1 MKVKSFSFAP
11 ILALLFCFATGV
23 FADDVRSNIKIYP
36 ATLDAWEF
44 PDDGYISSASSGK
57 YHWYWYSSDECHK
70 DQNWYN
76 AYSGKLCGIWNF
88 SGIRDWKNQNP
99 VVRFGG
105 PGTYVFGDYAV
116 AGNTVLSFDWVG
128 VTKTADKNFIA
139 GANGSY
145 IIQDSSGFSTNSSK
159 STLRLPKGVAKS
171 DIVFAALYWQG
182 NVRDTRRLSNP
193 YDGSKSGH
201 TGFAQGYT
209 HVKFKMKSSKSLES
223 TQVIDIPRS
232 KCSGVAAWNWAENA
246 RRNTNGRVEMRLEYG
261 CFADITKI
269 VHDNFKDYSDSIDF
283 TVGDIVTSAGRD
295 TAGAAFINGEL
306 KNIRLG
312 MWGGWGIIVV
322 YDKTKD
328 SRNNL
333 IRDLQSPSNPV
344 GVEKVYTYAEAAK
357 FKNNY
362 YKPKNVTVYGDFM
375 AITPWSGVNESV
387 NVKAELKGFYTPR
400 SGRVNAKLSFLGF
413 GGEAK
418 LGPEMSG
425 DDNTKEFF
433 RVENRKKGA
442 GVMDILYTD
451 SPGNVRF
458 NGINMRGS
466 DSLSNFSNIFGGT
479 IVRLINKD
487 GRYSDTPE
495 VLRGKSYTG
504 SEQAAGVDLDE
515 FDISDKMGN
524 AQSSISLELGAT
536 YNSKNDQADQNFVSM
551 IAISADMYIPQMCYQ
566 YEVYNASNWVK
577 FFRTKDE
584 DPQHGKVIGS
594 RYSGS
599 EVTNNKP
606 EQIKNPVVAGENIY
620 YRMRFENKLN
630 GGNSEDAVGAVVS
643 IDFGQA
649 GATYT
654 KDSATINNE
663 LVVNDPINT
672 TTDTIPAAAADE
684 LVYLRDGE
692 KGAYKTMK
700 DVIKGGT
707 PNVTDPIYNDRQFTA
722 LDGNI
727 LKFYIGQDAGNLV
740 ASPKPGGS
748 PVPVGGLMQ
757 PGKAAYGEF
766 NATVNTGATILQAPA
781 VTLSYKMSLDIGG
794 GQRVVLEMD
803 SASELELCDATK
815 VSKSVNILPLSG
827 LQVVNKN
834 FSKNDDDD
842 RLYTQV
848 SDKPFDAKLIFRPDY
863 ESQFCKKYDDE
874 TGKCEEY
881 IDAAANSK
889 YFKRDPLTGKL
900 VYIGSEARKLEKFDL
915 SGKLYLSV
923 IRARNAATT
932 SDKVADS
939 DKGNSAVYSCRSV
952 TDSLKIPFKLNGDAY
967 SIDKKVDFKD
977 KSILELNNIE
987 IGDAYQGLTFM
998 LSYRPDEQATSRSD
1012 LDQYIKNK
1020 DLNNS
1025 DPKAYYL
1032 ELKKWELKKQYGYC
1046 ETGEKFDWCN
1056 EKLTAEQ
1063 KKDIW
1068 ENKIQ
1073 KELDRLE
1080 KSIDTASDEFGI
1092 KMSKDGSFHIC
1103 GSDNFVLR
1111 PAYFNVD
1118 TEALKNSGK
1127 YSKIVDITASGDITK
1142 KGDGSSVLNPSN
1154 LRVGGD
1160 YTQNADILAHVISA
1174 RSYSDN
1180 GVPNY
1185 TAEIGGDLGNQ
1196 RYHLRKS
1203 YGADSDDTQD
1213 ISTKIRGI
1221 QTYLRPFISNECA
1234 ANVTTQSYYVD
1245 RKNASTT
1252 LKRGVKEDSCYGGTA
1267 VEYSG
1272 AKYNAEI
1279 GKYEI
1284 DPEAIKKGS
1293 FGKSDDVSCVLNG
1306 TSSKFDAAFRRVW
1319 DKNAISLWA
1328 NFNAR
1333 NIEEMEGVAKFDS
1346 KGHVQ
1351 GAYLMTQSRKNPEA
1365 KDKSYAVIY
1374 TETIGKDADKIFNYY
1389 NVGDVLVNIYDNS
1402 WTDAYSDQTYSK
1414 KWKSAKCIINSSS
1427 NTPNAKGMVGCDVG
1441 MRIAANKDK
1450 AINDNIVLRYRPDRI
1465 RISLTSL
1472 DNGVTI
1478 GVGDNNIS
1486 GGISAYTYFNAPD
1499 IEKDVVIYG
1508 SDNSTQNL
1516 AVTHQIS
1523 QLAKLKVNAVA
1534 YLSDKVYK
1542 DVIATL
1548 YDGYMQDVGGKS
1560 QAVCGFSS
1568 DFDFKL
1574 NFGFDC
1580 QSNSADGRC
1589 SKATDFS
1596 ETSKKTNYAP
1606 YPNKPA
1612 VKYEIPSDTQYFAKD
1627 SNVCLGSTGY
1637 DSRCYKYNV
1646 RSSKDSSKTDEMPD
1660 WEEAASSGDA
1670 GYGLPIPLKIALNY
1684 YSDASLRGGLINR
1697 PQGGTGINYDSKSNE
1712 FRILAQGFRE
1722 GQTPDSTVYFNF
1734 ARMHKTPSTPV
1745 LIYASDFNIQ
1755 DGDALNTYGKFWP
1768 SKFDSSYNAI
1778 SDTAS
1783 ESYNEKDIKLS
1794 REDFDTFIT
1803 RKAKDTMKLENVSVA
1818 NKATYIATANSNS
1831 KTYATGTTV
1840 TDFSD
1845 NVGTYA
1851 LFVYGTSYD
1860 KSLGAIVQQATTGTP
1875 ISVPI
1880 YTQIYC
1886 GRTDMCSNMPAPNEN
1901 LAYEAPVVIDS
1912 SNNVKASNIFTV
1924 LAAEDRS
1931 LIDFTKFVVNTKAT
1945 LKDIGAEFVS
1955 AYDSLAKEGDVE
1967 VNIGREKKVKK
1978 GKENITISSNA
1989 AGYATIRIITNPWLI
2004 HTPALNDKTM
2014 FTANDGGAYSKKYPG
2029 VRQYYNPLRVHIKQS
2044 KPTVWGGE
2052 GQVKSGIADDVGSFA
2067 GGSSSDNST
2076 SDTSTRILDSGDVR
2090 DIYNQKTDW

>member
-1 MKVKSFSFAP
+1 MK
-11 ILALLFCFATGV
+11 I
-23 FADDVRSNIKIYP
+23 NP
-36 ATLDAWEF
+36 ATPISNEYR
-44 PDDGYISSASSGK
+44 DDGVLDGKIGRSGWTWNGNEGLYNFTTIK
-57 YHWYWYSSDECHK
+57 NFPSDE
-70 DQNWYN
+70 
-76 AYSGKLCGIWNF
+76 L
-88 SGIRDWKNQNP
+88 NQKP
-99 VVRFGG
+99 IVRFGG
-105 PGTYVFGDYAV
+105 AGTYVFGDYAV
-116 AGNTVLSFDWVG
+116 TGKPVIKLSWPSALG
-128 VTKTADKNFIA
+128 HGYMW
-139 GANGSY
+139 GAKGTY
-145 IIQDSSGFSTNSSK
+145 IKDDGDGQFYLNSSK
-159 STLRLPKGVAKS
+159 AVLRLPKGVTKD
-171 DIVFAALYWQG
+171 DIVYARLYWQG
-182 NVRDTRRLSNP
+182 NIFSTTDFDSKAEYNSK
-193 YDGSKSGH
+193 DGKKL
-201 TGFAQGYT
+201 TGFAKGYT
-209 HVKFKMKSSKSLES
+209 RVKFKMKSSKGKASIIEDVYRDRCEG
-223 TQVIDIPRS
+223 T
-232 KCSGVAAWNWAENA
+232 AAWNFLAES
-246 RRNTNGRVEMRLEYG
+246 RKPLRLRLKYG
-261 CFADITKI
+261 CTKDITDLVKTY
-269 VHDNFKDYSDSIDF
+269 FEPYSDSIEF
-283 TVGDIVTSAGRD
+283 TVGNVKTSDGED
-295 TAGAAFINGEL
+295 QSGADFTNGEF
-306 KNIRLG
+306 NSVRLG
-312 MWGGWGIIVV
+312 PYGGWGIIVV
-322 YDKTKD
+322 YDKTAP
-328 SRNNL
+328 SRRALLDN
-333 IRDLQSPSNPV
+333 LQSNDSV
-344 GVEKVYTYAEAAK
+344 TGQKMTYKEAVEY
-357 FKNNY
+357 KNKY
-362 YKPKNVTVYGDFM
+362 FKPKNVTIYGDYFVL
-375 AITPWSGVNESV
+375 TPWDKGYTPININATIS
-387 NVKAELKGFYTPR
+387 GFYTPR
-400 SGRVNAKLSFLGF
+400 SGSVNAKLGFLGF
-413 GGEAK
+413 GGERQMTSDEYFK
-418 LGPEMSG
+418 
-425 DDNTKEFF
+425 
-433 RVENRKKGA
+433 VQHKGTA
-442 GVMDILYTD
+442 QM
-451 SPGNVRF
+451 
-458 NGINMRGS
+458 
-466 DSLSNFSNIFGGT
+466 DSLYGSGVVNQRLANDRANIYDGS
-479 IVRLINKD
+479 VALLINDNGTYK
-487 GRYSDTPE
+487 YSYPY
-495 VLRGKSYTG
+495 GTG
-504 SEQAAGVDLDE
+504 YLGGFDLDE
-515 FDISDKMGN
+515 FDIGSKMKN
-524 AQSSISLELGAT
+524 AQSSLNISLGAA
-536 YNSKNDQADQNFVSM
+536 YEDLNGGQADQNFISM
-551 IAISADMYIPQMCYQ
+551 IAISADLYVPQMCYQ

-577 FFRTKDE
+577 FFDNDGNRRSEE
-584 DPQHGKVIGS
+584 DVKKLHEP
-594 RYSGS
+594 
-599 EVTNNKP
+599 P

-620 YRMRFENKLN
+620 YRMKFENRLN
-630 GGNSEDAVGAVVS
+630 GGDSEDAAGAVVS

-663 LVVNDPINT
+663 LVVNDPIT
-672 TTDTIPAAAADE
+672 TTTNTIPAAAADE
-684 LVYLRDGE
+684 LVYLRDGQ
-692 KGAYKTMK
+692 KGAYETMK

-707 PNVTDPIYNDRQFTA
+707 PNVTKAIYKDRQFTA

-727 LKFYIGQDAGNLV
+727 LKFYIGQGAGDLTP
-740 ASPKPGGS
+740 SSTPGGS
-748 PVPVGGLMQ
+748 PVLVGGLMQ

-794 GQRVVLEMD
+794 GQRVFIEMD

-842 RLYTQV
+842 RLYTQI

-863 ESQFCKKYDDE
+863 ESQFCKKYKDD

-881 IDAAANSK
+881 IDAAANSP
-889 YFKRDPLTGKL
+889 YFKKDPNTGKL

-923 IRARNAATT
+923 VRARNAATT

-952 TDSLKIPFKLNGDAY
+952 TDSLKIPFKMKDKTDY
-967 SIDKKVDFKD
+967 TIDKEVDFKG
-977 KSILELNNIE
+977 KSILELNDIE

-998 LSYRPDEQATSRSD
+998 LSYRPDNQVASGSD

-1025 DPKAYYL
+1025 DPKAYYS
-1032 ELKKWELKKQYGYC
+1032 ELKKWELKKRYGYC
-1046 ETGEKFDWCN
+1046 ETGENFSWCN
-1056 EKLTAEQ
+1056 TKLTAEQ

-1073 KELDRLE
+1073 PELQKLE
-1080 KSIDTASDEFGI
+1080 DNIKAAKDEFGI
-1092 KMSKDGSFHIC
+1092 QMSKDGSFHIC

-1127 YSKIVDITASGDITK
+1127 YSKIVDTTASGDITK

-1174 RSYSDN
+1174 RSYSGN
-1180 GVPNY
+1180 YVPNY

-1234 ANVTTQSYYVD
+1234 ANVSTQSYYVD

-1272 AKYNAEI
+1272 AKYNAET

-1333 NIEEMEGVAKFDS
+1333 NIVEAGGVAKFDS

-1351 GAYLMTQSRKNPEA
+1351 GAYLMTQSRKDPEA

-1427 NTPNAKGMVGCDVG
+1427 NTPNAKGMIGCDVG
-1441 MRIAANKDK
+1441 MRLAANKDK

-1465 RISLTSL
+1465 RVSLTSL
-1472 DNGVTI
+1472 DNGVTS
-1478 GVGDNNIS
+1478 GVGDNNIT
-1486 GGISAYTYFNAPD
+1486 GGVSAYTYFNAPD
-1499 IEKDVVIYG
+1499 IENNVVIYG

-1548 YDGYMQDVGGKS
+1548 YDGYKQDVGGTP

-1568 DFDFKL
+1568 DLDFAL

-1580 QSNSADGRC
+1580 ANNNADGRC
-1589 SKATDFS
+1589 STATARRTGGD
-1596 ETSKKTNYAP
+1596 TNYVP
-1606 YPNKPA
+1606 YPDRAN
-1612 VKYEIPSDTQYFAKD
+1612 VIYNIPGGTQFFA
-1627 SNVCLGSTGY
+1627 SNSNECLGATGY

-1646 RSSKDSSKTDEMPD
+1646 RTLSTTITGGRRD
-1660 WEEAASSGDA
+1660 WNEAASAGDA
-1670 GYGLPIPLKIALNY
+1670 GYGMPIPLSIALNY
-1684 YSDASLRGGLINR
+1684 YSDATLRGGLINR
-1697 PQGGTGINYDSKSNE
+1697 PQGGTGIRYDSKSDQ

-1734 ARMHKTPSTPV
+1734 DRMHKTPSTPV
-1745 LIYASDFNIQ
+1745 LIYASDF
-1755 DGDALNTYGKFWP
+1755 DVRDAKKGDLKTYGKFWP

-1778 SDTAS
+1778 SDTNS
-1783 ESYNEKDIKLS
+1783 EDYNEDNIKIS
-1794 REDFDTFIT
+1794 KEDFDTFIT
-1803 RKAKDTMKLENVSVA
+1803 RKVEDTTGVKKAKMSVA
-1818 NKATYIATANSNS
+1818 NKADYIAAANSNS

-1845 NVGTYA
+1845 NIGTYA

-1860 KSLGAIVQQATTGTP
+1860 KSLGSRVYQATTRTGVT
-1875 ISVPI
+1875 VPV
-1880 YTQIYC
+1880 YAQIYC
-1886 GRTDMCSNMPAPNEN
+1886 GRTDRCANMPAPSAE
-1901 LAYEAPVVIDS
+1901 LAYEAP
-1912 SNNVKASNIFTV
+1912 NSNIFTV
-1924 LAAEDRS
+1924 LAAQDPS
-1931 LIDFTKFVVNTKAT
+1931 LTDFTKFVVNTRAT
-1945 LKDIGAEFVS
+1945 LNNIGAEFVS
-1955 AYDSLAKEGDVE
+1955 AYNSFTTSG
-1967 VNIGREKKVKK
+1967 VNIHRGNVVDR
-1978 GKENITISSNA
+1978 GKEDVDIRATVP
-1989 AGYATIRIITNPWLI
+1989 GQATIRIVTNPWLI
-2004 HTPALNDKTM
+2004 HTPAGNQRTM
-2014 FTANDGGAYSKKYPG
+2014 FTVAGGAYSSQYSG
-2029 VRQYYNPLRVHIKQS
+2029 VPQYFNPLIVNVRAAN
-2044 KPTVWGGE
+2044 PTVWGGE
-2052 GQVKSGIADDVGSFA
+2052 GQVKSGTEDDVGSFA
-2067 GGSSSDNST
+2067 GGSTSDNST
-2076 SDTSTRILDSGDVR
+2076 SDTSTKKLDTGDVR

>member
-11 ILALLFCFATGV
+11 ILALLFCFATGA
-23 FADDVRSNIKIYP
+23 FADDDRQNVKINP
-36 ATLDAWEF
+36 ATPISNEYR
-44 PDDGYISSASSGK
+44 DDGLLDGRRGGWTWNGDQGLYNFTTIK
-57 YHWYWYSSDECHK
+57 NFPSDE
-70 DQNWYN
+70 
-76 AYSGKLCGIWNF
+76 L
-88 SGIRDWKNQNP
+88 NQKP
-99 VVRFGG
+99 IVRFGG
-105 PGTYVFGDYAV
+105 AGTYVFGDYAV
-116 AGNTVLSFDWVG
+116 TGKPVISLSWPSATGRDYMW
-128 VTKTADKNFIA
+128 
-139 GANGSY
+139 GAKGTY
-145 IIQDSSGFSTNSSK
+145 IKDDGDGQFYLNSSK
-159 STLRLPKGVAKS
+159 AVLRLPKGVTKD
-171 DIVFAALYWQG
+171 DIVYARLYWQG
-182 NVRDTRRLSNP
+182 NIFSTTDFDSEAEYNSK
-193 YDGSKSGH
+193 DGKKE
-201 TGFAQGYT
+201 TGFAKWYT
-209 HVKFKMKSSKSLES
+209 WVKFKMKSSKGKASIIEDVQRDRCEG
-223 TQVIDIPRS
+223 T
-232 KCSGVAAWNWAENA
+232 AAWNFLAKS
-246 RRNTNGRVEMRLEYG
+246 RKPLRLRLKYG
-261 CFADITKI
+261 CTKDITDLVKKY
-269 VHDNFKDYSDSIDF
+269 FEPYSDSIEF
-283 TVGDIVTSAGRD
+283 TVGNVRTSDGMD
-295 TAGAAFINGEL
+295 PIGADFTNGEFDGAR
-306 KNIRLG
+306 IG
-312 MWGGWGIIVV
+312 PYGGWGIIVV
-322 YDKTKD
+322 YDKTAN
-328 SRNNL
+328 SRRDLLNNL
-333 IRDLQSPSNPV
+333 QSNDSV
-344 GVEKVYTYAEAAK
+344 TGRKMTYAEAVEY
-357 FKNNY
+357 KNKY
-362 YKPKNVTVYGDFM
+362 FKPKNVTIYGDYFVL
-375 AITPWSGVNESV
+375 TPWKNGYTPININATIS
-387 NVKAELKGFYTPR
+387 GFYTPK
-400 SGRVNAKLSFLGF
+400 SGTVNAKLGFLGF
-413 GGEAK
+413 GGE
-418 LGPEMSG
+418 
-425 DDNTKEFF
+425 
-433 RVENRKKGA
+433 RKMTSDEYFKVQYKGTA
-442 GVMDILYTD
+442 RMDSLY
-451 SPGNVRF
+451 
-458 NGINMRGS
+458 GS
-466 DSLSNFSNIFGGT
+466 DGVNQWLANDRANIYDGS
-479 IVRLINKD
+479 VALLINDNGTYK
-487 GRYSDTPE
+487 YSYPH
-495 VLRGKSYTG
+495 GTG
-504 SEQAAGVDLDE
+504 YLGGFDLDE
-515 FDISDKMGN
+515 FDISSKMKN
-524 AQSSISLELGAT
+524 AQSSLNISLGAAFE
-536 YNSKNDQADQNFVSM
+536 NLNGGQADQNFISM
-551 IAISADMYIPQMCYQ
+551 IAISADLYVPQMCYQ
-566 YEVYNASNWVK
+566 YEVYNAANWVK

-584 DPQHGKVIGS
+584 DPQNGKVIGS
-594 RYSGS
+594 RYSKT
-599 EVTNNKP
+599 EIDHNKP

-620 YRMRFENKLN
+620 YRMKFENRLN
-630 GGNSEDAVGAVVS
+630 GGDSEDAAGAVVS

-654 KDSATINNE
+654 KDSATINNK
-663 LVVNDPINT
+663 LTINNPINT
-672 TTDTIPAAAADE
+672 TTDTIPAEAAE
-684 LVYLRDGE
+684 QMVYLRDGQ
-692 KGAYKTMK
+692 KGAFKTMK
-700 DVIKGGT
+700 DVIDNTKT
-707 PNVTDPIYNDRQFTA
+707 PDVLDATYKDRQFTT
-722 LDGNI
+722 LENNV
-727 LKFYIGQDAGNLV
+727 LKFYIGQGAGDLTP
-740 ASPKPGGS
+740 SSTPGGS

-794 GQRVVLEMD
+794 GQRVFIEMD

-842 RLYTQV
+842 RLYTQI

-863 ESQFCKKYDDE
+863 ESQFCKKYKDD

-952 TDSLKIPFKLNGDAY
+952 TDSLKIPFKMKDKTDY
-967 SIDKKVDFKD
+967 TIDKEVDFKG
-977 KSILELNNIE
+977 KSILELNDIE

-998 LSYRPDEQATSRSD
+998 LSYRPDNQVASGSD

-1025 DPKAYYL
+1025 DPKAYYS

-1046 ETGEKFDWCN
+1046 EANEDFDWCN
-1056 EKLTAEQ
+1056 KSLTAEQ

-1068 ENKIQ
+1068 DNIIQ
-1073 KELDRLE
+1073 KKLDEL
-1080 KSIDTASDEFGI
+1080 KNSIDTASDEFGI

-1118 TEALKNSGK
+1118 TEALKNLGK

-1142 KGDGSSVLNPSN
+1142 KGVSTDVYNPTE

-1160 YTQNADILAHVISA
+1160 YEQNADILAHVISA

-1272 AKYNAEI
+1272 AKYNAET

-1306 TSSKFDAAFRRVW
+1306 TSSKFDASYRRVW
-1319 DKNAISLWA
+1319 DKNAVSLWA

-1333 NIEEMEGVAKFDS
+1333 NIVEAGGVAKFDS

-1351 GAYLMTQSRKNPEA
+1351 GAYLMTQSRKDPEA

-1427 NTPNAKGMVGCDVG
+1427 NTPDAKGMVGCDVG

-1450 AINDNIVLRYRPDRI
+1450 AINDNIVLRYKPDRI
-1465 RISLTSL
+1465 RVSLVSL
-1472 DNGVTI
+1472 DNGITT
-1478 GVGDNNIS
+1478 GVGDNNIT
-1486 GGISAYTYFNAPD
+1486 GGTSAYTYFNDPY
-1499 IEKDVVIYG
+1499 IENNVVVYPG
-1508 SDNSTQNL
+1508 ENPAQNL
-1516 AVTHQIS
+1516 AVTRQIS

-1548 YDGYMQDVGGKS
+1548 YDGYKQDVGGTP

-1568 DFDFKL
+1568 DLDFAL

-1580 QSNSADGRC
+1580 ASNSADGRC
-1589 SKATDFS
+1589 STATASRTGGD
-1596 ETSKKTNYAP
+1596 TNYVP
-1606 YPNKPA
+1606 YPNRPT
-1612 VKYEIPSDTQYFAKD
+1612 VVYNIRGGTQFFAKN
-1627 SNVCLGSTGY
+1627 SNECLGPTGY
-1637 DSRCYKYNV
+1637 DSRCYTYNA
-1646 RSSKDSSKTDEMPD
+1646 RTLSSTVTGG
-1660 WEEAASSGDA
+1660 WEEAASAADT
-1670 GYGLPIPLKIALNY
+1670 GYGLPIPLGMALNY
-1684 YSDASLRGGLINR
+1684 YSDASLIGGLINR
-1697 PQGGTGINYDSKSNE
+1697 PKGGTGIKYDSKSTD

-1722 GQTPDSTVYFNF
+1722 GQTPGSTVYFNF
-1734 ARMHKTPSTPV
+1734 ARMHKTPSAPV
-1745 LIYASDFNIQ
+1745 LIYASDFNI
-1755 DGDALNTYGKFWP
+1755 GNGTISIAENFWP
-1768 SKFDSSYNAI
+1768 SKFDKSYNAI
-1778 SDTAS
+1778 PDTTS
-1783 ESYNEKDIKLS
+1783 EQYKKDDIKLS
-1794 REDFDTFIT
+1794 QENFDTFIT
-1803 RKAKDTMKLENVSVA
+1803 RKVEETTGVKKADMSVA
-1818 NKATYIATANSNS
+1818 NKAAYINTANTNS
-1831 KTYATGTTV
+1831 KTYKTGTTI

-1845 NVGTYA
+1845 NIGTYA

-1860 KSLGAIVQQATTGTP
+1860 KSLGSRVYQATTRTGVT
-1875 ISVPI
+1875 VPI

-1886 GRTDMCSNMPAPNEN
+1886 GRTDRCANMPAPSAE
-1901 LAYEAPVVIDS
+1901 LAYEAPG
-1912 SNNVKASNIFTV
+1912 SNIFTV
-1924 LAAEDRS
+1924 LAAQDHS
-1931 LIDFTKFVVNTKAT
+1931 LTDFTKFVVNTRAT
-1945 LKDIGAEFVS
+1945 LNNIGAEFVS
-1955 AYDSLAKEGDVE
+1955 AYTSFTPTGVT
-1967 VNIGREKKVKK
+1967 VRRGNVVSG
-1978 GKENITISSNA
+1978 GKEDIAIQ
-1989 AGYATIRIITNPWLI
+1989 ATVPGQARIRIETNPWLI
-2004 HTPALNDKTM
+2004 HTPAENQRTM
-2014 FTANDGGAYSKKYPG
+2014 FTVPPTTGAYSSRFPG
-2029 VRQYYNPLRVHIKQS
+2029 VPQYFNPLTVNVRAVR
-2044 KPTVWGGE
+2044 PTVWGGE
-2052 GQVKSGIADDVGSFA
+2052 GQVKSGTEDDVGSFA
-2067 GGSSSDNST
+2067 GGSTSDNST
-2076 SDTSTRILDSGDVR
+2076 SDTSTSKLGTGDIR

>member
-23 FADDVRSNIKIYP
+23 FADDVRSNVKINP
-36 ATLDAWEF
+36 ATPISNEYR
-44 PDDGYISSASSGK
+44 DDGVLDGKIGRSGWTWNGNEGLYNFTTIK
-57 YHWYWYSSDECHK
+57 NFPSDE
-70 DQNWYN
+70 
-76 AYSGKLCGIWNF
+76 L
-88 SGIRDWKNQNP
+88 NQKP
-99 VVRFGG
+99 IVRFGG
-105 PGTYVFGDYAV
+105 AGTYVFGDYAV
-116 AGNTVLSFDWVG
+116 TGKPVIKLSWPSALG
-128 VTKTADKNFIA
+128 HGYMW
-139 GANGSY
+139 GAKGTY
-145 IIQDSSGFSTNSSK
+145 IKDDGDGQFYLNSSK
-159 STLRLPKGVAKS
+159 AVLRLPKGVTKD
-171 DIVFAALYWQG
+171 DIVYARLYWQG
-182 NVRDTRRLSNP
+182 NIFSTTDFDSKAEYNSK
-193 YDGSKSGH
+193 DGKKL
-201 TGFAQGYT
+201 TGFAKGYT
-209 HVKFKMKSSKSLES
+209 RVKFKMKSSKGKASIIEDVQRDRCEG
-223 TQVIDIPRS
+223 T
-232 KCSGVAAWNWAENA
+232 AAWNFLAES
-246 RRNTNGRVEMRLEYG
+246 RKPLRLRLKYG
-261 CFADITKI
+261 CTKDITDLVKTY
-269 VHDNFKDYSDSIDF
+269 FEPYSDSIEF
-283 TVGDIVTSAGRD
+283 TVGNVKTSDGED
-295 TAGAAFINGEL
+295 QSGADFTNGEF
-306 KNIRLG
+306 NSVRLG
-312 MWGGWGIIVV
+312 PYGGWGIIVV
-322 YDKTKD
+322 YDKTAP
-328 SRNNL
+328 SRRALLDN
-333 IRDLQSPSNPV
+333 LQSNDSV
-344 GVEKVYTYAEAAK
+344 TGQKMTYKEAVEY
-357 FKNNY
+357 KNKY
-362 YKPKNVTVYGDFM
+362 FKPKNVTIYGDYFVL
-375 AITPWSGVNESV
+375 TPWDKGYTPINI
-387 NVKAELKGFYTPR
+387 NATINGFYTPR
-400 SGRVNAKLSFLGF
+400 SGSVSAKLGFLGF
-413 GGEAK
+413 GGERQMTSDEYFK
-418 LGPEMSG
+418 
-425 DDNTKEFF
+425 
-433 RVENRKKGA
+433 VQHKGTA
-442 GVMDILYTD
+442 QM
-451 SPGNVRF
+451 
-458 NGINMRGS
+458 
-466 DSLSNFSNIFGGT
+466 DSLYGSGVVNQRLANDRANIYDGS
-479 IVRLINKD
+479 VALLINDNGTYK
-487 GRYSDTPE
+487 YSYPY
-495 VLRGKSYTG
+495 GTG
-504 SEQAAGVDLDE
+504 YLGGFDLDE
-515 FDISDKMGN
+515 FDIGSKMKN
-524 AQSSISLELGAT
+524 AQSSLNISLGAA
-536 YNSKNDQADQNFVSM
+536 YEDLNGGQADQNFISM
-551 IAISADMYIPQMCYQ
+551 IAISADLYVPQMCYQ

-577 FFRTKDE
+577 FFDNDGNRRSEE
-584 DPQHGKVIGS
+584 DVKKLHEP
-594 RYSGS
+594 
-599 EVTNNKP
+599 P

-620 YRMRFENKLN
+620 YRMKFENRLN
-630 GGNSEDAVGAVVS
+630 GGDSEDAAGAVVS

-663 LVVNDPINT
+663 LVVNDPIT
-672 TTDTIPAAAADE
+672 TTTNTIPAAAADE
-684 LVYLRDGE
+684 LVYLRDGQ
-692 KGAYKTMK
+692 KGAYETMK

-707 PNVTDPIYNDRQFTA
+707 PNVTKAIYKDRQFTA

-727 LKFYIGQDAGNLV
+727 LKFYIGQGAGDLTP
-740 ASPKPGGS
+740 SSTPGGS
-748 PVPVGGLMQ
+748 PVLVGGLMQ

-794 GQRVVLEMD
+794 GQRVFIEMD

-842 RLYTQV
+842 RLYTQI

-863 ESQFCKKYDDE
+863 ESQFCKKYKDD

-881 IDAAANSK
+881 IDAAANSP
-889 YFKRDPLTGKL
+889 YFKKDPNTGKL

-923 IRARNAATT
+923 VRARNAATT

-952 TDSLKIPFKLNGDAY
+952 TDSLKIPFKMKDKTDY
-967 SIDKKVDFKD
+967 TIDKEVDFKG
-977 KSILELNNIE
+977 KSILELNDIE

-998 LSYRPDEQATSRSD
+998 LSYRPDNQVASGSD

-1025 DPKAYYL
+1025 DPKAYYS
-1032 ELKKWELKKQYGYC
+1032 ELKKWELKKRYGYC
-1046 ETGEKFDWCN
+1046 ETGENFSWCN
-1056 EKLTAEQ
+1056 TKLTAEQ

-1073 KELDRLE
+1073 PELQKLE
-1080 KSIDTASDEFGI
+1080 DNIKAAKDEFGI
-1092 KMSKDGSFHIC
+1092 QMSKDGSFHIC

-1127 YSKIVDITASGDITK
+1127 YSKIVDTTASGDITK

-1174 RSYSDN
+1174 RSYSGN
-1180 GVPNY
+1180 YVPNY

-1234 ANVTTQSYYVD
+1234 ANVSTQSYYVD

-1272 AKYNAEI
+1272 AKYNAET

-1333 NIEEMEGVAKFDS
+1333 NIVEAGGVAKFDS

-1351 GAYLMTQSRKNPEA
+1351 GAYLMTQSRKDPEA

-1427 NTPNAKGMVGCDVG
+1427 NTPNAKGMIGCDVG
-1441 MRIAANKDK
+1441 MRLAANKDK

-1465 RISLTSL
+1465 RVSLTSL
-1472 DNGVTI
+1472 DNGVTS
-1478 GVGDNNIS
+1478 GVGDNNIT
-1486 GGISAYTYFNAPD
+1486 GGVSAYTYFNAPD
-1499 IEKDVVIYG
+1499 IENNVVIYG

-1548 YDGYMQDVGGKS
+1548 YDGYKQDVGDTP

-1568 DFDFKL
+1568 DLDFAL

-1580 QSNSADGRC
+1580 ANNNADGRC
-1589 SKATDFS
+1589 STATARRTGGD
-1596 ETSKKTNYAP
+1596 TNYVP
-1606 YPNKPA
+1606 YPDRAN
-1612 VKYEIPSDTQYFAKD
+1612 VIYNIPGGTQFFA
-1627 SNVCLGSTGY
+1627 SNSNECLGATGY

-1646 RSSKDSSKTDEMPD
+1646 RTLSTTITGGRRD
-1660 WEEAASSGDA
+1660 WNEAASAGDA
-1670 GYGLPIPLKIALNY
+1670 GYGMPIPLSIALNY
-1684 YSDASLRGGLINR
+1684 YSDATLRGGLINR
-1697 PQGGTGINYDSKSNE
+1697 PQGGTGIRYDSKSDQ

-1734 ARMHKTPSTPV
+1734 DRMHKTPSTPV
-1745 LIYASDFNIQ
+1745 LIYASDF
-1755 DGDALNTYGKFWP
+1755 DVRDAKKGDLKTYGKFWP

-1778 SDTAS
+1778 SDTNS
-1783 ESYNEKDIKLS
+1783 EDYNEDNIKIS
-1794 REDFDTFIT
+1794 KEDFDTFIT
-1803 RKAKDTMKLENVSVA
+1803 RKVEDTTGVKKAKMSVA
-1818 NKATYIATANSNS
+1818 NKADYIAAANSNS

-1845 NVGTYA
+1845 NIGTYA

-1860 KSLGAIVQQATTGTP
+1860 KSLGSRVYQATTRTGVT
-1875 ISVPI
+1875 VPV
-1880 YTQIYC
+1880 YAQIYC
-1886 GRTDMCSNMPAPNEN
+1886 GRTDRCANMPAPSAE
-1901 LAYEAPVVIDS
+1901 LAYEAP
-1912 SNNVKASNIFTV
+1912 NSNIFTV
-1924 LAAEDRS
+1924 LAAQDPS
-1931 LIDFTKFVVNTKAT
+1931 LTDFTKFVVNTRAT
-1945 LKDIGAEFVS
+1945 LNNIGAEFVS
-1955 AYDSLAKEGDVE
+1955 AYNSFTTSG
-1967 VNIGREKKVKK
+1967 VNIHRGNVVDR
-1978 GKENITISSNA
+1978 GKEDVDIRATVP
-1989 AGYATIRIITNPWLI
+1989 GQATIRIVTNPWLI
-2004 HTPALNDKTM
+2004 HTPAGNQRTM
-2014 FTANDGGAYSKKYPG
+2014 FTVAGGAYSSQYSG
-2029 VRQYYNPLRVHIKQS
+2029 VPQYFNPLIVNVRAAN
-2044 KPTVWGGE
+2044 PTVWGGE
-2052 GQVKSGIADDVGSFA
+2052 GQVKSGTEDDVGSFA
-2067 GGSSSDNST
+2067 GGSTSDNST
-2076 SDTSTRILDSGDVR
+2076 SDTSTKKLDTGDVR

>member
-1 MKVKSFSFAP
+1 MKVKSFRLVP
-11 ILALLFCFATGV
+11 ILALFVCCLTNA
-23 FADDVRSNIKIYP
+23 FADDSRSNVKINP
-36 ATLDAWEF
+36 ATPISNEYR
-44 PDDGYISSASSGK
+44 DDGVLDGKIGRSGWTWNGNEGLYNFTTIK
-57 YHWYWYSSDECHK
+57 NFPSDE
-70 DQNWYN
+70 
-76 AYSGKLCGIWNF
+76 L
-88 SGIRDWKNQNP
+88 NQKP
-99 VVRFGG
+99 IVRFGG
-105 PGTYVFGDYAV
+105 AGTYVFGDYAV
-116 AGNTVLSFDWVG
+116 TGKPVIKLSWPSALG
-128 VTKTADKNFIA
+128 YGYMW
-139 GANGSY
+139 GAKGTY
-145 IIQDSSGFSTNSSK
+145 IKDDGDGQFYLNSSK
-159 STLRLPKGVAKS
+159 AVLRLPKGVTKD
-171 DIVFAALYWQG
+171 DIVYARLYWQG
-182 NVRDTRRLSNP
+182 NIFSTTDFDSQAEYNSK
-193 YDGSKSGH
+193 DGKKL
-201 TGFAQGYT
+201 TGFAKGYT
-209 HVKFKMKSSKSLES
+209 RVKFKMKSSKGKASIIEDVYRDRCEG
-223 TQVIDIPRS
+223 T
-232 KCSGVAAWNWAENA
+232 AAWNFLAES
-246 RRNTNGRVEMRLEYG
+246 RKPLRLRLKYG
-261 CFADITKI
+261 CTKDITDLVKTY
-269 VHDNFKDYSDSIDF
+269 FEPYSDSIEF
-283 TVGDIVTSAGRD
+283 TVGNVKTSDGED
-295 TAGAAFINGEL
+295 QSGADFTNGEF
-306 KNIRLG
+306 NSVRLG
-312 MWGGWGIIVV
+312 PYGGWGIIVV
-322 YDKTKD
+322 YDKTAP
-328 SRNNL
+328 SRRALLDN
-333 IRDLQSPSNPV
+333 LQSNDSV
-344 GVEKVYTYAEAAK
+344 TGQKMTYKEAVEY
-357 FKNNY
+357 KNKY
-362 YKPKNVTVYGDFM
+362 FKPKNVTIYGDYFVL
-375 AITPWSGVNESV
+375 TPWDKGYTPINI
-387 NVKAELKGFYTPR
+387 NATINGFYTPR
-400 SGRVNAKLSFLGF
+400 SGSVSAKLGFLGF
-413 GGEAK
+413 GGERQMTSDEYFK
-418 LGPEMSG
+418 
-425 DDNTKEFF
+425 
-433 RVENRKKGA
+433 VQHKGTA
-442 GVMDILYTD
+442 QM
-451 SPGNVRF
+451 
-458 NGINMRGS
+458 
-466 DSLSNFSNIFGGT
+466 DSLYGSGVVNQRLANDRANIYDGS
-479 IVRLINKD
+479 VALLINDNGTYK
-487 GRYSDTPE
+487 YSYPY
-495 VLRGKSYTG
+495 GTG
-504 SEQAAGVDLDE
+504 YLGGFDLDE
-515 FDISDKMGN
+515 FDIGSKMKN
-524 AQSSISLELGAT
+524 AQSSLNISLGAA
-536 YNSKNDQADQNFVSM
+536 YEDLNGGQADQNFISM
-551 IAISADMYIPQMCYQ
+551 IAISADLYVPQMCYQ

-577 FFRTKDE
+577 FFDNDGNRRSEE
-584 DPQHGKVIGS
+584 DVKKLHEP
-594 RYSGS
+594 
-599 EVTNNKP
+599 P

-620 YRMRFENKLN
+620 YRMKFENRLN
-630 GGNSEDAVGAVVS
+630 GGDSEDAAGAVVS

-663 LVVNDPINT
+663 LVVNDPIT
-672 TTDTIPAAAADE
+672 TTTNTIPAAAADE
-684 LVYLRDGE
+684 LVYLRDGQ
-692 KGAYKTMK
+692 KGAYETMK

-707 PNVTDPIYNDRQFTA
+707 PNVTKAIYKDRQFTA

-727 LKFYIGQDAGNLV
+727 LKFYIGQGAGDLTP
-740 ASPKPGGS
+740 SSTPGGS
-748 PVPVGGLMQ
+748 PVLVGGLMQ

-794 GQRVVLEMD
+794 GQRVFIEMD

-842 RLYTQV
+842 RLYTQI

-863 ESQFCKKYDDE
+863 ESQFCKKYKDD

-881 IDAAANSK
+881 IDAAANSP
-889 YFKRDPLTGKL
+889 YFKKDPNTGKL

-923 IRARNAATT
+923 VRARNAATT
-932 SDKVADS
+932 SDKIAD
-939 DKGNSAVYSCRSV
+939 DHKGNSAVYSCLSV
-952 TDSLKIPFKLNGDAY
+952 TDSLKIPFKMKDKTDY
-967 SIDKKVDFKD
+967 TIDKEVDFKG
-977 KSILELNNIE
+977 KSILELNDIE

-998 LSYRPDEQATSRSD
+998 LSYRPDNQVASGSD

-1025 DPKAYYL
+1025 DPKAYYS
-1032 ELKKWELKKQYGYC
+1032 ELKKWELKKRYGYC
-1046 ETGEKFDWCN
+1046 ESGEKFGWCN
-1056 EKLTAEQ
+1056 KNLTENQ

-1073 KELDRLE
+1073 PELKKLE
-1080 KSIDTASDEFGI
+1080 DNIKAAKDEFGI
-1092 KMSKDGSFHIC
+1092 QMSKDGSFHIC

-1127 YSKIVDITASGDITK
+1127 YSKIVDTTASGDITK

-1174 RSYSDN
+1174 RSYSGN
-1180 GVPNY
+1180 YVPNY

-1234 ANVTTQSYYVD
+1234 ANVSTQSYYVD

-1267 VEYSG
+1267 VEYAG
-1272 AKYNAEI
+1272 AKYNAET

-1319 DKNAISLWA
+1319 DKNAVSLWA

-1333 NIEEMEGVAKFDS
+1333 NIEETEGVAKFDS

-1427 NTPNAKGMVGCDVG
+1427 NTPNAKGMIGCDVG
-1441 MRIAANKDK
+1441 MRLAANKDK

-1465 RISLTSL
+1465 RVSLTSL
-1472 DNGVTI
+1472 DNGVTS
-1478 GVGDNNIS
+1478 GVGDNNIT
-1486 GGISAYTYFNAPD
+1486 GGVSAYTYFNAPD
-1499 IEKDVVIYG
+1499 IENNVVIYG

-1548 YDGYMQDVGGKS
+1548 YDGYKQDVGGTP

-1568 DFDFKL
+1568 DLDFAL

-1580 QSNSADGRC
+1580 ANNNADGRC
-1589 SKATDFS
+1589 STAAARRTGGD
-1596 ETSKKTNYAP
+1596 TNYVP
-1606 YPNKPA
+1606 YPDRAN
-1612 VKYEIPSDTQYFAKD
+1612 VIYNIPGGTQFFA
-1627 SNVCLGSTGY
+1627 SNSNECLGATGY

-1646 RSSKDSSKTDEMPD
+1646 RTLSTTITGGRRD
-1660 WEEAASSGDA
+1660 WNEAASAGDA
-1670 GYGLPIPLKIALNY
+1670 GYGMPIPLSIALNY
-1684 YSDASLRGGLINR
+1684 YSDATLRGGLINR
-1697 PQGGTGINYDSKSNE
+1697 PQGGTGIRYDSKSDQ

-1734 ARMHKTPSTPV
+1734 DRMHKTPSTPV
-1745 LIYASDFNIQ
+1745 LIYASDF
-1755 DGDALNTYGKFWP
+1755 DVRDAKKGDLKTYGKFWP

-1778 SDTAS
+1778 SDTNS
-1783 ESYNEKDIKLS
+1783 EDYNEDNIKIS
-1794 REDFDTFIT
+1794 KEDFDTFIT
-1803 RKAKDTMKLENVSVA
+1803 RKVEDTTGVKKAKMSVA
-1818 NKATYIATANSNS
+1818 NKADYIAAANSNS

-1845 NVGTYA
+1845 NIGTYA

-1860 KSLGAIVQQATTGTP
+1860 KSLGSRVYQATTRTGVT
-1875 ISVPI
+1875 VPI
-1880 YTQIYC
+1880 YAQIYC
-1886 GRTDMCSNMPAPNEN
+1886 GRTDRCANMPAPSAE
-1901 LAYEAPVVIDS
+1901 LAYEAP
-1912 SNNVKASNIFTV
+1912 NSNIFTV
-1924 LAAEDRS
+1924 LAAQDPS
-1931 LIDFTKFVVNTKAT
+1931 LTDFTKFVVNTRAT
-1945 LKDIGAEFVS
+1945 LNNIGAEFVS
-1955 AYDSLAKEGDVE
+1955 AYNSFTTSG
-1967 VNIGREKKVKK
+1967 VNIHRGNVVDR
-1978 GKENITISSNA
+1978 GKEDVDIRATVP
-1989 AGYATIRIITNPWLI
+1989 GQATIRIVTNPWLI
-2004 HTPALNDKTM
+2004 HTPAGNQRTM
-2014 FTANDGGAYSKKYPG
+2014 FTVAGGAYSSQYSG
-2029 VRQYYNPLRVHIKQS
+2029 VPQYFNPLIVNVRAAN
-2044 KPTVWGGE
+2044 PTVWGGE
-2052 GQVKSGIADDVGSFA
+2052 GQVKSGTEDDVGSFA
-2067 GGSSSDNST
+2067 GGSTSDNST
-2076 SDTSTRILDSGDVR
+2076 SDTSTKKLDTGDVR

>member
-11 ILALLFCFATGV
+11 ILALLFCFATGA
-23 FADDVRSNIKIYP
+23 FADDDRQNVKINP
-36 ATLDAWEF
+36 ATPISNEYR
-44 PDDGYISSASSGK
+44 DDGLLDGRRGGWTWNGDQGLYNFTTIK
-57 YHWYWYSSDECHK
+57 NFPSDE
-70 DQNWYN
+70 
-76 AYSGKLCGIWNF
+76 L
-88 SGIRDWKNQNP
+88 NQKP
-99 VVRFGG
+99 IVRFGG
-105 PGTYVFGDYAV
+105 AGTYVFGDYAV
-116 AGNTVLSFDWVG
+116 TGKPVISLSWPSATGRDYMW
-128 VTKTADKNFIA
+128 
-139 GANGSY
+139 GAKGTY
-145 IIQDSSGFSTNSSK
+145 IKDDGDGQFYLNSSK
-159 STLRLPKGVAKS
+159 AVLRLPKGVTKD
-171 DIVFAALYWQG
+171 DIVYARLYWQG
-182 NVRDTRRLSNP
+182 NIFSTTDFDSEAEYNSK
-193 YDGSKSGH
+193 DGKKE
-201 TGFAQGYT
+201 TGFAKWYT
-209 HVKFKMKSSKSLES
+209 WVKFKMKSSKGKASIIEDVQRDRCEG
-223 TQVIDIPRS
+223 T
-232 KCSGVAAWNWAENA
+232 AAWNFLAKS
-246 RRNTNGRVEMRLEYG
+246 RKPLRLRLKYG
-261 CFADITKI
+261 CTKDITDLVKKY
-269 VHDNFKDYSDSIDF
+269 FEPYSDSIEF
-283 TVGDIVTSAGRD
+283 TVGNVRTSDGMD
-295 TAGAAFINGEL
+295 PIGADFTNGEFDGAR
-306 KNIRLG
+306 IG
-312 MWGGWGIIVV
+312 PYGGWGIIVV
-322 YDKTKD
+322 YDKTAN
-328 SRNNL
+328 SRRDLLNNL
-333 IRDLQSPSNPV
+333 QSNDSV
-344 GVEKVYTYAEAAK
+344 TGRKMTYAEAVEY
-357 FKNNY
+357 KNKY
-362 YKPKNVTVYGDFM
+362 FKPKNVTIYGDYFVL
-375 AITPWSGVNESV
+375 TPWKNGYTPININATIS
-387 NVKAELKGFYTPR
+387 GFYTPK
-400 SGRVNAKLSFLGF
+400 SGTVNAKLGFLGF
-413 GGEAK
+413 GGE
-418 LGPEMSG
+418 
-425 DDNTKEFF
+425 
-433 RVENRKKGA
+433 RKMTSDEYFKVQYKGTA
-442 GVMDILYTD
+442 RMDSLY
-451 SPGNVRF
+451 
-458 NGINMRGS
+458 GS
-466 DSLSNFSNIFGGT
+466 DGVNQWLANDRANIYDGS
-479 IVRLINKD
+479 VALLINDNGTYK
-487 GRYSDTPE
+487 YSYPH
-495 VLRGKSYTG
+495 GTG
-504 SEQAAGVDLDE
+504 YLGGFDLDE
-515 FDISDKMGN
+515 FDISSKMKN
-524 AQSSISLELGAT
+524 AQSSLNISLGAAFE
-536 YNSKNDQADQNFVSM
+536 NLNGGQADQNFISM
-551 IAISADMYIPQMCYQ
+551 IAISADLYVPQMCYQ
-566 YEVYNASNWVK
+566 YEVYNAANWVK

-584 DPQHGKVIGS
+584 DPQNGKVIGS
-594 RYSGS
+594 RYSKT
-599 EVTNNKP
+599 EIDHNKP

-620 YRMRFENKLN
+620 YRMKFENRLN
-630 GGNSEDAVGAVVS
+630 GGDSEDAAGAVVS

-654 KDSATINNE
+654 KDSATINNK
-663 LVVNDPINT
+663 LTINNPINT
-672 TTDTIPAAAADE
+672 TTDTIPAEAAE
-684 LVYLRDGE
+684 QMVYLRDGQ
-692 KGAYKTMK
+692 KGAFKTMK
-700 DVIKGGT
+700 DVIDNTKT
-707 PNVTDPIYNDRQFTA
+707 PDVLDATYKDRQFTT
-722 LDGNI
+722 LENNV
-727 LKFYIGQDAGNLV
+727 LKFYIGQGAGDLTP
-740 ASPKPGGS
+740 SSTPGGS

-794 GQRVVLEMD
+794 GQRVFIEMD

-842 RLYTQV
+842 RLYTQI

-863 ESQFCKKYDDE
+863 ESQFCKKYKDD

-952 TDSLKIPFKLNGDAY
+952 TDSLKIPFKMKDKTDY
-967 SIDKKVDFKD
+967 TIDKEVDFKG
-977 KSILELNNIE
+977 KSILELNDIE

-998 LSYRPDEQATSRSD
+998 LSYRPDNQVASGSD

-1025 DPKAYYL
+1025 DPKAYYS

-1046 ETGEKFDWCN
+1046 EANEDFDWCN
-1056 EKLTAEQ
+1056 KSLTAEQ

-1068 ENKIQ
+1068 DNIIQ
-1073 KELDRLE
+1073 KKLDEL
-1080 KSIDTASDEFGI
+1080 KNSIDTASDEFGI

-1118 TEALKNSGK
+1118 TEALKNLGK

-1142 KGDGSSVLNPSN
+1142 KGVSTDVYNPTE

-1160 YTQNADILAHVISA
+1160 YEQNADILAHVISA

-1272 AKYNAEI
+1272 AKYNAET

-1306 TSSKFDAAFRRVW
+1306 TSSKFDASYRRVW
-1319 DKNAISLWA
+1319 DKNAVSLWA

-1333 NIEEMEGVAKFDS
+1333 NIVEAGGVAKFDS

-1351 GAYLMTQSRKNPEA
+1351 GAYLMTQSRKDPEA

-1427 NTPNAKGMVGCDVG
+1427 NTPDAKGMVGCDVG

-1450 AINDNIVLRYRPDRI
+1450 AINDNIVLRYKPDRI
-1465 RISLTSL
+1465 RVSLVSL
-1472 DNGVTI
+1472 DNGITT
-1478 GVGDNNIS
+1478 GVGDNNIT
-1486 GGISAYTYFNAPD
+1486 GGTSAYTYFNDPY
-1499 IEKDVVIYG
+1499 IENNVVVYPG
-1508 SDNSTQNL
+1508 ENPAQNL
-1516 AVTHQIS
+1516 AVTRQIS

-1548 YDGYMQDVGGKS
+1548 YDGYKQDVGGTP

-1568 DFDFKL
+1568 DLDFAL

-1580 QSNSADGRC
+1580 ASNSADGRC
-1589 SKATDFS
+1589 STATASRTGGD
-1596 ETSKKTNYAP
+1596 TNYVP
-1606 YPNKPA
+1606 YPNRPT
-1612 VKYEIPSDTQYFAKD
+1612 VVYNIRGGTQFFAKN
-1627 SNVCLGSTGY
+1627 SNECLGPTGY
-1637 DSRCYKYNV
+1637 DSRCYTYNA
-1646 RSSKDSSKTDEMPD
+1646 RTLSSTVTGG
-1660 WEEAASSGDA
+1660 WEEAASAADT
-1670 GYGLPIPLKIALNY
+1670 GYGLPIPLGMALNY
-1684 YSDASLRGGLINR
+1684 YSDASLIGGLINR
-1697 PQGGTGINYDSKSNE
+1697 PKGGTGIKYDSKSTD

-1722 GQTPDSTVYFNF
+1722 GQTPGSTVYFNF

-1745 LIYASDFNIQ
+1745 LIYASDFNI
-1755 DGDALNTYGKFWP
+1755 GNGTISIAENFWP
-1768 SKFDSSYNAI
+1768 SKFDKSYNAI
-1778 SDTAS
+1778 PDTTS
-1783 ESYNEKDIKLS
+1783 EQYKKDDIKLS
-1794 REDFDTFIT
+1794 QENFDTFIT
-1803 RKAKDTMKLENVSVA
+1803 RKVEETTGVKKADMSVA
-1818 NKATYIATANSNS
+1818 NKAAYINTANTNS
-1831 KTYATGTTV
+1831 KTYKTGTTI

-1845 NVGTYA
+1845 NIGTYA

-1860 KSLGAIVQQATTGTP
+1860 KSLGSRVYQATTRTGVT
-1875 ISVPI
+1875 VPI

-1886 GRTDMCSNMPAPNEN
+1886 GRTDRCANMPAPSAE
-1901 LAYEAPVVIDS
+1901 LAYEAPS
-1912 SNNVKASNIFTV
+1912 SNIFTV
-1924 LAAEDRS
+1924 LAAQDPS
-1931 LIDFTKFVVNTKAT
+1931 LTDFTKFVVNTRAT
-1945 LKDIGAEFVS
+1945 LNNIGAEFVS
-1955 AYDSLAKEGDVE
+1955 AYTSFTPTGVT
-1967 VNIGREKKVKK
+1967 VRRGNVVSG
-1978 GKENITISSNA
+1978 GKEDIAIQ
-1989 AGYATIRIITNPWLI
+1989 ATAPGQARIRIETNPWLI
-2004 HTPALNDKTM
+2004 HTPAENQRTM
-2014 FTANDGGAYSKKYPG
+2014 FTVPPTIGAYSSRFPG
-2029 VRQYYNPLRVHIKQS
+2029 VPQYFNPLTVNVRAVR
-2044 KPTVWGGE
+2044 PTVWGGE
-2052 GQVKSGIADDVGSFA
+2052 GQVKSGTEDDVGSFA
-2067 GGSSSDNST
+2067 GGSTSDNST
-2076 SDTSTRILDSGDVR
+2076 SDTSTSKLGTGDIR

>member
-1 MKVKSFSFAP
+1 MKVKSFKLVP
-11 ILALLFCFATGV
+11 ILALFVCCLTNA
-23 FADDVRSNIKIYP
+23 FADDNRPNVKINP
-36 ATLDAWEF
+36 ATPMSNEYR
-44 PDDGYISSASSGK
+44 DDGWLDGKAGRSGWTWNGNQGLYNFTTIK
-57 YHWYWYSSDECHK
+57 NFPSDE
-70 DQNWYN
+70 
-76 AYSGKLCGIWNF
+76 L
-88 SGIRDWKNQNP
+88 NQKP
-99 VVRFGG
+99 IVRFGG
-105 PGTYVFGDYAV
+105 AGTYVFGDYAV
-116 AGNTVLSFDWVG
+116 TGKPVISLSWPSAIG
-128 VTKTADKNFIA
+128 SGYMW
-139 GANGSY
+139 GAKGTY
-145 IIQDSSGFSTNSSK
+145 IKDDGDGQFYLNSSK
-159 STLRLPKGVAKS
+159 AVLRLPKGVTKD
-171 DIVFAALYWQG
+171 DIVYARLYWQG
-182 NVRDTRRLSNP
+182 NIFSTTDFDSEAEYNSK
-193 YDGSKSGH
+193 DGKKL
-201 TGFAQGYT
+201 TGFAKGYT
-209 HVKFKMKSSKSLES
+209 RVKFKMKSSKGKASIIEDVYRDRCEG
-223 TQVIDIPRS
+223 T
-232 KCSGVAAWNWAENA
+232 AAWNFLAKS
-246 RRNTNGRVEMRLEYG
+246 RKPLRLRLKYG
-261 CFADITKI
+261 CTKDITDLVKQY
-269 VHDNFKDYSDSIDF
+269 FEPYSDSIEF
-283 TVGDIVTSAGRD
+283 TVGNVKTSDGMD
-295 TAGAAFINGEL
+295 PIGADFTNG
-306 KNIRLG
+306 KFDNARLG
-312 MWGGWGIIVV
+312 PYGGWGIIVV
-322 YDKTKD
+322 YDKTAP
-328 SRNNL
+328 SR
-333 IRDLQSPSNPV
+333 RDLLDNLQSNDSV
-344 GVEKVYTYAEAAK
+344 TGQKMTYKEAVEY
-357 FKNNY
+357 KNKY
-362 YKPKNVTVYGDFM
+362 FKPKNVTIYGDYFVL
-375 AITPWSGVNESV
+375 TPWDNGYTPITINATIS
-387 NVKAELKGFYTPR
+387 GFYTPR
-400 SGRVNAKLSFLGF
+400 SGSVNAKLGFLGF
-413 GGEAK
+413 GGERQMTSDEYFK
-418 LGPEMSG
+418 
-425 DDNTKEFF
+425 
-433 RVENRKKGA
+433 VQHKGTTQ
-442 GVMDILYTD
+442 M
-451 SPGNVRF
+451 
-458 NGINMRGS
+458 
-466 DSLSNFSNIFGGT
+466 DSLYGSSGVNQWLANDRANIYDGS
-479 IVRLINKD
+479 VALLINDNGTYK
-487 GRYSDTPE
+487 YSYPY
-495 VLRGKSYTG
+495 GTG
-504 SEQAAGVDLDE
+504 YLGGFDLDE
-515 FDISDKMGN
+515 FDISSKMKN
-524 AQSSISLELGAT
+524 AQSSLNISLGAAWE
-536 YNSKNDQADQNFVSM
+536 NLNGGQADQNFISM
-551 IAISADMYIPQMCYQ
+551 IAISADLYVPQMCYQ
-566 YEVYNASNWVK
+566 YEVYNAANWVK

-620 YRMRFENKLN
+620 YRMKFENKLN
-630 GGNSEDAVGAVVS
+630 GGNSEDAAGAVVS

-663 LVVNDPINT
+663 LVVNDPIT
-672 TTDTIPAAAADE
+672 TTTNTIPAAAADE
-684 LVYLRDGE
+684 LVYLRDGQ

-700 DVIKGGT
+700 DVIKGGA
-707 PNVTDPIYNDRQFTA
+707 PNVTKAIYKDRQFTT

-727 LKFYIGQDAGNLV
+727 LKFYIGQDAGNLI

-781 VTLSYKMSLDIGG
+781 VTLSYKMSIDIGG
-794 GQRVVLEMD
+794 GQRVVIDMD

-863 ESQFCKKYDDE
+863 ESQFCKKYDDK

-1046 ETGEKFDWCN
+1046 ETGEDFSWCN
-1056 EKLTAEQ
+1056 KKLTAEQ

-1073 KELDRLE
+1073 KKLDEL
-1080 KSIDTASDEFGI
+1080 KNSIDTASDEFGI

-1118 TEALKNSGK
+1118 TEALKNLGK

-1142 KGDGSSVLNPSN
+1142 KGVSTDVYNPTE

-1160 YTQNADILAHVISA
+1160 YEQNADILAHVISA

-1252 LKRGVKEDSCYGGTA
+1252 LKRGVKEDGCYGGTA

-1272 AKYNAEI
+1272 AKYNAET

-1306 TSSKFDAAFRRVW
+1306 TSSKFDASYRRVW
-1319 DKNAISLWA
+1319 DKNAVSLWA

-1333 NIEEMEGVAKFDS
+1333 NIVEAGGVAKFDS

-1351 GAYLMTQSRKNPEA
+1351 GAYLMTQSRKDPEA

-1427 NTPNAKGMVGCDVG
+1427 NTPDAKGMVGCDVG

-1450 AINDNIVLRYRPDRI
+1450 AINDNIVLRYKPDRI
-1465 RISLTSL
+1465 RVSLVSL
-1472 DNGVTI
+1472 DNGITS
-1478 GVGDNNIS
+1478 GVGDNNIT
-1486 GGISAYTYFNAPD
+1486 GGTSAYTYFNDPY
-1499 IEKDVVIYG
+1499 IENNVVVYPG
-1508 SDNSTQNL
+1508 ENSAQNL
-1516 AVTHQIS
+1516 AVTRQIS

-1548 YDGYMQDVGGKS
+1548 YDGYKQDVGGTP

-1568 DFDFKL
+1568 DLDFAL

-1580 QSNSADGRC
+1580 ASNSADGRC
-1589 SKATDFS
+1589 STATASRTGGD
-1596 ETSKKTNYAP
+1596 TNYVP
-1606 YPNKPA
+1606 YPNRPT
-1612 VKYEIPSDTQYFAKD
+1612 VVYNIRGGTQFFARN
-1627 SNVCLGSTGY
+1627 SNECLGSTGY
-1637 DSRCYKYNV
+1637 DSRCYTYNA
-1646 RSSKDSSKTDEMPD
+1646 RTLSSTVTGG
-1660 WEEAASSGDA
+1660 WEEAASAADV
-1670 GYGLPIPLKIALNY
+1670 GYSMPIPLGMALNY
-1684 YSDASLRGGLINR
+1684 YSDASLIGGLINR
-1697 PQGGTGINYDSKSNE
+1697 PKGGTGINYDSKSSD

-1722 GQTPDSTVYFNF
+1722 GQTPGSTVYFNF

-1745 LIYASDFNIQ
+1745 LIYASDFNI
-1755 DGDALNTYGKFWP
+1755 GNGTVSIAENFWP
-1768 SKFDSSYNAI
+1768 SKFDKSYNAI
-1778 SDTAS
+1778 SDTTS
-1783 ESYNEKDIKLS
+1783 EQYNIDGIKLS
-1794 REDFDTFIT
+1794 HENFDDFVT
-1803 RKAKDTMKLENVSVA
+1803 RKVEETTGVKKADMSVA
-1818 NKATYIATANSNS
+1818 NKAAYINTANTNS
-1831 KTYATGTTV
+1831 KTYKTGTTI

-1845 NVGTYA
+1845 NIGTYA

-1860 KSLGAIVQQATTGTP
+1860 KSLGSRVYQATTRTGVT
-1875 ISVPI
+1875 VPI

-1886 GRTDMCSNMPAPNEN
+1886 GRTDRCANMPAPSAQ
-1901 LAYEAPVVIDS
+1901 LAYEAPG
-1912 SNNVKASNIFTV
+1912 SNIFTV
-1924 LAAEDRS
+1924 LAAQDPS
-1931 LIDFTKFVVNTKAT
+1931 LTDFTKFVVNTRAT
-1945 LKDIGAEFVS
+1945 LNNIGAEFVS
-1955 AYDSLAKEGDVE
+1955 AYTSFTPTGVT
-1967 VNIGREKKVKK
+1967 VHRGNVVSY
-1978 GKENITISSNA
+1978 GKENIAIQATA
-1989 AGYATIRIITNPWLI
+1989 PGQATIRIETNPWLI
-2004 HTPALNDKTM
+2004 HTPAENQRTM
-2014 FTANDGGAYSKKYPG
+2014 FTVPPTTGAYSSRFPG
-2029 VRQYYNPLRVHIKQS
+2029 VPQYFNPLTVNVRAVS
-2044 KPTVWGGE
+2044 PTVWGGE
-2052 GQVKSGIADDVGSFA
+2052 GQVKSGTEDDVGSFA
-2067 GGSSSDNST
+2067 GGSTSDNST
-2076 SDTSTRILDSGDVR
+2076 SDTSTSKLGTGDIR

>member
-23 FADDVRSNIKIYP
+23 FADDVRSNVKINP
-36 ATLDAWEF
+36 ATPISNEYR
-44 PDDGYISSASSGK
+44 DDGVLDGKIGRSGWTWNGNEGLYNFTTIK
-57 YHWYWYSSDECHK
+57 NFPSDE
-70 DQNWYN
+70 
-76 AYSGKLCGIWNF
+76 L
-88 SGIRDWKNQNP
+88 NQKP
-99 VVRFGG
+99 IVRFGG
-105 PGTYVFGDYAV
+105 AGTYVFGDYAV
-116 AGNTVLSFDWVG
+116 TGKPVISLSWPSALG
-128 VTKTADKNFIA
+128 YGYMW
-139 GANGSY
+139 GAKGTY
-145 IIQDSSGFSTNSSK
+145 IKDDGDGQFYLNSSK
-159 STLRLPKGVAKS
+159 AVLRLPKGVTKN
-171 DIVFAALYWQG
+171 DIVYARLYWQG
-182 NVRDTRRLSNP
+182 NIFSTTDFDSKAEYNSK
-193 YDGSKSGH
+193 DGKKL
-201 TGFAQGYT
+201 TGFAKGYT
-209 HVKFKMKSSKSLES
+209 RVKFKMKSSKGKASIIEDVYRDRCEG
-223 TQVIDIPRS
+223 T
-232 KCSGVAAWNWAENA
+232 AAWNFLAES
-246 RRNTNGRVEMRLEYG
+246 RKPLRLRLKYG
-261 CFADITKI
+261 CTKDITDLVKQY
-269 VHDNFKDYSDSIDF
+269 FKDYSDSIEF
-283 TVGDIVTSAGRD
+283 TVGNVKTSDGED
-295 TAGAAFINGEL
+295 QSGADFTNGEF
-306 KNIRLG
+306 NSVRLG
-312 MWGGWGIIVV
+312 PYGGWGIIVV
-322 YDKTKD
+322 YDKTAP
-328 SRNNL
+328 SRRALLDN
-333 IRDLQSPSNPV
+333 LQSNDSV
-344 GVEKVYTYAEAAK
+344 TGQKMTYKEAVEY
-357 FKNNY
+357 KNKY
-362 YKPKNVTVYGDFM
+362 FKPKNVTIYGDYFVL
-375 AITPWSGVNESV
+375 TPWDKGYTPINI
-387 NVKAELKGFYTPR
+387 NATINGFYTPR
-400 SGRVNAKLSFLGF
+400 SGSVSAKLGFLGF
-413 GGEAK
+413 GGERQMTSDEYFK
-418 LGPEMSG
+418 
-425 DDNTKEFF
+425 
-433 RVENRKKGA
+433 VQHKGTA
-442 GVMDILYTD
+442 QM
-451 SPGNVRF
+451 
-458 NGINMRGS
+458 
-466 DSLSNFSNIFGGT
+466 DSLYGSGVVNQRLANDRANIYDGS
-479 IVRLINKD
+479 VALLINDNGTYK
-487 GRYSDTPE
+487 YSYPY
-495 VLRGKSYTG
+495 GTG
-504 SEQAAGVDLDE
+504 YLGGFDLDE
-515 FDISDKMGN
+515 FDIGSKMKN
-524 AQSSISLELGAT
+524 AQSSLNISLGAA
-536 YNSKNDQADQNFVSM
+536 YEDLNGGQADQNFISM
-551 IAISADMYIPQMCYQ
+551 IAISADLYVPQMCYQ

-577 FFRTKDE
+577 FFDNDGNRRSEE
-584 DPQHGKVIGS
+584 DVKKLHEP
-594 RYSGS
+594 
-599 EVTNNKP
+599 P

-620 YRMRFENKLN
+620 YRMKFENRLN
-630 GGNSEDAVGAVVS
+630 GGDSEDAAGAVVS

-663 LVVNDPINT
+663 LVVNDPIT
-672 TTDTIPAAAADE
+672 TTTNTIPAAAADG
-684 LVYLRDGE
+684 LVYLRDGQ
-692 KGAYKTMK
+692 KGAYETMK

-707 PNVTDPIYNDRQFTA
+707 PNVTKAIYKDRQFTA

-727 LKFYIGQDAGNLV
+727 LKFYIGQGAGDLTP
-740 ASPKPGGS
+740 SSTPGGS
-748 PVPVGGLMQ
+748 PVLVGGLMQ

-794 GQRVVLEMD
+794 GQRVFIEMD

-842 RLYTQV
+842 RLYTQI

-863 ESQFCKKYDDE
+863 ESQFCKKYDNE
-874 TGKCEEY
+874 TGKCTEY
-881 IDAAANSK
+881 IDAAANSP
-889 YFKRDPLTGKL
+889 YFKKDPLTGKL

-923 IRARNAATT
+923 VRARNAATT
-932 SDKVADS
+932 SDKIAD
-939 DKGNSAVYSCRSV
+939 DHKGNSAVYSCLSV
-952 TDSLKIPFKLNGDAY
+952 TDSLKIPFKMKDKTDY
-967 SIDKKVDFKD
+967 TIDKEVDFKG
-977 KSILELNNIE
+977 KSILELNDIE

-998 LSYRPDEQATSRSD
+998 LSYRPDNQVASGSD

-1020 DLNNS
+1020 DLNSS
-1025 DPKAYYL
+1025 DPKAYYS
-1032 ELKKWELKKQYGYC
+1032 ELKKWELKKRYGYC
-1046 ETGEKFDWCN
+1046 ETGENFSWCN
-1056 EKLTAEQ
+1056 TKLTAEQ

-1073 KELDRLE
+1073 PELQKLE
-1080 KSIDTASDEFGI
+1080 DNIKAAKDEFGI
-1092 KMSKDGSFHIC
+1092 KMSEDGSFHIC

-1127 YSKIVDITASGDITK
+1127 YSKIVDTTASGDITK

-1234 ANVTTQSYYVD
+1234 ANVATQSYYVD
-1245 RKNASTT
+1245 RENATTT

-1272 AKYNAEI
+1272 AKYNAET

-1293 FGKSDDVSCVLNG
+1293 FGKSNDVSCVLNG

-1333 NIEEMEGVAKFDS
+1333 NIVEAGGVAKFDS

-1351 GAYLMTQSRKNPEA
+1351 GAYLMTQSRKDPEA

-1427 NTPNAKGMVGCDVG
+1427 NTPNAKGMIGCDVG
-1441 MRIAANKDK
+1441 MRLAANKDK

-1465 RISLTSL
+1465 RVSLTSL
-1472 DNGVTI
+1472 DNGVTS
-1478 GVGDNNIS
+1478 GVGDNNIT
-1486 GGISAYTYFNAPD
+1486 GGVSAYTYFNAPD
-1499 IEKDVVIYG
+1499 IENNVVIYG

-1548 YDGYMQDVGGKS
+1548 YDGYKQDVGGTP

-1568 DFDFKL
+1568 DLDFAL

-1580 QSNSADGRC
+1580 ANNNADGRC
-1589 SKATDFS
+1589 STAAARRTGGD
-1596 ETSKKTNYAP
+1596 TNYVP
-1606 YPNKPA
+1606 YPDRAN
-1612 VKYEIPSDTQYFAKD
+1612 VIYNIPGGTQFFA
-1627 SNVCLGSTGY
+1627 SNSNECLGATGY

-1646 RSSKDSSKTDEMPD
+1646 RTLSTTITGGRRD
-1660 WEEAASSGDA
+1660 WNEAASAGDA
-1670 GYGLPIPLKIALNY
+1670 GYGMPIPLSIALNY
-1684 YSDASLRGGLINR
+1684 YSDATLRGGLINR
-1697 PQGGTGINYDSKSNE
+1697 PQGGTGIRYDSKSDQ

-1734 ARMHKTPSTPV
+1734 DRMHKTPSTPV
-1745 LIYASDFNIQ
+1745 LIYASDF
-1755 DGDALNTYGKFWP
+1755 DVRDAKKGDLKTYGKFWP

-1778 SDTAS
+1778 SDTNS
-1783 ESYNEKDIKLS
+1783 EDYNEDNIKIS
-1794 REDFDTFIT
+1794 KEDFDTFIT
-1803 RKAKDTMKLENVSVA
+1803 RKVEDTTGVKKAKMSVA
-1818 NKATYIATANSNS
+1818 NKADYIAAANSNS

-1845 NVGTYA
+1845 NIGTYA

-1860 KSLGAIVQQATTGTP
+1860 KSLGSRVYQATTRTGVT
-1875 ISVPI
+1875 VPI
-1880 YTQIYC
+1880 YAQIYC
-1886 GRTDMCSNMPAPNEN
+1886 GRTDRCANMPAPSAE
-1901 LAYEAPVVIDS
+1901 LAYEAP
-1912 SNNVKASNIFTV
+1912 NSNIFTV
-1924 LAAEDRS
+1924 LAAQDPS
-1931 LIDFTKFVVNTKAT
+1931 LTDFTKFVVNTRAT
-1945 LKDIGAEFVS
+1945 LNNIGAEFVS
-1955 AYDSLAKEGDVE
+1955 AYNSFTTSG
-1967 VNIGREKKVKK
+1967 VNIHRGNVVDR
-1978 GKENITISSNA
+1978 GKEDVDIRATVP
-1989 AGYATIRIITNPWLI
+1989 GQATIRIVTNPWLI
-2004 HTPALNDKTM
+2004 HTPAGNQRTM
-2014 FTANDGGAYSKKYPG
+2014 FTVAGGAYSSQYSG
-2029 VRQYYNPLRVHIKQS
+2029 VPQYFNPLIVNVRAAN
-2044 KPTVWGGE
+2044 PTVWGGE
-2052 GQVKSGIADDVGSFA
+2052 GQVKSGTEDDVGSFA
-2067 GGSSSDNST
+2067 GGSTSDNST
-2076 SDTSTRILDSGDVR
+2076 SDTSTKKLDTGDVR

>member
-23 FADDVRSNIKIYP
+23 FADDVRSNVKINP
-36 ATLDAWEF
+36 ATPMSNEYR
-44 PDDGYISSASSGK
+44 DDGVLDGKAGRSGWTWNGNQGLYNFTTIK
-57 YHWYWYSSDECHK
+57 NFPSDE
-70 DQNWYN
+70 
-76 AYSGKLCGIWNF
+76 L
-88 SGIRDWKNQNP
+88 NQKP
-99 VVRFGG
+99 IVRFGG
-105 PGTYVFGDYAV
+105 AGTYVFGDYAV
-116 AGNTVLSFDWVG
+116 TGKPVISLSWPSS
-128 VTKTADKNFIA
+128 TKGPGYMW
-139 GANGSY
+139 GAEGTY
-145 IIQDSSGFSTNSSK
+145 IKEDGDGQFYLNSSK
-159 STLRLPKGVAKS
+159 AVLRLPKGVTKD
-171 DIVFAALYWQG
+171 DIVYARLYWQG
-182 NVRDTRRLSNP
+182 NIFSTTDFDSEAEYNRE
-193 YDGSKSGH
+193 DGKKL
-201 TGFAQGYT
+201 TGFAKWYT
-209 HVKFKMKSSKSLES
+209 WVKFKMKSSKGTASIIKDVQRDRCEG
-223 TQVIDIPRS
+223 T
-232 KCSGVAAWNWAENA
+232 AAWNFLAKS
-246 RRNTNGRVEMRLEYG
+246 GKPLRLRLKYG
-261 CFADITKI
+261 CTKDITDLVKEY
-269 VHDNFKDYSDSIDF
+269 FKDYSDSIEF
-283 TVGDIVTSAGRD
+283 TVGNVRTSDGMD
-295 TAGAAFINGEL
+295 PIGADFTNG
-306 KNIRLG
+306 KFDNARLG
-312 MWGGWGIIVV
+312 PYGGWGIIVV
-322 YDKTKD
+322 YDKTANSRKD
-328 SRNNL
+328 LLNNL
-333 IRDLQSPSNPV
+333 QSNDSV
-344 GVEKVYTYAEAAK
+344 TGRKMTYKEAVEY
-357 FKNNY
+357 KNKY
-362 YKPKNVTVYGDFM
+362 FKPKNVTIYGDYLVL
-375 AITPWSGVNESV
+375 TPWDNGYTPININATIS
-387 NVKAELKGFYTPR
+387 GFYTPR
-400 SGRVNAKLSFLGF
+400 SGSVSAKLGFLGF
-413 GGEAK
+413 GGERQMTSNEYFK
-418 LGPEMSG
+418 
-425 DDNTKEFF
+425 
-433 RVENRKKGA
+433 VQHKGTA
-442 GVMDILYTD
+442 QM
-451 SPGNVRF
+451 
-458 NGINMRGS
+458 
-466 DSLSNFSNIFGGT
+466 DSLYGSSEVNQWLANDRANIYDGS
-479 IVRLINKD
+479 VALLINDNGTYK
-487 GRYSDTPE
+487 YSYPY
-495 VLRGKSYTG
+495 GTG
-504 SEQAAGVDLDE
+504 YLGGFDLDE
-515 FDISDKMGN
+515 FDISSKMKN
-524 AQSSISLELGAT
+524 AQSSLNISLGAAWE
-536 YNSKNDQADQNFVSM
+536 NLNGGQADQNFISM
-551 IAISADMYIPQMCYQ
+551 IAISADLYVPQMCYQ

-577 FFRTKDE
+577 FFDNDGNRRSEE
-584 DPQHGKVIGS
+584 DVKKLHEP
-594 RYSGS
+594 
-599 EVTNNKP
+599 P

-620 YRMRFENKLN
+620 YRMKFENRLN
-630 GGNSEDAVGAVVS
+630 GGDSEDAAGAVVS

-663 LVVNDPINT
+663 LVVNDPIT
-672 TTDTIPAAAADE
+672 TTTNTIPAAAADE
-684 LVYLRDGE
+684 LVYLRDGQ
-692 KGAYKTMK
+692 KGAYETMK

-707 PNVTDPIYNDRQFTA
+707 PNVTKAIYKDRQFTA

-727 LKFYIGQDAGNLV
+727 LKFYIGQGAGDLTP
-740 ASPKPGGS
+740 SSTPGGS

-794 GQRVVLEMD
+794 GQRVFIEMD

-842 RLYTQV
+842 RLYTQI

-863 ESQFCKKYDDE
+863 ESQFCKKYKDD

-881 IDAAANSK
+881 IDAAANSP
-889 YFKRDPLTGKL
+889 YFKKDPNTGKL

-923 IRARNAATT
+923 VRARNAATT

-952 TDSLKIPFKLNGDAY
+952 TDSLKIPFKMKDKTDY
-967 SIDKKVDFKD
+967 TIDKEVDFKG
-977 KSILELNNIE
+977 KSILELNDME

-998 LSYRPDEQATSRSD
+998 LSYRPDNQVASGSD

-1025 DPKAYYL
+1025 DPKAYYS
-1032 ELKKWELKKQYGYC
+1032 ELKKWELKKRYGYC
-1046 ETGEKFDWCN
+1046 ETGENFSWCN
-1056 EKLTAEQ
+1056 KNLTENQ

-1073 KELDRLE
+1073 PELKKLE
-1080 KSIDTASDEFGI
+1080 DNIKAAKDEFGI
-1092 KMSKDGSFHIC
+1092 QMSKDGSFHIC

-1118 TEALKNSGK
+1118 TKALKDLGK
-1127 YSKIVDITASGDITK
+1127 YSKIVDTTASGDITK
-1142 KGDGSSVLNPSN
+1142 KGDGTSVLNPNN

-1234 ANVTTQSYYVD
+1234 ANVSTQSYYVD

-1272 AKYNAEI
+1272 AKYNAET

-1319 DKNAISLWA
+1319 DKNAVSLWA

-1333 NIEEMEGVAKFDS
+1333 NIEETEGVAKFDS

-1414 KWKSAKCIINSSS
+1414 KWKSAKCIINSSN
-1427 NTPNAKGMVGCDVG
+1427 NTPDAKGMVGCDVG

-1627 SNVCLGSTGY
+1627 SRVCLGSTGY

-1646 RSSKDSSKTDEMPD
+1646 RSSKGSSKTDEMPD

-1755 DGDALNTYGKFWP
+1755 DGKALNTYGKFWP

-1831 KTYATGTTV
+1831 KTDATGKTV

-1886 GRTDMCSNMPAPNEN
+1886 GRTDKCSNMPAPNEN

-1912 SNNVKASNIFTV
+1912 SNKVKASNIFTV
-1924 LAAEDRS
+1924 LAAEDHS
-1931 LIDFTKFVVNTKAT
+1931 LTDFTKFVVNTRAT
-1945 LKDIGAEFVS
+1945 LNDIGTEFVS
-1955 AYDSLAKEGDVE
+1955 AYDSLAKEGDV
-1967 VNIGREKKVKK
+1967 KVDVQR
-1978 GKENITISSNA
+1978 GNVVSNGQENITISSNA
-1989 AGYATIRIITNPWLI
+1989 AGHATIRIITNPWLI

>member
-1 MKVKSFSFAP
+1 MKVKSFRLVP
-11 ILALLFCFATGV
+11 ILALFVCCLTNA
-23 FADDVRSNIKIYP
+23 FADDSRSNVKINS
-36 ATLDAWEF
+36 ATPISNEYR
-44 PDDGYISSASSGK
+44 DDGVLDGRRGGWTWNGDQGLYNFTTIK
-57 YHWYWYSSDECHK
+57 NRSDE
-70 DQNWYN
+70 
-76 AYSGKLCGIWNF
+76 L
-88 SGIRDWKNQNP
+88 NQKP
-99 VVRFGG
+99 IVRFGG
-105 PGTYVFGDYAV
+105 AGTYVFGDYAV
-116 AGNTVLSFDWVG
+116 TGKPVISLSWPSALGRDYMW
-128 VTKTADKNFIA
+128 
-139 GANGSY
+139 GAKGTY
-145 IIQDSSGFSTNSSK
+145 IKDDGDGQFYLNSSK
-159 STLRLPKGVAKS
+159 AVLRLPKGVTKD
-171 DIVFAALYWQG
+171 DIVYARLYWQG
-182 NVRDTRRLSNP
+182 NIFSTTDFNSQAEYNSK
-193 YDGSKSGH
+193 DGKKL
-201 TGFAQGYT
+201 TGFAQWYKW
-209 HVKFKMKSSKSLES
+209 VKFKMKSSKGTASIIEDVHRDRCEG
-223 TQVIDIPRS
+223 T
-232 KCSGVAAWNWAENA
+232 AAWNFLAKS
-246 RRNTNGRVEMRLEYG
+246 GDPLRLRLKYG
-261 CFADITKI
+261 CTKDITDLVKRYF
-269 VHDNFKDYSDSIDF
+269 VDYSDSIEF
-283 TVGDIVTSAGRD
+283 TVGNVRTSDGMD
-295 TAGAAFINGEL
+295 QSGADFTNGEFDNV
-306 KNIRLG
+306 KIG
-312 MWGGWGIIVV
+312 PYGGWGIIVV
-322 YDKTKD
+322 YDKTAN
-328 SRNNL
+328 SRRDLLNNL
-333 IRDLQSPSNPV
+333 QSNDSV
-344 GVEKVYTYAEAAK
+344 TGQKMTYKEAVEY
-357 FKNNY
+357 KNKY
-362 YKPKNVTVYGDFM
+362 FKPKNVTIYGDYFVV
-375 AITPWSGVNESV
+375 TPWNNGYTPITINATI
-387 NVKAELKGFYTPR
+387 NGFYTPK
-400 SGRVNAKLSFLGF
+400 SGAVNAKLGFLGF
-413 GGEAK
+413 GGE
-418 LGPEMSG
+418 
-425 DDNTKEFF
+425 
-433 RVENRKKGA
+433 RKMTSDEYFKVQHKGTTQ
-442 GVMDILYTD
+442 M
-451 SPGNVRF
+451 
-458 NGINMRGS
+458 
-466 DSLSNFSNIFGGT
+466 DSLYGSGGVNKWLANDRANIYDGS
-479 IVRLINKD
+479 VALLINDNGTYK
-487 GRYSDTPE
+487 YSYPYGTDY
-495 VLRGKSYTG
+495 LGG
-504 SEQAAGVDLDE
+504 FDLDE
-515 FDISDKMGN
+515 FDISSKMKNG
-524 AQSSISLELGAT
+524 QSSLDISLGAAWENL
-536 YNSKNDQADQNFVSM
+536 YGGQADQNFISM
-551 IAISADMYIPQMCYQ
+551 IAISADLYVPQMCYQ
-566 YEVYNASNWVK
+566 YEVYNAANWVK

-584 DPQHGKVIGS
+584 DPQNGKIIGS

-620 YRMRFENKLN
+620 YRMKFENRLN
-630 GGNSEDAVGAVVS
+630 GGNSEDAAGAVVS
-643 IDFGQA
+643 IDFSQA

-654 KDSATINNE
+654 KDSSTINNK
-663 LVVNDPINT
+663 LTVNNPINT
-672 TTDTIPAAAADE
+672 TTDTIPAAVAED
-684 LVYLRDGE
+684 LVYLRDG
-692 KGAYKTMK
+692 KQGAYKTMK

-707 PNVTDPIYNDRQFTA
+707 PNVTDPIYNNRQFTM
-722 LDGNI
+722 LDRNV
-727 LKFYIGQDAGNLV
+727 LKFHIGEGAGEIK
-740 ASPKPGGS
+740 AGTTT
-748 PVPVGGLMQ
+748 PVGGLMR

-766 NATVNTGATILQAPA
+766 NATVNTGAKILQAPA

-794 GQRVVLEMD
+794 GQRVFIEMD

-842 RLYTQV
+842 RLYTQI

-863 ESQFCKKYDDE
+863 ESQFCKEYNNE
-874 TGKCEEY
+874 TGKCTEY
-881 IDAAANSK
+881 IDAAANSP
-889 YFKRDPLTGKL
+889 YFKKDPNTGKL
-900 VYIGSEARKLEKFDL
+900 IYIGSEARKLEKFDL

-923 IRARNAATT
+923 VRARNAATT
-932 SDKVADS
+932 SDKIAD
-939 DKGNSAVYSCRSV
+939 DHKGNSAVYSCRSV
-952 TDSLKIPFKLNGDAY
+952 TDSLKIPFKMKDKTDY
-967 SIDKKVDFKD
+967 TIDKEVDFKG
-977 KSILELNNIE
+977 KSILELNDIE

-998 LSYRPDEQATSRSD
+998 LSYRPDNQVASGSD

-1025 DPKAYYL
+1025 DPKAYYS
-1032 ELKKWELKKQYGYC
+1032 ELKKWELKKRYGYC
-1046 ETGEKFDWCN
+1046 ESGEKFGWCN
-1056 EKLTAEQ
+1056 KNLTENQ

-1073 KELDRLE
+1073 PELQKLE
-1080 KSIDTASDEFGI
+1080 DNIKAAKDEFGI
-1092 KMSKDGSFHIC
+1092 QMSKDGSFHIC

-1118 TEALKNSGK
+1118 TKALKDSGK
-1127 YSKIVDITASGDITK
+1127 YSKIVDTTASGDITK

-1174 RSYSDN
+1174 RSYSGN

-1234 ANVTTQSYYVD
+1234 ANVSTQSYYVD

-1272 AKYNAEI
+1272 AKYNAET

-1319 DKNAISLWA
+1319 DKNAVSLWA

-1333 NIEEMEGVAKFDS
+1333 NIEETEGVAKFDS

-1351 GAYLMTQSRKNPEA
+1351 GAYLMTQSRKDPAA
-1365 KDKSYAVIY
+1365 KDISNGILY
-1374 TETIGKDADKIFNYY
+1374 TEANYTTTKPKTAMYYFNYY
-1389 NVGDVLVNIYDNS
+1389 NVGDVLVSVYDNS

-1427 NTPNAKGMVGCDVG
+1427 NTPDAKGMIGCDVG

-1465 RISLTSL
+1465 RVSLTSL
-1472 DNGVTI
+1472 DNGVTR

-1499 IEKDVVIYG
+1499 IENDVVVYA
-1508 SDNSTQNL
+1508 DENSSQNL

-1523 QLAKLKVNAVA
+1523 QLAMLKVNAVA

-1548 YDGYMQDVGGKS
+1548 YDGYKMEIGDKGKEKL
-1560 QAVCGFSS
+1560 QAVCGFAS
-1568 DFDFKL
+1568 DLDFAL
-1574 NFGFDC
+1574 DFGFDC
-1580 QSNSADGRC
+1580 EHNNADGRC
-1589 SKATDFS
+1589 SKATDASKTS
-1596 ETSKKTNYAP
+1596 ENTNYVP
-1606 YPNKPA
+1606 YPDKPT

-1627 SNVCLGSTGY
+1627 SSVCLDSTGY

-1646 RSSKDSSKTDEMPD
+1646 RSSKGSSKTDEMPD

-1684 YSDASLRGGLINR
+1684 YSDASLRGGLINK
-1697 PQGGTGINYDSKSNE
+1697 PQGGTGINYDSKSNK

-1745 LIYASDFNIQ
+1745 LIYASDFDIQ
-1755 DGDALNTYGKFWP
+1755 DGTALKTFGKFWP
-1768 SKFDSSYNAI
+1768 SKFDSSYKAI
-1778 SDTAS
+1778 SDTDS
-1783 ESYNEKDIKLS
+1783 EDYNKTDIKLS
-1794 REDFDTFIT
+1794 KEDFDVFIT
-1803 RKAKDTMKLENVSVA
+1803 RKVSET
-1818 NKATYIATANSNS
+1818 KAASKAAYIAAANSNS
-1831 KTYATGTTV
+1831 KTYATGKTV

-1886 GRTDMCSNMPAPNEN
+1886 GRTDKCSNMPAPSDSF
-1901 LAYEAPVVIDS
+1901 AYEVPVVNAS
-1912 SNNVKASNIFTV
+1912 GKVKASNIFTV
-1924 LAAEDRS
+1924 LAAEDHS
-1931 LIDFTKFVVNTKAT
+1931 LIDFTKFVVNTKTT

-1967 VNIGREKKVKK
+1967 VNIRREKEVKK
-1978 GKENITISSNA
+1978 GKENITISSKA
-1989 AGYATIRIITNPWLI
+1989 AGHATIRIITNPWLI

>member
-11 ILALLFCFATGV
+11 LLALFVCCLTNA
-23 FADDVRSNIKIYP
+23 FADDSRSNVKINP
-36 ATLDAWEF
+36 ATPISNEYR
-44 PDDGYISSASSGK
+44 DDGVLDGRRGGWTWHGDQGLYNFTTIK
-57 YHWYWYSSDECHK
+57 NFPSDE
-70 DQNWYN
+70 
-76 AYSGKLCGIWNF
+76 L
-88 SGIRDWKNQNP
+88 NQKP
-99 VVRFGG
+99 IVRFGG
-105 PGTYVFGDYAV
+105 AGTYVFGDYAV
-116 AGNTVLSFDWVG
+116 TGKPVISLDWSQSTGAGQGYMW
-128 VTKTADKNFIA
+128 
-139 GANGSY
+139 GAKGTY
-145 IIQDSSGFSTNSSK
+145 IKDDPDGRFYLNSSK
-159 STLRLPKGVAKS
+159 AVLRLPKGVTKK
-171 DIVFAALYWQG
+171 DIVYARLYWQG
-182 NVRDTRRLSNP
+182 NIFSTTDFDSKAEYNSK
-193 YDGSKSGH
+193 DGKKE
-201 TGFAQGYT
+201 TGFAKWYT
-209 HVKFKMKSSKSLES
+209 WVKFTMKSSKGKAS
-223 TQVIDIPRS
+223 VIEDIQRDR
-232 KCSGVAAWNWAENA
+232 CEGTAAWNFLASS
-246 RRNTNGRVEMRLEYG
+246 GRPLRLRLKYG
-261 CFADITKI
+261 CTKDITDK
-269 VHDNFKDYSDSIDF
+269 VKEYFVDYSDSIEF
-283 TVGDIVTSAGRD
+283 TVGNVRTSDGMD
-295 TAGAAFINGEL
+295 PIGADFTNGEFDSAR
-306 KNIRLG
+306 IG
-312 MWGGWGIIVV
+312 PYGGWGIIVV
-322 YDKTKD
+322 YDKTAN
-328 SRNNL
+328 SRRDLLNNL
-333 IRDLQSPSNPV
+333 QSNDSV
-344 GVEKVYTYAEAAK
+344 TGQKMTYKEAVEY
-357 FKNNY
+357 KNKY
-362 YKPKNVTVYGDFM
+362 FKPKNVTIYGDYLVV
-375 AITPWSGVNESV
+375 TPWKNGYTPININATIS
-387 NVKAELKGFYTPR
+387 GFYTPK
-400 SGRVNAKLSFLGF
+400 SGTVNAKLGFLGF
-413 GGEAK
+413 GGE
-418 LGPEMSG
+418 
-425 DDNTKEFF
+425 
-433 RVENRKKGA
+433 RKMTSDEYFKVQHKGTTQ
-442 GVMDILYTD
+442 MDSLY
-451 SPGNVRF
+451 
-458 NGINMRGS
+458 GS
-466 DSLSNFSNIFGGT
+466 DGVNQKLANDRANIYDGS
-479 IVRLINKD
+479 VALLINDNGTYK
-487 GRYSDTPE
+487 YSYPY
-495 VLRGKSYTG
+495 GTG
-504 SEQAAGVDLDE
+504 YLGGFDLDE
-515 FDISDKMGN
+515 FDIGSKMKN
-524 AQSSISLELGAT
+524 AQSSLNISLGAAFEDL
-536 YNSKNDQADQNFVSM
+536 NGGQADQNFISM
-551 IAISADMYIPQMCYQ
+551 IAISADLYVPQMCYQ

-577 FFRTKDE
+577 FFDNDGNRRSEE
-584 DPQHGKVIGS
+584 DVKKLHEP
-594 RYSGS
+594 
-599 EVTNNKP
+599 P

-620 YRMRFENKLN
+620 YRMKFENKLN
-630 GGNSEDAVGAVVS
+630 GGNSEDAAGAVVS

-684 LVYLRDGE
+684 LVYLRDGQ
-692 KGAYKTMK
+692 KGAYETMK

-707 PNVTDPIYNDRQFTA
+707 PNVTKPIYKDRQFTA

-740 ASPKPGGS
+740 ASSKPGGS

-781 VTLSYKMSLDIGG
+781 VTLSYKMSIDIGG
-794 GQRVVLEMD
+794 GKRVFIEMD

-952 TDSLKIPFKLNGDAY
+952 TDSLKIPFKMKDKTDY
-967 SIDKKVDFKD
+967 TIDKEVDFEG
-977 KSILELNNIE
+977 KSILELNDIE

-998 LSYRPDEQATSRSD
+998 LSYRPDNQVASGSD

-1025 DPKAYYL
+1025 DPKAYYS
-1032 ELKKWELKKQYGYC
+1032 ELKKWELKKRYGYC
-1046 ETGEKFDWCN
+1046 ETGENFSWCN
-1056 EKLTAEQ
+1056 TKLTAEQ

-1073 KELDRLE
+1073 PELQKLE
-1080 KSIDTASDEFGI
+1080 NNIKAAKDEFGI
-1092 KMSKDGSFHIC
+1092 QMSKDGSFHIC

-1118 TEALKNSGK
+1118 TKALKDSGK
-1127 YSKIVDITASGDITK
+1127 YSKIVDTTASGDITK
-1142 KGDGSSVLNPSN
+1142 KGDGTSVLNPNN

-1174 RSYSDN
+1174 RSYSGN

-1234 ANVTTQSYYVD
+1234 ANVATQSYYVD
-1245 RKNASTT
+1245 RNGSTT

-1272 AKYNAEI
+1272 AKYNAET

-1319 DKNAISLWA
+1319 DKNAVSLWA
-1328 NFNAR
+1328 NFDAR
-1333 NIEEMEGVAKFDS
+1333 NIVEAGGVAKFDS

-1351 GAYLMTQSRKNPEA
+1351 GAYLMTQSRKDPEA

-1389 NVGDVLVNIYDNS
+1389 NVGDVLVNVYDNS

-1465 RISLTSL
+1465 RVSLVSL

-1499 IEKDVVIYG
+1499 IENNVVVYA
-1508 SDNSTQNL
+1508 DENSSQNL
-1516 AVTHQIS
+1516 AVTNQLS
-1523 QLAKLKVNAVA
+1523 QLAMLKVNAVA

-1548 YDGYMQDVGGKS
+1548 YDGYKMEIGDKGKEKL
-1560 QAVCGFSS
+1560 QAVCGFAS
-1568 DFDFKL
+1568 DLDFAL
-1574 NFGFDC
+1574 DFGFDC
-1580 QSNSADGRC
+1580 EHNNADGRC
-1589 SKATDFS
+1589 SKATDASKTS
-1596 ETSKKTNYAP
+1596 ENTNYVP
-1606 YPNKPA
+1606 YPDKPT

-1627 SNVCLGSTGY
+1627 SSVCLDSTGY

-1646 RSSKDSSKTDEMPD
+1646 RSSKGSSKTDEMPD

-1684 YSDASLRGGLINR
+1684 YSDASLRGGLINK

-1745 LIYASDFNIQ
+1745 LIYASDFDIQ
-1755 DGDALNTYGKFWP
+1755 DGTALKTFGKFWP
-1768 SKFDSSYNAI
+1768 SKFDSSYKAI
-1778 SDTAS
+1778 SDTDS
-1783 ESYNEKDIKLS
+1783 EDYNKTDIKLS
-1794 REDFDTFIT
+1794 KEDFDVFIT
-1803 RKAKDTMKLENVSVA
+1803 RKVSET
-1818 NKATYIATANSNS
+1818 KAASKAAYIAAANSNS
-1831 KTYATGTTV
+1831 KTYATGKTV

-1886 GRTDMCSNMPAPNEN
+1886 GRTDKCSNMPAPSDSF
-1901 LAYEAPVVIDS
+1901 AYEVPVVNAS
-1912 SNNVKASNIFTV
+1912 GKVKASNIFTV
-1924 LAAEDRS
+1924 LAAEDHS
-1931 LIDFTKFVVNTKAT
+1931 LTDFTKFVVNTKAT
-1945 LKDIGAEFVS
+1945 LNDIGTEFVS
-1955 AYDSLAKEGDVE
+1955 AYDSLAKEGDA
-1967 VNIGREKKVKK
+1967 KVDVQR
-1978 GKENITISSNA
+1978 GNVVSNGQENITISSNA
-1989 AGYATIRIITNPWLI
+1989 AGHATIRIITNPWLI

-2052 GQVKSGIADDVGSFA
+2052 GQVKSGIADDIGSFA

>member
-23 FADDVRSNIKIYP
+23 FADDVRSNVKINP
-36 ATLDAWEF
+36 ATPMSNEYR
-44 PDDGYISSASSGK
+44 DDGVLDGKAGRSGWTWNGNQGLYNFTTIK
-57 YHWYWYSSDECHK
+57 NFPSDE
-70 DQNWYN
+70 
-76 AYSGKLCGIWNF
+76 L
-88 SGIRDWKNQNP
+88 NQKP
-99 VVRFGG
+99 IVRFGG
-105 PGTYVFGDYAV
+105 AGTYVFGDYAV
-116 AGNTVLSFDWVG
+116 TGKPVISLSWPSS
-128 VTKTADKNFIA
+128 TKGPGYMW
-139 GANGSY
+139 GAEGTY
-145 IIQDSSGFSTNSSK
+145 IKEDGDGQFYLNSSK
-159 STLRLPKGVAKS
+159 AVLRLPKGVTKD
-171 DIVFAALYWQG
+171 DIVYARLYWQG
-182 NVRDTRRLSNP
+182 NIFSTTDFDSEAEYNRE
-193 YDGSKSGH
+193 DGKKL
-201 TGFAQGYT
+201 TGFAKWYT
-209 HVKFKMKSSKSLES
+209 WVKFKMKSSKGTASIIKDVQRDRCEG
-223 TQVIDIPRS
+223 T
-232 KCSGVAAWNWAENA
+232 AAWNFLAKS
-246 RRNTNGRVEMRLEYG
+246 GKPLRLRLKYG
-261 CFADITKI
+261 CTKDITDLVKEY
-269 VHDNFKDYSDSIDF
+269 FEDYSDSIEF
-283 TVGDIVTSAGRD
+283 TVGNVRTSDGMD
-295 TAGAAFINGEL
+295 PIGADFTNG
-306 KNIRLG
+306 KFDNARLG
-312 MWGGWGIIVV
+312 PYGGWGIIIV
-322 YDKTKD
+322 YDKTAP
-328 SRNNL
+328 SRRALLDN
-333 IRDLQSPSNPV
+333 LQSNDSV
-344 GVEKVYTYAEAAK
+344 TGQKMTYKEAVEY
-357 FKNNY
+357 KNKY
-362 YKPKNVTVYGDFM
+362 FKPKNVTIYGDYFVL
-375 AITPWSGVNESV
+375 TPWDNGYTPITINATIS
-387 NVKAELKGFYTPR
+387 GFYTPR
-400 SGRVNAKLSFLGF
+400 SGSVNAKLGFLGF
-413 GGEAK
+413 GGE
-418 LGPEMSG
+418 
-425 DDNTKEFF
+425 
-433 RVENRKKGA
+433 RKMTSDEYFKVQHKGTA
-442 GVMDILYTD
+442 QMDSLY
-451 SPGNVRF
+451 
-458 NGINMRGS
+458 GS
-466 DSLSNFSNIFGGT
+466 DGVNKWLANDRANIYDGS
-479 IVRLINKD
+479 VALLINDNGTYK
-487 GRYSDTPE
+487 YSYPY
-495 VLRGKSYTG
+495 GTG
-504 SEQAAGVDLDE
+504 YLGGFDLDE
-515 FDISDKMGN
+515 FDISSKMKN
-524 AQSSISLELGAT
+524 AQSSLNISLGAAWE
-536 YNSKNDQADQNFVSM
+536 NLNGGQADQNFISM
-551 IAISADMYIPQMCYQ
+551 IAISADLYVPQMCYQ
-566 YEVYNASNWVK
+566 YEVYNAANWVK
-577 FFRTKDE
+577 FFDNDGNRRSEE
-584 DPQHGKVIGS
+584 DVKKLHEP
-594 RYSGS
+594 
-599 EVTNNKP
+599 P

-620 YRMRFENKLN
+620 YRMKFENRLN
-630 GGNSEDAVGAVVS
+630 GGDSEDAAGAVVS

-663 LVVNDPINT
+663 LVVNDPIT
-672 TTDTIPAAAADE
+672 TTTNTIPAAAADE
-684 LVYLRDGE
+684 LVYLRDGQ
-692 KGAYKTMK
+692 KGAYETMK

-707 PNVTDPIYNDRQFTA
+707 PNVTKAIYKDRQFTA

-727 LKFYIGQDAGNLV
+727 LKFYIGQGAGDLTP
-740 ASPKPGGS
+740 SSTPGGS

-794 GQRVVLEMD
+794 GQRVFIEMD

-842 RLYTQV
+842 RLYTQI

-863 ESQFCKKYDDE
+863 ESQFCKKYKDD

-952 TDSLKIPFKLNGDAY
+952 TDSLKIPFKMKDKTDY
-967 SIDKKVDFKD
+967 TIDKEVDFKG
-977 KSILELNNIE
+977 KSILELNDIE

-998 LSYRPDEQATSRSD
+998 LSYRPDNQVASGSD

-1025 DPKAYYL
+1025 DPKAYYS

-1046 ETGEKFDWCN
+1046 EANEDFDWCN
-1056 EKLTAEQ
+1056 KSLTAEQ

-1068 ENKIQ
+1068 DNIIQ
-1073 KELDRLE
+1073 KKLDEL
-1080 KSIDTASDEFGI
+1080 KNSIDTASDEFGI

-1118 TEALKNSGK
+1118 TEALKNLGK

-1142 KGDGSSVLNPSN
+1142 KGVSTDVYNPTE

-1160 YTQNADILAHVISA
+1160 YEQNADILAHVISA

-1272 AKYNAEI
+1272 AKYNAET

-1306 TSSKFDAAFRRVW
+1306 TSSKFDASYRRVW
-1319 DKNAISLWA
+1319 DKNAVSLWA

-1333 NIEEMEGVAKFDS
+1333 NIVEAGGVAKFDS

-1351 GAYLMTQSRKNPEA
+1351 GAYLMTQSRKDPEA

-1427 NTPNAKGMVGCDVG
+1427 NTPDAKGMVGCDVG

-1450 AINDNIVLRYRPDRI
+1450 AINDNIVLRYKPDRI
-1465 RISLTSL
+1465 RVSLVSL
-1472 DNGVTI
+1472 DNGITT
-1478 GVGDNNIS
+1478 GVGDNNIT
-1486 GGISAYTYFNAPD
+1486 GGTSAYTYFNDPY
-1499 IEKDVVIYG
+1499 IENNVVVYPG
-1508 SDNSTQNL
+1508 ENPAQNL
-1516 AVTHQIS
+1516 AVTRQIS

-1548 YDGYMQDVGGKS
+1548 YDGYKQDVGGTP

-1568 DFDFKL
+1568 DLDFAL

-1580 QSNSADGRC
+1580 ASNSADGRC
-1589 SKATDFS
+1589 STATASRTGGD
-1596 ETSKKTNYAP
+1596 TNYVP
-1606 YPNKPA
+1606 YPNRPT
-1612 VKYEIPSDTQYFAKD
+1612 VVYNIRGGTQFFAKN
-1627 SNVCLGSTGY
+1627 SNECLGPTGY
-1637 DSRCYKYNV
+1637 DSRCYTYNA
-1646 RSSKDSSKTDEMPD
+1646 RTLSSTVTGG
-1660 WEEAASSGDA
+1660 WEEAASAADT
-1670 GYGLPIPLKIALNY
+1670 GYGLPIPLEMALNY
-1684 YSDASLRGGLINR
+1684 YSDASLIGGLINR
-1697 PQGGTGINYDSKSNE
+1697 PKGGTGIKYDSKSTD

-1722 GQTPDSTVYFNF
+1722 GQTPGSTVYFNF

-1745 LIYASDFNIQ
+1745 LIYASDFNI
-1755 DGDALNTYGKFWP
+1755 GNGTISIAENFWP
-1768 SKFDSSYNAI
+1768 SKFDKSYNAI
-1778 SDTAS
+1778 PDTTS
-1783 ESYNEKDIKLS
+1783 EQYKKDDIKLS
-1794 REDFDTFIT
+1794 QENFDTFIT
-1803 RKAKDTMKLENVSVA
+1803 RKVEETTGVKKADMSVA
-1818 NKATYIATANSNS
+1818 NKAAYINTANTNS
-1831 KTYATGTTV
+1831 KTYKTGTTI

-1845 NVGTYA
+1845 NIGTYA

-1860 KSLGAIVQQATTGTP
+1860 KSLGSRVYQATTRTGVT
-1875 ISVPI
+1875 VPI

-1886 GRTDMCSNMPAPNEN
+1886 GRTDRCANMPAPSAE
-1901 LAYEAPVVIDS
+1901 LAYEAPS
-1912 SNNVKASNIFTV
+1912 SNIFTV
-1924 LAAEDRS
+1924 LAAQDPS
-1931 LIDFTKFVVNTKAT
+1931 LTDFTKFVVNTRAT
-1945 LKDIGAEFVS
+1945 LNNIGAEFVS
-1955 AYDSLAKEGDVE
+1955 AYTSFTPTGVT
-1967 VNIGREKKVKK
+1967 VRRGNVVSG
-1978 GKENITISSNA
+1978 GKEDIAIQ
-1989 AGYATIRIITNPWLI
+1989 ATAPGQARIRIETNPWLI
-2004 HTPALNDKTM
+2004 HTPAENQRTM
-2014 FTANDGGAYSKKYPG
+2014 FTVPPTIGAYSSRFPG
-2029 VRQYYNPLRVHIKQS
+2029 VPQYFNPLTVNVRAVR
-2044 KPTVWGGE
+2044 PTVWGGE
-2052 GQVKSGIADDVGSFA
+2052 GQVKSGTEDDVGSFA
-2067 GGSSSDNST
+2067 GGSTSDNSA
-2076 SDTSTRILDSGDVR
+2076 SDTSTSKLGTGDIR

>member
-1 MKVKSFSFAP
+1 MKVKSFKLVP
-11 ILALLFCFATGV
+11 ILALFVCCLTNA
-23 FADDVRSNIKIYP
+23 FADGDRSNVKINP
-36 ATLDAWEF
+36 ATPMSNEYR
-44 PDDGYISSASSGK
+44 DDGVLDGKAGRSGWTWNGDQGLYNFTTIK
-57 YHWYWYSSDECHK
+57 NRSDE
-70 DQNWYN
+70 
-76 AYSGKLCGIWNF
+76 L
-88 SGIRDWKNQNP
+88 NQKP
-99 VVRFGG
+99 IVRFGG
-105 PGTYVFGDYAV
+105 AGTYVFGDYAV
-116 AGNTVLSFDWVG
+116 TGKPVISLSWPSALGRDYMW
-128 VTKTADKNFIA
+128 
-139 GANGSY
+139 GAKGTY
-145 IIQDSSGFSTNSSK
+145 IKDDGDGQFYLNSSK
-159 STLRLPKGVAKS
+159 AVLRLPKGVTKN
-171 DIVFAALYWQG
+171 DIVYARLYWQG
-182 NVRDTRRLSNP
+182 NIFSTTDFDSEAEYNSK
-193 YDGSKSGH
+193 DGKKL
-201 TGFAQGYT
+201 TGFAKGYT
-209 HVKFKMKSSKSLES
+209 RVKFKMKSSKGKASIIEDVYRDRCEG
-223 TQVIDIPRS
+223 T
-232 KCSGVAAWNWAENA
+232 AAWNFLAKS
-246 RRNTNGRVEMRLEYG
+246 RKPLRLRLKYG
-261 CFADITKI
+261 CTKDITDLVKKY
-269 VHDNFKDYSDSIDF
+269 FEPYSDSIEF
-283 TVGDIVTSAGRD
+283 TVGDVKTSDGMD
-295 TAGAAFINGEL
+295 PIGADFTNGEFTTAR
-306 KNIRLG
+306 IG
-312 MWGGWGIIVV
+312 PYGGWGIIVV
-322 YDKTKD
+322 YDKTAN
-328 SRNNL
+328 SRRALLDN
-333 IRDLQSPSNPV
+333 LQSNDSV
-344 GVEKVYTYAEAAK
+344 TGQKMTYKEAVEY
-357 FKNNY
+357 KNKY
-362 YKPKNVTVYGDFM
+362 FKPKNVTIYGDYFVL
-375 AITPWSGVNESV
+375 TPWDNGYTPINI
-387 NVKAELKGFYTPR
+387 NATINGFYTPR
-400 SGRVNAKLSFLGF
+400 SGSVSAKLGFLGF
-413 GGEAK
+413 GGE
-418 LGPEMSG
+418 
-425 DDNTKEFF
+425 
-433 RVENRKKGA
+433 RKMTSDEYFKVQHKGTA
-442 GVMDILYTD
+442 QM
-451 SPGNVRF
+451 
-458 NGINMRGS
+458 
-466 DSLSNFSNIFGGT
+466 DSLYGSGVVNQRLANDRANIYDGS
-479 IVRLINKD
+479 VALLINDNGTYK
-487 GRYSDTPE
+487 YSYPY
-495 VLRGKSYTG
+495 GTG
-504 SEQAAGVDLDE
+504 YLGGFDLDE
-515 FDISDKMGN
+515 FDIGSKMKN
-524 AQSSISLELGAT
+524 AQSSLNISLGAA
-536 YNSKNDQADQNFVSM
+536 YEDLNGGQADQNFISM
-551 IAISADMYIPQMCYQ
+551 IAISADLYVPQMCYQ
-566 YEVYNASNWVK
+566 YEVYNAANWVK

-584 DPQHGKVIGS
+584 DPQNGKVIGS
-594 RYSGS
+594 RYSKT
-599 EVTNNKP
+599 EIDDNKP

-620 YRMRFENKLN
+620 YRMKFENRLN
-630 GGNSEDAVGAVVS
+630 GGNSEDAAGAVIS

-672 TTDTIPAAAADE
+672 TTDTIPAAAAE
-684 LVYLRDGE
+684 QMVYLRDGQ
-692 KGAYKTMK
+692 KGAFKTMK
-700 DVIKGGT
+700 DVIDNTKT
-707 PNVTDPIYNDRQFTA
+707 PDVQDAIYKDRQFTA

-727 LKFYIGQDAGNLV
+727 LKFYIGQGAGDLTP
-740 ASPKPGGS
+740 SSTPGGS

-781 VTLSYKMSLDIGG
+781 VTLSYKMSIDIGG
-794 GQRVVLEMD
+794 GQRVFIEMD

-863 ESQFCKKYDDE
+863 ESQYCKSYDDK

-923 IRARNAATT
+923 VRARNAATT

-1046 ETGEKFDWCN
+1046 EANEDFDWCN
-1056 EKLTAEQ
+1056 KSLTAEQ

-1068 ENKIQ
+1068 DNIIQ
-1073 KELDRLE
+1073 KKLDEL
-1080 KSIDTASDEFGI
+1080 KNSIDTASDEFGI

-1118 TEALKNSGK
+1118 TEALKNLGK
-1127 YSKIVDITASGDITK
+1127 YSKIVDTTASGDITK
-1142 KGDGSSVLNPSN
+1142 KGVSTDVYNPTE

-1160 YTQNADILAHVISA
+1160 YEQNADILAHVISA

-1272 AKYNAEI
+1272 AKYNAET

-1306 TSSKFDAAFRRVW
+1306 TSSKFDASYRRVW
-1319 DKNAISLWA
+1319 DKNAVSLWA

-1333 NIEEMEGVAKFDS
+1333 NIVEAGGVAKFDS

-1351 GAYLMTQSRKNPEA
+1351 GAYLMTQSRKDPEA

-1427 NTPNAKGMVGCDVG
+1427 NTPDAKGMVGCDVG

-1450 AINDNIVLRYRPDRI
+1450 AINDNIVLRYKPDRI
-1465 RISLTSL
+1465 RVSLVSL
-1472 DNGVTI
+1472 DNGITT
-1478 GVGDNNIS
+1478 GVGDNNIT
-1486 GGISAYTYFNAPD
+1486 GGTSAYTYFNDPY
-1499 IEKDVVIYG
+1499 IENNVVVYPG
-1508 SDNSTQNL
+1508 ENPAQNL
-1516 AVTHQIS
+1516 AVTRQIS

-1548 YDGYMQDVGGKS
+1548 YDGYKQDVGGTP

-1568 DFDFKL
+1568 DLDFAL

-1589 SKATDFS
+1589 STATASRTGGD
-1596 ETSKKTNYAP
+1596 TNYVP
-1606 YPNKPA
+1606 YPNRPT
-1612 VKYEIPSDTQYFAKD
+1612 VVYNIRGGTQFFARN
-1627 SNVCLGSTGY
+1627 SNECLGPTGY
-1637 DSRCYKYNV
+1637 DSRCYTYNA
-1646 RSSKDSSKTDEMPD
+1646 RTLSSTVTGG
-1660 WEEAASSGDA
+1660 WEEAASAADT
-1670 GYGLPIPLKIALNY
+1670 GYGLPIPLGMALNY
-1684 YSDASLRGGLINR
+1684 YSDASLIGGLINR
-1697 PQGGTGINYDSKSNE
+1697 PKGGTGIKYDSKSTD

-1722 GQTPDSTVYFNF
+1722 GQTPGSTVYFNF

-1745 LIYASDFNIQ
+1745 LIYASDFNI
-1755 DGDALNTYGKFWP
+1755 GNGTISIAENFWP
-1768 SKFDSSYNAI
+1768 SKFDKSYNAI
-1778 SDTAS
+1778 SDTTS
-1783 ESYNEKDIKLS
+1783 EQYKKDDIKLS
-1794 REDFDTFIT
+1794 HESFDDFVT
-1803 RKAKDTMKLENVSVA
+1803 RKVEETTGVKKAKMSVA
-1818 NKATYIATANSNS
+1818 NKAAYIAAANSNS
-1831 KTYATGTTV
+1831 KTYATGKTV
-1840 TDFSD
+1840 IDYSD

-1860 KSLGAIVQQATTGTP
+1860 KSLGSRVYQATTRTGVT
-1875 ISVPI
+1875 VPI

-1886 GRTDMCSNMPAPNEN
+1886 GRTDRCANMPAPSAE
-1901 LAYEAPVVIDS
+1901 LAYEAP
-1912 SNNVKASNIFTV
+1912 NSNIFTV
-1924 LAAEDRS
+1924 LAAQDRS
-1931 LIDFTKFVVNTKAT
+1931 LTDFTKFVVNTRAT
-1945 LKDIGAEFVS
+1945 LNNIGAEFVS
-1955 AYDSLAKEGDVE
+1955 AYTSFTPTGVT
-1967 VNIGREKKVKK
+1967 VRRGNVVSG
-1978 GKENITISSNA
+1978 GKEDIAIQ
-1989 AGYATIRIITNPWLI
+1989 ATVPGQARIRIETNPWLI
-2004 HTPALNDKTM
+2004 HTPAENQRTM
-2014 FTANDGGAYSKKYPG
+2014 FTVPPTTGAYSSRFPG
-2029 VRQYYNPLRVHIKQS
+2029 VPQYFNPLTVNVRAVR
-2044 KPTVWGGE
+2044 PTVWGGE
-2052 GQVKSGIADDVGSFA
+2052 GQVKSGTEDDVGSFA
-2067 GGSSSDNST
+2067 GGSTADNST
-2076 SDTSTRILDSGDVR
+2076 SDTSTSKLGTGDIR

>member
-1 MKVKSFSFAP
+1 MKVKSFKLVP
-11 ILALLFCFATGV
+11 ILALFVCCLTNA
-23 FADDVRSNIKIYP
+23 FADGDRSNVKINS
-36 ATLDAWEF
+36 ATPISNEYR
-44 PDDGYISSASSGK
+44 DDGVLDGKKGRSGWDWNGDQGLYNFTTIK
-57 YHWYWYSSDECHK
+57 NRSDE
-70 DQNWYN
+70 
-76 AYSGKLCGIWNF
+76 L
-88 SGIRDWKNQNP
+88 NQKP
-99 VVRFGG
+99 IVRFGG
-105 PGTYVFGDYAV
+105 AGTYVFGDYAV
-116 AGNTVLSFDWVG
+116 TGKPVISLSWPSATG
-128 VTKTADKNFIA
+128 SGYMW
-139 GANGSY
+139 GAKGTY
-145 IIQDSSGFSTNSSK
+145 IKDDGDGQFSLNSSK
-159 STLRLPKGVAKS
+159 AVLKLPKGVTKD
-171 DIVFAALYWQG
+171 DIVYARLYWQG
-182 NVRDTRRLSNP
+182 NIFSTTDFNSEAEYNSK
-193 YDGSKSGH
+193 DGKKL
-201 TGFAQGYT
+201 TGFAEGYT
-209 HVKFKMKSSKSLES
+209 RVKFKMKSSKGKASIIKDVQRDRCEG
-223 TQVIDIPRS
+223 T
-232 KCSGVAAWNWAENA
+232 AAWNFLAKS
-246 RRNTNGRVEMRLEYG
+246 RKPLRLRLKYG
-261 CFADITKI
+261 CTKDITDLVKEY
-269 VHDNFKDYSDSIDF
+269 FKDYSDSIEF
-283 TVGDIVTSAGRD
+283 TVGNVRTSDGED
-295 TAGAAFINGEL
+295 QSGADFTNLEFNSVRIGPY
-306 KNIRLG
+306 
-312 MWGGWGIIVV
+312 GGWGIIVV
-322 YDKTKD
+322 YDKTAN
-328 SRNNL
+328 SRRDLLNNL
-333 IRDLQSPSNPV
+333 QSNDSV
-344 GVEKVYTYAEAAK
+344 TGQKMTYKEAVEY
-357 FKNNY
+357 KNKY
-362 YKPKNVTVYGDFM
+362 FKPKNVTIYGDYFVL
-375 AITPWSGVNESV
+375 TPWDNGYTPINI
-387 NVKAELKGFYTPR
+387 NATINGFYTPR
-400 SGRVNAKLSFLGF
+400 SGSVNAKLGFLGF
-413 GGEAK
+413 GGERQMTSDEYFK
-418 LGPEMSG
+418 
-425 DDNTKEFF
+425 
-433 RVENRKKGA
+433 VQHKGTA
-442 GVMDILYTD
+442 QM
-451 SPGNVRF
+451 
-458 NGINMRGS
+458 
-466 DSLSNFSNIFGGT
+466 DSLYGSSGVNQRLANDRANIYDGS
-479 IVRLINKD
+479 VALLINDNGTYK
-487 GRYSDTPE
+487 YSYPY
-495 VLRGKSYTG
+495 GTG
-504 SEQAAGVDLDE
+504 YLGGFDLDE
-515 FDISDKMGN
+515 FDIGSKMKN
-524 AQSSISLELGAT
+524 AQSSLNISLGAA
-536 YNSKNDQADQNFVSM
+536 YEDLNGGQADQNFISM
-551 IAISADMYIPQMCYQ
+551 IAISADLYVPQMCYQ

-577 FFRTKDE
+577 FFDNDGNRRSEE
-584 DPQHGKVIGS
+584 DVKKLHEP
-594 RYSGS
+594 
-599 EVTNNKP
+599 P

-620 YRMRFENKLN
+620 YRMKFENKLN
-630 GGNSEDAVGAVVS
+630 GGNSEDAAGAVVS

-684 LVYLRDGE
+684 LVYLRDGQ
-692 KGAYKTMK
+692 KGAYETMK

-707 PNVTDPIYNDRQFTA
+707 PNVTKPIYKDRQFTA

-781 VTLSYKMSLDIGG
+781 VTLSYKMSIDIGG
-794 GQRVVLEMD
+794 GKRVFIEMD

-842 RLYTQV
+842 RLYTQI

-863 ESQFCKKYDDE
+863 ESQFCKKYDDK

-952 TDSLKIPFKLNGDAY
+952 TDSLKIPFKMNGKTDY
-967 SIDKKVDFKD
+967 TIDKEVDFKG
-977 KSILELNNIE
+977 KSILELNDIE

-998 LSYRPDEQATSRSD
+998 LSYRPDGQATSRSD

-1046 ETGEKFDWCN
+1046 EANEDFDWCN
-1056 EKLTAEQ
+1056 KSLTAEQ

-1068 ENKIQ
+1068 DNIIQ
-1073 KELDRLE
+1073 KKLDEL
-1080 KSIDTASDEFGI
+1080 KNSIDTASDEFGI

-1142 KGDGSSVLNPSN
+1142 KGDGTSVLNPNN

-1221 QTYLRPFISNECA
+1221 KTYLRPFISNECA
-1234 ANVTTQSYYVD
+1234 ANVTTQSYYID

-1272 AKYNAEI
+1272 AKYNAET

-1306 TSSKFDAAFRRVW
+1306 TSSKFDASYRRVW
-1319 DKNAISLWA
+1319 DKNAVSLWA

-1333 NIEEMEGVAKFDS
+1333 NIVEAGGVAKFDS

-1351 GAYLMTQSRKNPEA
+1351 GAYLMTQSRKDPEA

-1427 NTPNAKGMVGCDVG
+1427 NTPDAKGMVGCDVG

-1450 AINDNIVLRYRPDRI
+1450 AINDNIVLRYKPDRI
-1465 RISLTSL
+1465 RVSLVSL
-1472 DNGVTI
+1472 DNGITT
-1478 GVGDNNIS
+1478 GVGDNNIT
-1486 GGISAYTYFNAPD
+1486 GGTSAYTYFNDPH
-1499 IEKDVVIYG
+1499 IENNVVVYPG
-1508 SDNSTQNL
+1508 ENPAQNL
-1516 AVTHQIS
+1516 AVTRQIS

-1548 YDGYMQDVGGKS
+1548 YDGYKQDVGGTP

-1568 DFDFKL
+1568 DLDFAL

-1580 QSNSADGRC
+1580 ASNSADGRC
-1589 SKATDFS
+1589 STATANR
-1596 ETSKKTNYAP
+1596 TGGATNYAP
-1606 YPNKPA
+1606 YPNRPT
-1612 VKYEIPSDTQYFAKD
+1612 VVYNIPGGTQFFARN
-1627 SNVCLGSTGY
+1627 SNECLGSTGY
-1637 DSRCYKYNV
+1637 DSRCYTYNA
-1646 RSSKDSSKTDEMPD
+1646 RTLSSTVTGG
-1660 WEEAASSGDA
+1660 WEEAASAADT
-1670 GYGLPIPLKIALNY
+1670 GYGLPIPLRTALNY
-1684 YSDASLRGGLINR
+1684 YSDASLVGGLINR
-1697 PQGGTGINYDSKSNE
+1697 PRGGAGINYDSKSTD
-1712 FRILAQGFRE
+1712 FKILAQGFRE
-1722 GQTPDSTVYFNF
+1722 GQTPGSTVYFNF

-1745 LIYASDFNIQ
+1745 LIYASDFDIQ
-1755 DGDALNTYGKFWP
+1755 DGTALKTFGKFWP
-1768 SKFDSSYNAI
+1768 SKFDSSYKAI
-1778 SDTAS
+1778 SDTDS
-1783 ESYNEKDIKLS
+1783 EDYNKNDIKLS
-1794 REDFDTFIT
+1794 KEDFDAFIT
-1803 RKAKDTMKLENVSVA
+1803 RKVSETGA
-1818 NKATYIATANSNS
+1818 ASKAAYIAAANSNS
-1831 KTYATGTTV
+1831 KTYATGKTV
-1840 TDFSD
+1840 IDFSD

-1860 KSLGAIVQQATTGTP
+1860 KSLGSRVYQATTRTGVT
-1875 ISVPI
+1875 VPI

-1886 GRTDMCSNMPAPNEN
+1886 GRTDRCANMPAPSAE
-1901 LAYEAPVVIDS
+1901 LAYEAPG
-1912 SNNVKASNIFTV
+1912 SNIFTV
-1924 LAAEDRS
+1924 LAAQDHS
-1931 LIDFTKFVVNTKAT
+1931 LTDFTNFVVNTRAT
-1945 LKDIGAEFVS
+1945 LNNIGAEFVS
-1955 AYDSLAKEGDVE
+1955 AYTSFTPTGVT
-1967 VNIGREKKVKK
+1967 VRRGNVVSG
-1978 GKENITISSNA
+1978 GKEDIAIQ
-1989 AGYATIRIITNPWLI
+1989 ATVPGQARIRIETNPWLI
-2004 HTPALNDKTM
+2004 HTPAGNQRTM
-2014 FTANDGGAYSKKYPG
+2014 FTVPSTTGAYSSRFPG
-2029 VRQYYNPLRVHIKQS
+2029 VPQYFNPLTVNVRAVR
-2044 KPTVWGGE
+2044 PTVWGGE
-2052 GQVKSGIADDVGSFA
+2052 GQVKSGTEDDVGSFA
-2067 GGSSSDNST
+2067 GGSASDNST
-2076 SDTSTRILDSGDVR
+2076 SDTSTSKLGTGDIR

>member
-1 MKVKSFSFAP
+1 MKVKSFKLVP
-11 ILALLFCFATGV
+11 ILALFVCCLTNA
-23 FADDVRSNIKIYP
+23 FADGNRPNVKINSATPMSNEYR
-36 ATLDAWEF
+36 
-44 PDDGYISSASSGK
+44 DDGWLDGKAGRSGWTWNGNQGLYNFTTIK
-57 YHWYWYSSDECHK
+57 NFPSDE
-70 DQNWYN
+70 
-76 AYSGKLCGIWNF
+76 L
-88 SGIRDWKNQNP
+88 NQKP
-99 VVRFGG
+99 IVRFGG
-105 PGTYVFGDYAV
+105 AGTYVFGDYAV
-116 AGNTVLSFDWVG
+116 TGKPVIKLSWPSALGRDYMW
-128 VTKTADKNFIA
+128 
-139 GANGSY
+139 GAKGTY
-145 IIQDSSGFSTNSSK
+145 IKDDGDGQFYLNSSK
-159 STLRLPKGVAKS
+159 AVLRLPKGVTKD
-171 DIVFAALYWQG
+171 DIVYARLYWQG
-182 NVRDTRRLSNP
+182 NIFSTTDFDSKAEYNSK
-193 YDGSKSGH
+193 DGKKL
-201 TGFAQGYT
+201 TGFAEGYT
-209 HVKFKMKSSKSLES
+209 RVKFKMKSSKGKASIIKDVYRDRCEG
-223 TQVIDIPRS
+223 T
-232 KCSGVAAWNWAENA
+232 AAWNFLAES
-246 RRNTNGRVEMRLEYG
+246 RKPLRLRLKYG
-261 CFADITKI
+261 CTKDITDLVKQY
-269 VHDNFKDYSDSIDF
+269 FKDYSDSIEF
-283 TVGDIVTSAGRD
+283 TVGNVKTSDGED
-295 TAGAAFINGEL
+295 QSGADFTNGEF
-306 KNIRLG
+306 NSVRLG
-312 MWGGWGIIVV
+312 PYGGWGIIVV
-322 YDKTKD
+322 YDKTAP
-328 SRNNL
+328 SRRALLDN
-333 IRDLQSPSNPV
+333 LQSNDSV
-344 GVEKVYTYAEAAK
+344 TGQKMTYKEAVEY
-357 FKNNY
+357 KNKY
-362 YKPKNVTVYGDFM
+362 FKPKNVTIYGDYFVL
-375 AITPWSGVNESV
+375 TPWDKGYTPINI
-387 NVKAELKGFYTPR
+387 NATINGFYTPR
-400 SGRVNAKLSFLGF
+400 SGSVSAKLGFLGF
-413 GGEAK
+413 GGE
-418 LGPEMSG
+418 
-425 DDNTKEFF
+425 
-433 RVENRKKGA
+433 RKMTSDEYFKVQHKGTA
-442 GVMDILYTD
+442 QM
-451 SPGNVRF
+451 
-458 NGINMRGS
+458 
-466 DSLSNFSNIFGGT
+466 DSLYGSGVVNQRLANDRANIYDGS
-479 IVRLINKD
+479 VALLINDNGTYK
-487 GRYSDTPE
+487 YSYPY
-495 VLRGKSYTG
+495 GTG
-504 SEQAAGVDLDE
+504 YLGGFDLDE
-515 FDISDKMGN
+515 FDIGSKMKN
-524 AQSSISLELGAT
+524 AQSSLNISLGAA
-536 YNSKNDQADQNFVSM
+536 YEDLNGGQADQNFISM
-551 IAISADMYIPQMCYQ
+551 IAISADLYVPQMCYQ

-577 FFRTKDE
+577 FFDNDGNRRSEE
-584 DPQHGKVIGS
+584 DVKKLHEP
-594 RYSGS
+594 
-599 EVTNNKP
+599 P

-620 YRMRFENKLN
+620 YRMKFENRLN
-630 GGNSEDAVGAVVS
+630 GGDSEDAAGAVVS

-663 LVVNDPINT
+663 LVVNDPIT
-672 TTDTIPAAAADE
+672 TTTNTIPAAAADE
-684 LVYLRDGE
+684 LVYLRDGQ
-692 KGAYKTMK
+692 KGAYETMK

-707 PNVTDPIYNDRQFTA
+707 PNVTKAIYKDRQFTA

-727 LKFYIGQDAGNLV
+727 LKFYIGQGAGDLTP
-740 ASPKPGGS
+740 SSTPGGS
-748 PVPVGGLMQ
+748 PVLVGGLMQ

-794 GQRVVLEMD
+794 GQRVFIEMD

-863 ESQFCKKYDDE
+863 ESQFCKKYKDD

-881 IDAAANSK
+881 IDAAANSP
-889 YFKRDPLTGKL
+889 YFKKDPNTGKL

-923 IRARNAATT
+923 VRARNAATT

-939 DKGNSAVYSCRSV
+939 DKGNSAVYSCLSV
-952 TDSLKIPFKLNGDAY
+952 TDSLKIPFKMKDKTDY
-967 SIDKKVDFKD
+967 TIDKEVDFKG
-977 KSILELNNIE
+977 KSILELNDIE

-998 LSYRPDEQATSRSD
+998 LSYRPDNQVASGSD

-1025 DPKAYYL
+1025 DPKAYYS
-1032 ELKKWELKKQYGYC
+1032 ELKKWELKKRYGYC
-1046 ETGEKFDWCN
+1046 ETGENFSWCN
-1056 EKLTAEQ
+1056 TKLTAEQ

-1073 KELDRLE
+1073 PELQKLE
-1080 KSIDTASDEFGI
+1080 DNIKAAKDEFGI
-1092 KMSKDGSFHIC
+1092 QMSKDGSFHIC

-1127 YSKIVDITASGDITK
+1127 YSKIVDTTASGDITK

-1174 RSYSDN
+1174 RSYSGN
-1180 GVPNY
+1180 YVPNY

-1234 ANVTTQSYYVD
+1234 ANVSTQSYYVD

-1272 AKYNAEI
+1272 AKYNAET

-1333 NIEEMEGVAKFDS
+1333 NIVEAGGVAKFDS

-1441 MRIAANKDK
+1441 MRLAANKDK
-1450 AINDNIVLRYRPDRI
+1450 ATNDNIVLRYRPDRI
-1465 RISLTSL
+1465 RVSLTSL
-1472 DNGVTI
+1472 DNGVTS
-1478 GVGDNNIS
+1478 GVGDNNIT
-1486 GGISAYTYFNAPD
+1486 GGVSAYTYFNAPD
-1499 IEKDVVIYG
+1499 IENNVVIYG

-1548 YDGYMQDVGGKS
+1548 YDGYKQDVGGTP

-1568 DFDFKL
+1568 DLDFAL

-1580 QSNSADGRC
+1580 ANNNADGRC
-1589 SKATDFS
+1589 STATARRTGGD
-1596 ETSKKTNYAP
+1596 TNYVP
-1606 YPNKPA
+1606 YPDRAN
-1612 VKYEIPSDTQYFAKD
+1612 VIYNIPGGTQFFA
-1627 SNVCLGSTGY
+1627 SNSNECLGATGY

-1646 RSSKDSSKTDEMPD
+1646 RTLSTTITGGRRD
-1660 WEEAASSGDA
+1660 WNEAASAGDA
-1670 GYGLPIPLKIALNY
+1670 GYGMPIPLSIALNY
-1684 YSDASLRGGLINR
+1684 YSDATLRGGLINR
-1697 PQGGTGINYDSKSNE
+1697 PQGGTGIRYDSKSDQ

-1734 ARMHKTPSTPV
+1734 DRMHKTPSTPV
-1745 LIYASDFNIQ
+1745 LIYASDF
-1755 DGDALNTYGKFWP
+1755 DVRDAKKGDLKTYGKFWP

-1778 SDTAS
+1778 SDTNS
-1783 ESYNEKDIKLS
+1783 EDYNEDNIKIS
-1794 REDFDTFIT
+1794 KEDFDTFIT
-1803 RKAKDTMKLENVSVA
+1803 RKVEDTTGVKKAKMSVA
-1818 NKATYIATANSNS
+1818 NKADYIAAANSNS

-1845 NVGTYA
+1845 NIGTYA

-1860 KSLGAIVQQATTGTP
+1860 KSLGSRVYQATTRTGVT
-1875 ISVPI
+1875 VPI
-1880 YTQIYC
+1880 YAQIYC
-1886 GRTDMCSNMPAPNEN
+1886 GRTDRCANMPAPSAE
-1901 LAYEAPVVIDS
+1901 LAYEAP
-1912 SNNVKASNIFTV
+1912 NSNIFTV
-1924 LAAEDRS
+1924 LAAQDPS
-1931 LIDFTKFVVNTKAT
+1931 LTDFTKFVVNTRAT
-1945 LKDIGAEFVS
+1945 LNNIGAEFVS
-1955 AYDSLAKEGDVE
+1955 AYTSFTPASVSVRRGNVVSD
-1967 VNIGREKKVKK
+1967 
-1978 GKENITISSNA
+1978 GKEDIDISA
-1989 AGYATIRIITNPWLI
+1989 TAPGQATIRIVTNPWLI
-2004 HTPALNDKTM
+2004 HTPAGNQRTM
-2014 FTANDGGAYSKKYPG
+2014 FTVAGGAYSSQYSG
-2029 VRQYYNPLRVHIKQS
+2029 VPQYFNPLIVNVRAAN
-2044 KPTVWGGE
+2044 PTVWGGE
-2052 GQVKSGIADDVGSFA
+2052 GQVKSGTEDDVGSFA
-2067 GGSSSDNST
+2067 GGSTSDNST
-2076 SDTSTRILDSGDVR
+2076 SDTSTKKLDTGDVR

>member
-23 FADDVRSNIKIYP
+23 FADDVRSNVKINP
-36 ATLDAWEF
+36 ATPMSNEYR
-44 PDDGYISSASSGK
+44 DDGWLDGKAGRSGWTWHGDQGVYNFTTIK
-57 YHWYWYSSDECHK
+57 NRSDE
-70 DQNWYN
+70 
-76 AYSGKLCGIWNF
+76 L
-88 SGIRDWKNQNP
+88 NQKP
-99 VVRFGG
+99 IVRFGG
-105 PGTYVFGDYAV
+105 AGTYVFGDYAV
-116 AGNTVLSFDWVG
+116 TGKPVISLSWPSALG
-128 VTKTADKNFIA
+128 YGYMW
-139 GANGSY
+139 GAKGTY
-145 IIQDSSGFSTNSSK
+145 IKDDGDGQFYLNSSK
-159 STLRLPKGVAKS
+159 AVLRLPKGVTKN
-171 DIVFAALYWQG
+171 DIVYARLYWQG
-182 NVRDTRRLSNP
+182 NIFSTTDFDSEAEYNSK
-193 YDGSKSGH
+193 DGKKL
-201 TGFAQGYT
+201 TGFAERYT
-209 HVKFKMKSSKSLES
+209 RVKFKMKSSKGKAS
-223 TQVIDIPRS
+223 VIEDVYRDR
-232 KCSGVAAWNWAENA
+232 CEGTAAWNFLAKS
-246 RRNTNGRVEMRLEYG
+246 RKPLRLRLKYG
-261 CFADITKI
+261 CTKDITDLVKQY
-269 VHDNFKDYSDSIDF
+269 FKDYSDSIEF
-283 TVGDIVTSAGRD
+283 TVGNVKTSDGMD
-295 TAGAAFINGEL
+295 QNGADFTNGEF
-306 KNIRLG
+306 NSVRLG
-312 MWGGWGIIVV
+312 PYGGWGIIVV
-322 YDKTKD
+322 YDKTAP
-328 SRNNL
+328 SRRALLDN
-333 IRDLQSPSNPV
+333 LQSNDSV
-344 GVEKVYTYAEAAK
+344 TGQKMTYTEAIEY
-357 FKNNY
+357 KNKY
-362 YKPKNVTVYGDFM
+362 FKPKNVTIYGDYFVV
-375 AITPWSGVNESV
+375 TPWKDGGYTPININATIS
-387 NVKAELKGFYTPR
+387 GFYTPR
-400 SGRVNAKLSFLGF
+400 SGSVNAKLGFLGF
-413 GGEAK
+413 GGERQMTSDEYFK
-418 LGPEMSG
+418 
-425 DDNTKEFF
+425 
-433 RVENRKKGA
+433 VQHKGTTQ
-442 GVMDILYTD
+442 M
-451 SPGNVRF
+451 
-458 NGINMRGS
+458 
-466 DSLSNFSNIFGGT
+466 DSLYGSSGVNQRLANDRANIYDGS
-479 IVRLINKD
+479 VALLINDNGTYK
-487 GRYSDTPE
+487 YSYPY
-495 VLRGKSYTG
+495 GTG
-504 SEQAAGVDLDE
+504 YLGGFDLDE
-515 FDISDKMGN
+515 FDISSKMKN
-524 AQSSISLELGAT
+524 AQSSLNISLGAA
-536 YNSKNDQADQNFVSM
+536 YEDLNGGQADQNFISM
-551 IAISADMYIPQMCYQ
+551 IAISADLYVPQMCYQ
-566 YEVYNASNWVK
+566 YEVYNAANWVK

-620 YRMRFENKLN
+620 YRMKFENKLN
-630 GGNSEDAVGAVVS
+630 GGNSEDAAGAVVS

-663 LVVNDPINT
+663 LVVNDPIT
-672 TTDTIPAAAADE
+672 TTTNTIPAAAADE
-684 LVYLRDGE
+684 LVYLRDGQ

-700 DVIKGGT
+700 DVIKGGA
-707 PNVTDPIYNDRQFTA
+707 PNVTKAIYKDRQFTT

-727 LKFYIGQDAGNLV
+727 LKFYIGQDAGNLI

-781 VTLSYKMSLDIGG
+781 VTLSYKMSIDIGG
-794 GQRVVLEMD
+794 GQRVVIDMD

-863 ESQFCKKYDDE
+863 ESQFCKKYDDK

-1046 ETGEKFDWCN
+1046 ETGEDFSWCN
-1056 EKLTAEQ
+1056 KKLTAEQ

-1073 KELDRLE
+1073 KKLDEL
-1080 KSIDTASDEFGI
+1080 KNSIDTASDEFGI

-1118 TEALKNSGK
+1118 TEALKNLGK

-1142 KGDGSSVLNPSN
+1142 KGVSTDVYNPTE

-1160 YTQNADILAHVISA
+1160 YEQNADILAHVISA

-1252 LKRGVKEDSCYGGTA
+1252 LKRGVKEDGCYGGTA

-1272 AKYNAEI
+1272 AKYNAET

-1306 TSSKFDAAFRRVW
+1306 TSSKFDASYRRVW
-1319 DKNAISLWA
+1319 DKNAVSLWA

-1333 NIEEMEGVAKFDS
+1333 NIVEAGGVAKFDS

-1351 GAYLMTQSRKNPEA
+1351 GAYLMTQSRKDPEA

-1427 NTPNAKGMVGCDVG
+1427 NTPDAKGMVGCDVG

-1450 AINDNIVLRYRPDRI
+1450 AINDNIVLRYKPDRI
-1465 RISLTSL
+1465 RVSLVSL
-1472 DNGVTI
+1472 DNGITS
-1478 GVGDNNIS
+1478 GVGDNNIT
-1486 GGISAYTYFNAPD
+1486 GGTSAYTYFNDPY
-1499 IEKDVVIYG
+1499 IENNVVVYPG
-1508 SDNSTQNL
+1508 ENSAQNL
-1516 AVTHQIS
+1516 AVTRQIS

-1548 YDGYMQDVGGKS
+1548 YDGYKQDVGGTP

-1568 DFDFKL
+1568 DLDFAL

-1580 QSNSADGRC
+1580 ASNSADGRC
-1589 SKATDFS
+1589 STATASRTGGD
-1596 ETSKKTNYAP
+1596 TNYVP
-1606 YPNKPA
+1606 YPNRPT
-1612 VKYEIPSDTQYFAKD
+1612 VVYNIRGGTQFFARN
-1627 SNVCLGSTGY
+1627 SNECLGSTGY
-1637 DSRCYKYNV
+1637 DSRCYTYNA
-1646 RSSKDSSKTDEMPD
+1646 RTLSSTVTGG
-1660 WEEAASSGDA
+1660 WEEAASAADV
-1670 GYGLPIPLKIALNY
+1670 GYSMPIPLGMALNY
-1684 YSDASLRGGLINR
+1684 YSDASLIGGLINR
-1697 PQGGTGINYDSKSNE
+1697 PKGGTGINYDSKSSD

-1722 GQTPDSTVYFNF
+1722 GQTPGSTVYFNF

-1745 LIYASDFNIQ
+1745 LIYASDFNI
-1755 DGDALNTYGKFWP
+1755 GNGTVSIAENFWP
-1768 SKFDSSYNAI
+1768 SKFDKSYNAI
-1778 SDTAS
+1778 SDTTS
-1783 ESYNEKDIKLS
+1783 EQYNIDGIKLS
-1794 REDFDTFIT
+1794 HENFDDFVT
-1803 RKAKDTMKLENVSVA
+1803 RKVEETTGVKKADMSVA
-1818 NKATYIATANSNS
+1818 NKAAYINTANTNS
-1831 KTYATGTTV
+1831 KTYKTGTTI

-1845 NVGTYA
+1845 NIGTYA

-1860 KSLGAIVQQATTGTP
+1860 KSLGSRVYQATTRTGVT
-1875 ISVPI
+1875 VPI

-1886 GRTDMCSNMPAPNEN
+1886 GRTDRCANMPAPSAQ
-1901 LAYEAPVVIDS
+1901 LAYEAPG
-1912 SNNVKASNIFTV
+1912 SNIFTV
-1924 LAAEDRS
+1924 LAAQDPS
-1931 LIDFTKFVVNTKAT
+1931 LTDFTKFVVNTRAT
-1945 LKDIGAEFVS
+1945 LNNIGAEFVS
-1955 AYDSLAKEGDVE
+1955 AYTSFTPTGVT
-1967 VNIGREKKVKK
+1967 VHRGNVVSY
-1978 GKENITISSNA
+1978 GKEDIAIQATA
-1989 AGYATIRIITNPWLI
+1989 PGQATIRIETNPWLI
-2004 HTPALNDKTM
+2004 HTPAGNQNTM
-2014 FTANDGGAYSKKYPG
+2014 FTVPPTTGAYSSRFPG
-2029 VRQYYNPLRVHIKQS
+2029 VPQYFNPLTVNVRAVS
-2044 KPTVWGGE
+2044 PTVWGGE
-2052 GQVKSGIADDVGSFA
+2052 GQVKSGTEDDVGSFA
-2067 GGSSSDNST
+2067 GGSTSDNST
-2076 SDTSTRILDSGDVR
+2076 SDTSTSKLGTGDIR

>member
-23 FADDVRSNIKIYP
+23 FADDVRSNVKINP
-36 ATLDAWEF
+36 ATPISNEYR
-44 PDDGYISSASSGK
+44 DDGVLDGKIGRSGWTWNGNEGLYNFTTIK
-57 YHWYWYSSDECHK
+57 NFPSDE
-70 DQNWYN
+70 
-76 AYSGKLCGIWNF
+76 L
-88 SGIRDWKNQNP
+88 NQKP
-99 VVRFGG
+99 IVRFGG
-105 PGTYVFGDYAV
+105 AGTYVFGDYAV
-116 AGNTVLSFDWVG
+116 TGKPVIKLSWPSALG
-128 VTKTADKNFIA
+128 HGYMW
-139 GANGSY
+139 GAKGTY
-145 IIQDSSGFSTNSSK
+145 IKDDGDGQFYLNSSK
-159 STLRLPKGVAKS
+159 AVLRLPKGVTKD
-171 DIVFAALYWQG
+171 DIVYARLYWQG
-182 NVRDTRRLSNP
+182 NIFSTTDFDSKAEYNSK
-193 YDGSKSGH
+193 DGKKL
-201 TGFAQGYT
+201 TGFAKGYT
-209 HVKFKMKSSKSLES
+209 RVKFKMKSSKGKASIIEDVYRDRCEG
-223 TQVIDIPRS
+223 T
-232 KCSGVAAWNWAENA
+232 AAWNFLAES
-246 RRNTNGRVEMRLEYG
+246 RKPLRLRLKYG
-261 CFADITKI
+261 CTKDITDLVKTY
-269 VHDNFKDYSDSIDF
+269 FEPYSDSIEF
-283 TVGDIVTSAGRD
+283 TVGNVKTSDGED
-295 TAGAAFINGEL
+295 QSGADFTNGEF
-306 KNIRLG
+306 NSVRLG
-312 MWGGWGIIVV
+312 PYGGWGIIVV
-322 YDKTKD
+322 YDKTAP
-328 SRNNL
+328 SRRALLDN
-333 IRDLQSPSNPV
+333 LQSNDSV
-344 GVEKVYTYAEAAK
+344 TGQKMTYKEAVEY
-357 FKNNY
+357 KNKY
-362 YKPKNVTVYGDFM
+362 FKPKNVTIYGDYFVL
-375 AITPWSGVNESV
+375 TPWDKGYTPINI
-387 NVKAELKGFYTPR
+387 NATINGFYTPR
-400 SGRVNAKLSFLGF
+400 SGSVSAKLGFLGF
-413 GGEAK
+413 GGERQMTSDEYFK
-418 LGPEMSG
+418 
-425 DDNTKEFF
+425 
-433 RVENRKKGA
+433 VQHKGTA
-442 GVMDILYTD
+442 QM
-451 SPGNVRF
+451 
-458 NGINMRGS
+458 
-466 DSLSNFSNIFGGT
+466 DSLYGSGVVNQRLANDRANIYDGS
-479 IVRLINKD
+479 VALLINDNGTYK
-487 GRYSDTPE
+487 YSYPY
-495 VLRGKSYTG
+495 GTG
-504 SEQAAGVDLDE
+504 YLGGFDLDE
-515 FDISDKMGN
+515 FDIGSKMKN
-524 AQSSISLELGAT
+524 AQSSLNISLGAA
-536 YNSKNDQADQNFVSM
+536 YEDLNGGQADQNFISM
-551 IAISADMYIPQMCYQ
+551 IAISADLYVPQMCYQ

-577 FFRTKDE
+577 FFDNDGNRRSEE
-584 DPQHGKVIGS
+584 DVKKLHEP
-594 RYSGS
+594 
-599 EVTNNKP
+599 P

-620 YRMRFENKLN
+620 YRMKFENRLN
-630 GGNSEDAVGAVVS
+630 GGDSEDAAGAVVS

-663 LVVNDPINT
+663 LVVNDPIT
-672 TTDTIPAAAADE
+672 TTTNTIPAAAADE
-684 LVYLRDGE
+684 LVYLRDGQ
-692 KGAYKTMK
+692 KGAYETMK

-707 PNVTDPIYNDRQFTA
+707 PNVTKAIYKDRQFTA

-727 LKFYIGQDAGNLV
+727 LKFYIGQGAGDLTP
-740 ASPKPGGS
+740 SSTPGGS
-748 PVPVGGLMQ
+748 PVLVGGLMQ

-781 VTLSYKMSLDIGG
+781 VTLSYKMSIDIGG
-794 GQRVVLEMD
+794 GQRVVIDMD

-842 RLYTQV
+842 RLYTQI

-863 ESQFCKKYDDE
+863 ESQFCKKYKDD

-881 IDAAANSK
+881 IDAAANSP
-889 YFKRDPLTGKL
+889 YFKKDPNTGKL

-923 IRARNAATT
+923 VRARNAATT

-952 TDSLKIPFKLNGDAY
+952 TDSLKIPFKMKDKTDY
-967 SIDKKVDFKD
+967 TIDKEVDFKG
-977 KSILELNNIE
+977 KSILELNDIE

-998 LSYRPDEQATSRSD
+998 LSYRPDNQVASGSD

-1025 DPKAYYL
+1025 DPKAYYS
-1032 ELKKWELKKQYGYC
+1032 ELKKWELKKRYGYC
-1046 ETGEKFDWCN
+1046 ETGENFSWCN
-1056 EKLTAEQ
+1056 TKLTAEQ

-1073 KELDRLE
+1073 PELQKLE
-1080 KSIDTASDEFGI
+1080 DNIKAAKDEFGI
-1092 KMSKDGSFHIC
+1092 QMSKDGSFHIC

-1127 YSKIVDITASGDITK
+1127 YSKIVDTTASGDITK

-1174 RSYSDN
+1174 RSYSGN
-1180 GVPNY
+1180 YVPNY

-1234 ANVTTQSYYVD
+1234 ANVSTQSYYVD

-1272 AKYNAEI
+1272 AKYNAET

-1333 NIEEMEGVAKFDS
+1333 NIVEAGGVAKFDS

-1351 GAYLMTQSRKNPEA
+1351 GAYLMTQSRKDPEA

-1427 NTPNAKGMVGCDVG
+1427 NTPNAKGMIGCDVG
-1441 MRIAANKDK
+1441 MRLAANKDK

-1465 RISLTSL
+1465 RVSLTSL
-1472 DNGVTI
+1472 DNGVTS
-1478 GVGDNNIS
+1478 GVGDNNIT
-1486 GGISAYTYFNAPD
+1486 GGVSAYTYFNAPD
-1499 IEKDVVIYG
+1499 IENNVVIYG

-1548 YDGYMQDVGGKS
+1548 YDGYKQDVGDTP

-1568 DFDFKL
+1568 DLDFAL

-1580 QSNSADGRC
+1580 ANNNADGRC
-1589 SKATDFS
+1589 STATARRTGGD
-1596 ETSKKTNYAP
+1596 TNYVP
-1606 YPNKPA
+1606 YPDRAN
-1612 VKYEIPSDTQYFAKD
+1612 VIYNIPGGTQFFA
-1627 SNVCLGSTGY
+1627 SNSNECLGATGY

-1646 RSSKDSSKTDEMPD
+1646 RTLSTTITGGRRD
-1660 WEEAASSGDA
+1660 WNEAASAGDA
-1670 GYGLPIPLKIALNY
+1670 GYGMPIPLSIALNY
-1684 YSDASLRGGLINR
+1684 YSDATLRGGLINR
-1697 PQGGTGINYDSKSNE
+1697 PQGGTGIRYDSKSDQ

-1734 ARMHKTPSTPV
+1734 DRMHKTPSTPV
-1745 LIYASDFNIQ
+1745 LIYASDF
-1755 DGDALNTYGKFWP
+1755 DVRDAKKGDLKTYGKFWP

-1778 SDTAS
+1778 SDTNS
-1783 ESYNEKDIKLS
+1783 EDYNEDNIKIS
-1794 REDFDTFIT
+1794 KEDFDTFIT
-1803 RKAKDTMKLENVSVA
+1803 RKVEDTTGVKKAKMSVA
-1818 NKATYIATANSNS
+1818 NKADYIAAANSNS

-1845 NVGTYA
+1845 NIGTYA

-1860 KSLGAIVQQATTGTP
+1860 KSLGSRVYQATTRTGVT
-1875 ISVPI
+1875 VPV
-1880 YTQIYC
+1880 YAQIYC
-1886 GRTDMCSNMPAPNEN
+1886 GRTDRCANMPAPSAE
-1901 LAYEAPVVIDS
+1901 LAYEAP
-1912 SNNVKASNIFTV
+1912 NSNIFTV
-1924 LAAEDRS
+1924 LAAQDPS
-1931 LIDFTKFVVNTKAT
+1931 LTDFTKFVVNTRAT
-1945 LKDIGAEFVS
+1945 LNNIGAEFVS
-1955 AYDSLAKEGDVE
+1955 AYNSFTTSG
-1967 VNIGREKKVKK
+1967 VNIHRGNVVDR
-1978 GKENITISSNA
+1978 GKEDVDIRATVP
-1989 AGYATIRIITNPWLI
+1989 GQATIRIVTNPWLI
-2004 HTPALNDKTM
+2004 HTPAGNQRTM
-2014 FTANDGGAYSKKYPG
+2014 FTVAGGAYSSQYSG
-2029 VRQYYNPLRVHIKQS
+2029 VPQYFNPLIVNVRAAN
-2044 KPTVWGGE
+2044 PTVWGGE
-2052 GQVKSGIADDVGSFA
+2052 GQVKSGTEDDVGSFA
-2067 GGSSSDNST
+2067 GGSTSDNST
-2076 SDTSTRILDSGDVR
+2076 SDTSTKKLDTGDVR

>member
-23 FADDVRSNIKIYP
+23 FADDVRSNVKINP
-36 ATLDAWEF
+36 ATPISNEYR
-44 PDDGYISSASSGK
+44 DDGVLDGKIGRSGWTWNGNEGLYNFTTIK
-57 YHWYWYSSDECHK
+57 NFPSDE
-70 DQNWYN
+70 
-76 AYSGKLCGIWNF
+76 L
-88 SGIRDWKNQNP
+88 NQKP
-99 VVRFGG
+99 IVRFGG
-105 PGTYVFGDYAV
+105 AGTYVFGDYAV
-116 AGNTVLSFDWVG
+116 TGKPVISLSWPSALG
-128 VTKTADKNFIA
+128 HGYMW
-139 GANGSY
+139 GAKGTY
-145 IIQDSSGFSTNSSK
+145 IKDDGDGQFYLNSSK
-159 STLRLPKGVAKS
+159 AVLRLPKGVTKD
-171 DIVFAALYWQG
+171 DIVYARLYWQG
-182 NVRDTRRLSNP
+182 NIFSTTDFDSKAEYNSK
-193 YDGSKSGH
+193 DGKKL
-201 TGFAQGYT
+201 TGFAKGYT
-209 HVKFKMKSSKSLES
+209 RVKFKMKSSKGKASIIEDVYRDRCEG
-223 TQVIDIPRS
+223 T
-232 KCSGVAAWNWAENA
+232 AAWNFLAES
-246 RRNTNGRVEMRLEYG
+246 RKPLRLRLKYG
-261 CFADITKI
+261 CTKDITDLVKTY
-269 VHDNFKDYSDSIDF
+269 FEPYSDSIEF
-283 TVGDIVTSAGRD
+283 TVGNVKTSDGED
-295 TAGAAFINGEL
+295 QSGADFTNGEF
-306 KNIRLG
+306 NSVRLG
-312 MWGGWGIIVV
+312 PYGGWGIIVV
-322 YDKTKD
+322 YDKTAP
-328 SRNNL
+328 SRRALLDN
-333 IRDLQSPSNPV
+333 LQSNDSV
-344 GVEKVYTYAEAAK
+344 TGQKMTYKEAVEY
-357 FKNNY
+357 KNKY
-362 YKPKNVTVYGDFM
+362 FKPKNVTIYGDYFVL
-375 AITPWSGVNESV
+375 TPWDKGYTPINI
-387 NVKAELKGFYTPR
+387 NATINGFYTPR
-400 SGRVNAKLSFLGF
+400 SGSVSAKLGFLGF
-413 GGEAK
+413 GGERQMTSDEYFK
-418 LGPEMSG
+418 
-425 DDNTKEFF
+425 
-433 RVENRKKGA
+433 VQHKGTA
-442 GVMDILYTD
+442 QM
-451 SPGNVRF
+451 
-458 NGINMRGS
+458 
-466 DSLSNFSNIFGGT
+466 DSLYGSGVVNQRLANDRANIYDGS
-479 IVRLINKD
+479 VALLINDNGTYK
-487 GRYSDTPE
+487 YSYPY
-495 VLRGKSYTG
+495 GTG
-504 SEQAAGVDLDE
+504 YLGGFDLDE
-515 FDISDKMGN
+515 FDIGSKMKN
-524 AQSSISLELGAT
+524 AQSSLNISLGAA
-536 YNSKNDQADQNFVSM
+536 YEDLNGGQADQNFISM
-551 IAISADMYIPQMCYQ
+551 IAISADLYVPQMCYQ

-577 FFRTKDE
+577 FFDNDGNRRSEE
-584 DPQHGKVIGS
+584 DVKKLHEP
-594 RYSGS
+594 
-599 EVTNNKP
+599 P

-620 YRMRFENKLN
+620 YRMKFENRLN
-630 GGNSEDAVGAVVS
+630 GGDSEDAAGAVVS

-663 LVVNDPINT
+663 LVVNDPIT
-672 TTDTIPAAAADE
+672 TTTNTIPAAAADE
-684 LVYLRDGE
+684 LVYLRDGQ
-692 KGAYKTMK
+692 KGAYETMK

-707 PNVTDPIYNDRQFTA
+707 PNVTKAIYKDRQFTA

-727 LKFYIGQDAGNLV
+727 LKFYIGQGAGDLTP
-740 ASPKPGGS
+740 SSTPGGS
-748 PVPVGGLMQ
+748 PVLVGGLMQ

-794 GQRVVLEMD
+794 GQRVFIEMD

-842 RLYTQV
+842 RLYTQI

-863 ESQFCKKYDDE
+863 ESQFCKKYKDD

-881 IDAAANSK
+881 IDAAANSP
-889 YFKRDPLTGKL
+889 YFKKDPNTGKL

-923 IRARNAATT
+923 VRARNAATT

-952 TDSLKIPFKLNGDAY
+952 TDSLKIPFKMKDKTDY
-967 SIDKKVDFKD
+967 TIDKEVDFKG
-977 KSILELNNIE
+977 KSILELNDIE

-998 LSYRPDEQATSRSD
+998 LSYRPDNQVASGSD

-1025 DPKAYYL
+1025 DPKAYYS
-1032 ELKKWELKKQYGYC
+1032 ELKKWELKKRYGYC
-1046 ETGEKFDWCN
+1046 ETGENFSWCN
-1056 EKLTAEQ
+1056 TKLTAEQ

-1073 KELDRLE
+1073 PELQKLE
-1080 KSIDTASDEFGI
+1080 DNIKAAKDEFGI
-1092 KMSKDGSFHIC
+1092 QMSKDGSFHIC

-1118 TEALKNSGK
+1118 TKALKDSGK
-1127 YSKIVDITASGDITK
+1127 YSKIVDTTASGDITK
-1142 KGDGSSVLNPSN
+1142 KGDGTSVLNPNN

-1174 RSYSDN
+1174 RSYSGN

-1234 ANVTTQSYYVD
+1234 ANVATQSYYVD

-1272 AKYNAEI
+1272 AKYNAET

-1319 DKNAISLWA
+1319 DKNAVSLWA

-1333 NIEEMEGVAKFDS
+1333 NIEETEGVAKFDS

-1351 GAYLMTQSRKNPEA
+1351 GAYLMTQSRKDPAA
-1365 KDKSYAVIY
+1365 KDISNGILY
-1374 TETIGKDADKIFNYY
+1374 TEANYTTTKPKTAMYYFNYY
-1389 NVGDVLVNIYDNS
+1389 NVGDVLVSVYDNS

-1427 NTPNAKGMVGCDVG
+1427 NTPNAKGMIGCDVG
-1441 MRIAANKDK
+1441 MRLAANKDK

-1465 RISLTSL
+1465 RVSLVSL
-1472 DNGVTI
+1472 DNGVTR
-1478 GVGDNNIS
+1478 GVGDNNIT
-1486 GGISAYTYFNAPD
+1486 GGTSAYTYFNAPD
-1499 IEKDVVIYG
+1499 IENNVVVYA
-1508 SDNSTQNL
+1508 DENSSQNL
-1516 AVTHQIS
+1516 AVTNQLS
-1523 QLAKLKVNAVA
+1523 QLAMLKVNAVA

-1548 YDGYMQDVGGKS
+1548 YDGYKMEIGDKGKEKL
-1560 QAVCGFSS
+1560 QAVCGFAS
-1568 DFDFKL
+1568 DLDFAL
-1574 NFGFDC
+1574 DFGFDC
-1580 QSNSADGRC
+1580 EHNNADGRC
-1589 SKATDFS
+1589 SKATDASKTS
-1596 ETSKKTNYAP
+1596 ENTNYVP
-1606 YPNKPA
+1606 YPDKPT

-1627 SNVCLGSTGY
+1627 SSVCLDSTGY

-1646 RSSKDSSKTDEMPD
+1646 RSSKGSSKTDEMPD

-1684 YSDASLRGGLINR
+1684 YSDASLRGGLINK
-1697 PQGGTGINYDSKSNE
+1697 PQGGTGINYDSKSNK

-1745 LIYASDFNIQ
+1745 LIYASDFDIQ
-1755 DGDALNTYGKFWP
+1755 DGTALKTFGKFWP
-1768 SKFDSSYNAI
+1768 SKFDSSYKAI
-1778 SDTAS
+1778 SDTDS
-1783 ESYNEKDIKLS
+1783 EDYNKTDIKLS
-1794 REDFDTFIT
+1794 KEDFDVFIT
-1803 RKAKDTMKLENVSVA
+1803 RKVSET
-1818 NKATYIATANSNS
+1818 KAASKAAYIAAANSNS
-1831 KTYATGTTV
+1831 KTYATGKTV

-1886 GRTDMCSNMPAPNEN
+1886 GRTDKCSNMPAPSDSF
-1901 LAYEAPVVIDS
+1901 AYEVPVVNAS
-1912 SNNVKASNIFTV
+1912 GKVKASNIFTV

-1945 LKDIGAEFVS
+1945 LNNIDEEFVS
-1955 AYDSLAKEGDVE
+1955 DYDSLTKVGDVN
-1967 VNIGREKKVKK
+1967 VDISRANVVKNGR
-1978 GKENITISSNA
+1978 ENITISGTA
-1989 AGYATIRIITNPWLI
+1989 AGHATIRIITNPWLI

>member
-11 ILALLFCFATGV
+11 LLALFVCCLTNA
-23 FADDVRSNIKIYP
+23 FADDSRSNVKINP
-36 ATLDAWEF
+36 ATPISNEYR
-44 PDDGYISSASSGK
+44 DDGVLDGKIGRSGWTWNGNEGLYNFTTIK
-57 YHWYWYSSDECHK
+57 NFPSDE
-70 DQNWYN
+70 
-76 AYSGKLCGIWNF
+76 L
-88 SGIRDWKNQNP
+88 NQKP
-99 VVRFGG
+99 IVRFGG
-105 PGTYVFGDYAV
+105 AGTYVFGDYAV
-116 AGNTVLSFDWVG
+116 TGKPVIKLSWPSALGRDYMW
-128 VTKTADKNFIA
+128 
-139 GANGSY
+139 GAKGTY
-145 IIQDSSGFSTNSSK
+145 IKDDGDGQFYLNSSK
-159 STLRLPKGVAKS
+159 AVLRLPKGVTKD
-171 DIVFAALYWQG
+171 DIVYARLYWQG
-182 NVRDTRRLSNP
+182 NIFSTTDFDSEAE
-193 YDGSKSGH
+193 YKSKDGKKL
-201 TGFAQGYT
+201 TGFAKGYT
-209 HVKFKMKSSKSLES
+209 RVKFKMKSSKGKASIIEDVYRDRCEG
-223 TQVIDIPRS
+223 T
-232 KCSGVAAWNWAENA
+232 AAWNFLAES
-246 RRNTNGRVEMRLEYG
+246 RKPLRLRLKYG
-261 CFADITKI
+261 CTKDITDLVKQY
-269 VHDNFKDYSDSIDF
+269 FKDYSDSIEF
-283 TVGDIVTSAGRD
+283 TVGNVKTSDGED
-295 TAGAAFINGEL
+295 QSGADFTNGEF
-306 KNIRLG
+306 NSVRLG
-312 MWGGWGIIVV
+312 PYGGWGIIVV
-322 YDKTKD
+322 YDKTAP
-328 SRNNL
+328 SRRALLDN
-333 IRDLQSPSNPV
+333 LQSNDSV
-344 GVEKVYTYAEAAK
+344 TGQKMTYKEAVEY
-357 FKNNY
+357 KNKY
-362 YKPKNVTVYGDFM
+362 FKPKNVTIYGDYFVL
-375 AITPWSGVNESV
+375 TPWDKGYTPINI
-387 NVKAELKGFYTPR
+387 NATINGFYTPR
-400 SGRVNAKLSFLGF
+400 SGSVSAKLGFLGF
-413 GGEAK
+413 GGE
-418 LGPEMSG
+418 
-425 DDNTKEFF
+425 
-433 RVENRKKGA
+433 RKMTSDEYFKVQHKGTA
-442 GVMDILYTD
+442 QM
-451 SPGNVRF
+451 
-458 NGINMRGS
+458 
-466 DSLSNFSNIFGGT
+466 DSLYGSGVVNQRLANDRANIYDGS
-479 IVRLINKD
+479 VALLINDNGTYK
-487 GRYSDTPE
+487 YSYPY
-495 VLRGKSYTG
+495 GTG
-504 SEQAAGVDLDE
+504 YLGGFDLDE
-515 FDISDKMGN
+515 FDIGSKMKN
-524 AQSSISLELGAT
+524 AQSSLNISLGAA
-536 YNSKNDQADQNFVSM
+536 YEDLNGGQADQNFISM
-551 IAISADMYIPQMCYQ
+551 IAISADLYVPQMCYQ

-577 FFRTKDE
+577 FFDNDGNRRSEE
-584 DPQHGKVIGS
+584 DVKKLHEP
-594 RYSGS
+594 
-599 EVTNNKP
+599 P

-620 YRMRFENKLN
+620 YRMKFENRLN
-630 GGNSEDAVGAVVS
+630 GGDSEDAAGAVVS

-663 LVVNDPINT
+663 LVVNDPIT
-672 TTDTIPAAAADE
+672 TTTNTIPAAAADE
-684 LVYLRDGE
+684 LVYLRDGQ
-692 KGAYKTMK
+692 KGAYETMK

-707 PNVTDPIYNDRQFTA
+707 PNVTKAIYKDRQFTA

-727 LKFYIGQDAGNLV
+727 LKFYIGQGAGDLTP
-740 ASPKPGGS
+740 SSTPGGS
-748 PVPVGGLMQ
+748 PVLVGGLMQ

-794 GQRVVLEMD
+794 GQRVFIEMD

-863 ESQFCKKYDDE
+863 ESQFCKKYKDD

-881 IDAAANSK
+881 IDAAANSP
-889 YFKRDPLTGKL
+889 YFKKDPNTGKL

-923 IRARNAATT
+923 VRARNAATT

-939 DKGNSAVYSCRSV
+939 DKGNSAVYSCLSV
-952 TDSLKIPFKLNGDAY
+952 TDSLKIPFKMKDKTDY
-967 SIDKKVDFKD
+967 TIDKEVDFKG
-977 KSILELNNIE
+977 KSILELNDIE

-998 LSYRPDEQATSRSD
+998 LSYRPDNQVASGSD

-1020 DLNNS
+1020 DLNSS
-1025 DPKAYYL
+1025 DPKAYYS
-1032 ELKKWELKKQYGYC
+1032 ELKKWELKKRYGYC
-1046 ETGEKFDWCN
+1046 ESGENFGWCN
-1056 EKLTAEQ
+1056 KNLTENQ

-1073 KELDRLE
+1073 PELQKLE
-1080 KSIDTASDEFGI
+1080 DNIKAAKDEFGI
-1092 KMSKDGSFHIC
+1092 QMSKDGSFHIC

-1118 TEALKNSGK
+1118 TKALKDSGK
-1127 YSKIVDITASGDITK
+1127 YSKIVDTTASGDITK

-1174 RSYSDN
+1174 RSYSGN

-1234 ANVTTQSYYVD
+1234 ANVSTQSYYVD

-1267 VEYSG
+1267 VEYAG
-1272 AKYNAEI
+1272 AKYNAET

-1319 DKNAISLWA
+1319 DKNAVSLWA

-1333 NIEEMEGVAKFDS
+1333 NIEETEGVAKFDS

-1427 NTPNAKGMVGCDVG
+1427 NTPNAKGMIGCDVG
-1441 MRIAANKDK
+1441 MRLAANKDK

-1465 RISLTSL
+1465 RVSLTSL
-1472 DNGVTI
+1472 DNGVTS
-1478 GVGDNNIS
+1478 GVGDNNIT
-1486 GGISAYTYFNAPD
+1486 GGVSAYTYFNAPD
-1499 IEKDVVIYG
+1499 IENNVVIYG

-1548 YDGYMQDVGGKS
+1548 YDGYKQDVGGTP

-1568 DFDFKL
+1568 DLDFAL

-1580 QSNSADGRC
+1580 ANNNADGRC
-1589 SKATDFS
+1589 STATARRTGGD
-1596 ETSKKTNYAP
+1596 TNYVP
-1606 YPNKPA
+1606 YPDRAN
-1612 VKYEIPSDTQYFAKD
+1612 VIYNIPGGTQFFA
-1627 SNVCLGSTGY
+1627 SNSNECLGATGY

-1646 RSSKDSSKTDEMPD
+1646 RTLSTTITGGRRD
-1660 WEEAASSGDA
+1660 WNEAASAGDA
-1670 GYGLPIPLKIALNY
+1670 GYGMPIPLSIALNY
-1684 YSDASLRGGLINR
+1684 YSDATLRGGLINR
-1697 PQGGTGINYDSKSNE
+1697 PQGGTGIRYDSKSDQ

-1734 ARMHKTPSTPV
+1734 DRMHKTPSTPV
-1745 LIYASDFNIQ
+1745 LIYASDF
-1755 DGDALNTYGKFWP
+1755 DVRDAKKGDLKTYGKFWP

-1778 SDTAS
+1778 SDTNS
-1783 ESYNEKDIKLS
+1783 EDYNEDNIKIS
-1794 REDFDTFIT
+1794 KEDFDTFIT
-1803 RKAKDTMKLENVSVA
+1803 RKVEDTTGVKKAKMSVA
-1818 NKATYIATANSNS
+1818 NKADYIAAANSNS

-1845 NVGTYA
+1845 NIGTYA

-1860 KSLGAIVQQATTGTP
+1860 KSLGSRVYQATTRTGVT
-1875 ISVPI
+1875 VPV
-1880 YTQIYC
+1880 YAQIYC
-1886 GRTDMCSNMPAPNEN
+1886 GRTDRCANMPAPSAE
-1901 LAYEAPVVIDS
+1901 LAYEAP
-1912 SNNVKASNIFTV
+1912 NSNIFTV
-1924 LAAEDRS
+1924 LAAQDPS
-1931 LIDFTKFVVNTKAT
+1931 LTDFTKFVVNTRAT
-1945 LKDIGAEFVS
+1945 LNNIGAEFVS
-1955 AYDSLAKEGDVE
+1955 AYNSFTTSG
-1967 VNIGREKKVKK
+1967 VNIHRGNVVDR
-1978 GKENITISSNA
+1978 GKEDVDIRATVP
-1989 AGYATIRIITNPWLI
+1989 GQATIRIVTNPWLI
-2004 HTPALNDKTM
+2004 HTPAGNQRTM
-2014 FTANDGGAYSKKYPG
+2014 FTVAGGAYSSQYSG
-2029 VRQYYNPLRVHIKQS
+2029 VPQYFNPLIVNVRAAN
-2044 KPTVWGGE
+2044 PTVWGGE
-2052 GQVKSGIADDVGSFA
+2052 GQVKSGTEDDVGSFA
-2067 GGSSSDNST
+2067 GGSTSDNST
-2076 SDTSTRILDSGDVR
+2076 SDTSTKKLDTGDVR

>member
-11 ILALLFCFATGV
+11 LLALFVCCLTNA
-23 FADDVRSNIKIYP
+23 FADDSRSNVKINP
-36 ATLDAWEF
+36 ATPISNEYR
-44 PDDGYISSASSGK
+44 DDGVLDGRRGGWTWNGDQGLYNFTTIK
-57 YHWYWYSSDECHK
+57 NFPSDE
-70 DQNWYN
+70 
-76 AYSGKLCGIWNF
+76 L
-88 SGIRDWKNQNP
+88 NQKP
-99 VVRFGG
+99 IVRFGG
-105 PGTYVFGDYAV
+105 AGTYVFGDYAV
-116 AGNTVLSFDWVG
+116 TGKPVISLSWPSARG
-128 VTKTADKNFIA
+128 HGYMW
-139 GANGSY
+139 GAKGTY
-145 IIQDSSGFSTNSSK
+145 IKDDGDGQFYLNSSK
-159 STLRLPKGVAKS
+159 AVLRLPKGVTKD
-171 DIVFAALYWQG
+171 DIVYARLYWQG
-182 NVRDTRRLSNP
+182 NIFSTTDFDSEAEYNSK
-193 YDGSKSGH
+193 DGKKF
-201 TGFAQGYT
+201 TDFAKWYT
-209 HVKFKMKSSKSLES
+209 WVKFKMKSSKSTASIIEIEDVYRDRCEG
-223 TQVIDIPRS
+223 T
-232 KCSGVAAWNWAENA
+232 AAWNFLAKSLKPL
-246 RRNTNGRVEMRLEYG
+246 RLRLKYG
-261 CFADITKI
+261 CTKDITDLVKQY
-269 VHDNFKDYSDSIDF
+269 FEDYSDSIEF
-283 TVGDIVTSAGRD
+283 TVGNVRTSDGMD
-295 TAGAAFINGEL
+295 PIGADFTNGEFDSAR
-306 KNIRLG
+306 IG
-312 MWGGWGIIVV
+312 PYGGWGIIVV
-322 YDKTKD
+322 YDKTAN
-328 SRNNL
+328 SRRDLLNNL
-333 IRDLQSPSNPV
+333 QSNDSV
-344 GVEKVYTYAEAAK
+344 TGQKMTYKEAIEY
-357 FKNNY
+357 KNKY
-362 YKPKNVTVYGDFM
+362 FKPKNVTIYGDYFVL
-375 AITPWSGVNESV
+375 TPWDNGYTPINI
-387 NVKAELKGFYTPR
+387 NATINGFYTPR
-400 SGRVNAKLSFLGF
+400 SGSVSAKLGFLGF
-413 GGEAK
+413 GGERQMTSDEYFK
-418 LGPEMSG
+418 
-425 DDNTKEFF
+425 
-433 RVENRKKGA
+433 VQHKGTA
-442 GVMDILYTD
+442 QM
-451 SPGNVRF
+451 
-458 NGINMRGS
+458 
-466 DSLSNFSNIFGGT
+466 DSLYGSGEVNQRLANDRANIYDGS
-479 IVRLINKD
+479 VALLINDNGTYK
-487 GRYSDTPE
+487 YSYPY
-495 VLRGKSYTG
+495 GTG
-504 SEQAAGVDLDE
+504 YLGGFDLDE
-515 FDISDKMGN
+515 FDIGSKMKN
-524 AQSSISLELGAT
+524 AQSSLNISLGAAFE
-536 YNSKNDQADQNFVSM
+536 NLNGGQADQNFISM
-551 IAISADMYIPQMCYQ
+551 IAISADLYVPQMCYQ
-566 YEVYNASNWVK
+566 YEVYNAANWVK

-584 DPQHGKVIGS
+584 DPQNGKVIGS
-594 RYSGS
+594 RYSKT
-599 EVTNNKP
+599 EIDHNKP

-620 YRMRFENKLN
+620 YRMKFENRLN
-630 GGNSEDAVGAVVS
+630 GGDSEDAAGAVVS

-672 TTDTIPAAAADE
+672 TTDTIPAAAAE
-684 LVYLRDGE
+684 KLVYLRDGQ

-700 DVIKGGT
+700 DVINGGT

-727 LKFYIGQDAGNLV
+727 LKFYIGQGAGDLTP
-740 ASPKPGGS
+740 SSTPGGS

-794 GQRVVLEMD
+794 GQRVFIEMD

-923 IRARNAATT
+923 VRARNAATT

-952 TDSLKIPFKLNGDAY
+952 TDSLKIPFKMKDKTDY
-967 SIDKKVDFKD
+967 TIDKEVDFKG
-977 KSILELNNIE
+977 KSILELNDIE

-1046 ETGEKFDWCN
+1046 EANEDFDWCN
-1056 EKLTAEQ
+1056 KSLTAEQ

-1068 ENKIQ
+1068 DNIIQ
-1073 KELDRLE
+1073 KKLDEL
-1080 KSIDTASDEFGI
+1080 KNSIDTASDEFGI

-1127 YSKIVDITASGDITK
+1127 YSKIVDTTASGDITK
-1142 KGDGSSVLNPSN
+1142 KGDDSSVLNSKE
-1154 LRVGGD
+1154 LRIGGD
-1160 YTQNADILAHVISA
+1160 YTQNSDILAHVISA

-1234 ANVTTQSYYVD
+1234 ANVSTQSYYVD

-1272 AKYNAEI
+1272 AKYNAET

-1306 TSSKFDAAFRRVW
+1306 TSSKFDASYRRVW
-1319 DKNAISLWA
+1319 DKNAVSLWA

-1333 NIEEMEGVAKFDS
+1333 NIVEAGGVAKFDS

-1351 GAYLMTQSRKNPEA
+1351 GAYLMTQSRKDPEA

-1465 RISLTSL
+1465 RVSLTSL
-1472 DNGVTI
+1472 DNGVTR

-1499 IEKDVVIYG
+1499 IENDVVVYA
-1508 SDNSTQNL
+1508 DENSSQNL

-1548 YDGYMQDVGGKS
+1548 YDGYKQDVDGTS

-1568 DFDFKL
+1568 DLDFAL

-1580 QSNSADGRC
+1580 ASNSADGRC
-1589 SKATDFS
+1589 STATASRTGGD
-1596 ETSKKTNYAP
+1596 TNYVP
-1606 YPNKPA
+1606 YPDRAN
-1612 VKYEIPSDTQYFAKD
+1612 VIYNIPGGTQFFA
-1627 SNVCLGSTGY
+1627 SNSNECLGATGY

-1646 RSSKDSSKTDEMPD
+1646 RTLSTTITGGRRD
-1660 WEEAASSGDA
+1660 WNEAASAGDA
-1670 GYGLPIPLKIALNY
+1670 GYGLPIPLGIALNY
-1684 YSDASLRGGLINR
+1684 YSDASLIGGLINR
-1697 PQGGTGINYDSKSNE
+1697 PKGGTGINYDSKSTD

-1722 GQTPDSTVYFNF
+1722 GQTPGSTVYFNF

-1745 LIYASDFNIQ
+1745 LIYASDFNI
-1755 DGDALNTYGKFWP
+1755 GNGTVSIAENFWP
-1768 SKFDSSYNAI
+1768 SKFDKSYNAI
-1778 SDTAS
+1778 SDTTS
-1783 ESYNEKDIKLS
+1783 EQYKKDDIKLS
-1794 REDFDTFIT
+1794 HESFDDFVT
-1803 RKAKDTMKLENVSVA
+1803 RKVEETTGVKKAKMSVA
-1818 NKATYIATANSNS
+1818 NKADYIAAANSNT

-1845 NVGTYA
+1845 NIGTYA

-1860 KSLGAIVQQATTGTP
+1860 KSLGSRVYQATTRTGVT
-1875 ISVPI
+1875 VPV
-1880 YTQIYC
+1880 YAQIYC
-1886 GRTDMCSNMPAPNEN
+1886 GRNDGCANMPAPSAN
-1901 LAYEAPVVIDS
+1901 LAYEAPG
-1912 SNNVKASNIFTV
+1912 SNIFTV
-1924 LAAEDRS
+1924 LAAQDSS
-1931 LIDFTKFVVNTKAT
+1931 LTDFTKFVVNTQAT
-1945 LKDIGAEFVS
+1945 LNNIGAEFVS
-1955 AYDSLAKEGDVE
+1955 AYNSFTTSG
-1967 VNIGREKKVKK
+1967 VNIHRGNVVDR
-1978 GKENITISSNA
+1978 GKEDVDIRATVP
-1989 AGYATIRIITNPWLI
+1989 GQATIRIVTNPWLI
-2004 HTPALNDKTM
+2004 HTPAGNQRTM
-2014 FTANDGGAYSKKYPG
+2014 FTVAGGAYSSQYSG
-2029 VRQYYNPLRVHIKQS
+2029 VPQYFNPLIVNVRAAN
-2044 KPTVWGGE
+2044 PTVWGGE
-2052 GQVKSGIADDVGSFA
+2052 GQVKSGTEDDVGSFA
-2067 GGSSSDNST
+2067 GGSTSDNST
-2076 SDTSTRILDSGDVR
+2076 SDTSTKKLDTGDIR

>member
-1 MKVKSFSFAP
+1 MKVKSFKLVP
-11 ILALLFCFATGV
+11 ILALFVCCLTNA
-23 FADDVRSNIKIYP
+23 FADDSRSNVKINP
-36 ATLDAWEF
+36 ATPMSNEYR
-44 PDDGYISSASSGK
+44 DDGVLDGRRGGWTWHGDQGLYNFTTIK
-57 YHWYWYSSDECHK
+57 NFPSDE
-70 DQNWYN
+70 
-76 AYSGKLCGIWNF
+76 L
-88 SGIRDWKNQNP
+88 NQKP
-99 VVRFGG
+99 IVRFGG
-105 PGTYVFGDYAV
+105 AGTYVFGDYAV
-116 AGNTVLSFDWVG
+116 TGKPVISLDWSQSTGAGQGYMW
-128 VTKTADKNFIA
+128 
-139 GANGSY
+139 GAKGTY
-145 IIQDSSGFSTNSSK
+145 IKDDPDGRFYLNSSK
-159 STLRLPKGVAKS
+159 AVLRLPKGVTKN
-171 DIVFAALYWQG
+171 DIVYARLYWQG
-182 NVRDTRRLSNP
+182 NIFSTTDFDSKAEYNSK
-193 YDGSKSGH
+193 DGKKE
-201 TGFAQGYT
+201 TGFAKWYT
-209 HVKFKMKSSKSLES
+209 WVKFTMKSSKGKAS
-223 TQVIDIPRS
+223 VIEDIQRDR
-232 KCSGVAAWNWAENA
+232 CEGTAAWNFLASS
-246 RRNTNGRVEMRLEYG
+246 GRPLRLRLKYG
-261 CFADITKI
+261 CTKDITDK
-269 VHDNFKDYSDSIDF
+269 VKEYFVDYSDSIEF
-283 TVGDIVTSAGRD
+283 TVGNVRTSDGMD
-295 TAGAAFINGEL
+295 PIGADFTNGEFDSAR
-306 KNIRLG
+306 IG
-312 MWGGWGIIVV
+312 PYGGWGIIVV
-322 YDKTKD
+322 YDKTAN
-328 SRNNL
+328 SRRDLLNNL
-333 IRDLQSPSNPV
+333 QSNDSV
-344 GVEKVYTYAEAAK
+344 TGQKMTYKEAVEY
-357 FKNNY
+357 KNKY
-362 YKPKNVTVYGDFM
+362 FKPKNVTIYGDYLVV
-375 AITPWSGVNESV
+375 TPWNNGYTPININATIS
-387 NVKAELKGFYTPR
+387 GFYTPK
-400 SGRVNAKLSFLGF
+400 SGTVNAKLGFLGF
-413 GGEAK
+413 GGE
-418 LGPEMSG
+418 
-425 DDNTKEFF
+425 
-433 RVENRKKGA
+433 RKMTSNEYFKVQYKGTA
-442 GVMDILYTD
+442 RM
-451 SPGNVRF
+451 
-458 NGINMRGS
+458 
-466 DSLSNFSNIFGGT
+466 DSLYGSGVVNQWLANDRANIYDGS
-479 IVRLINKD
+479 VALLINDNGTYK
-487 GRYSDTPE
+487 YSYPH
-495 VLRGKSYTG
+495 GTG
-504 SEQAAGVDLDE
+504 YLGGFDLDE
-515 FDISDKMGN
+515 FDIGSKMKN
-524 AQSSISLELGAT
+524 AQSSLNISLGAAWE
-536 YNSKNDQADQNFVSM
+536 NLNGGQADQNFISM
-551 IAISADMYIPQMCYQ
+551 IAISADLYVPQMCYQ

-577 FFRTKDE
+577 FFDNDGNRRSEE
-584 DPQHGKVIGS
+584 DVKKLHEP
-594 RYSGS
+594 
-599 EVTNNKP
+599 P

-620 YRMRFENKLN
+620 YRMKFENRLN
-630 GGNSEDAVGAVVS
+630 GGDSEDAAGAVVS

-663 LVVNDPINT
+663 LVVNDPIT
-672 TTDTIPAAAADE
+672 TTTNTIPAAAADE
-684 LVYLRDGE
+684 LVYLRDGQ
-692 KGAYKTMK
+692 KGAYETMK

-707 PNVTDPIYNDRQFTA
+707 PNVTKAIYKDRQFTA

-727 LKFYIGQDAGNLV
+727 LKFYIGQGAGDLTP
-740 ASPKPGGS
+740 SSTPGGS
-748 PVPVGGLMQ
+748 PVLVGGLMQ

-794 GQRVVLEMD
+794 GQRVFIEMD

-863 ESQFCKKYDDE
+863 ESQFCKKYKDD

-881 IDAAANSK
+881 IDAAANSP
-889 YFKRDPLTGKL
+889 YFKKDPNTGKL

-923 IRARNAATT
+923 VRARNAATT

-939 DKGNSAVYSCRSV
+939 DKGNSAVYSCLSV
-952 TDSLKIPFKLNGDAY
+952 TDSLKIPFKMKDKTDY
-967 SIDKKVDFKD
+967 TIDKEVDFKG
-977 KSILELNNIE
+977 KSILELNDIE

-998 LSYRPDEQATSRSD
+998 LSYRPDNQVASGSD

-1020 DLNNS
+1020 DLNSS
-1025 DPKAYYL
+1025 DPKAYYS
-1032 ELKKWELKKQYGYC
+1032 ELKKWELKKRYGYC
-1046 ETGEKFDWCN
+1046 ESGENFGWCN
-1056 EKLTAEQ
+1056 KNLTENQ

-1073 KELDRLE
+1073 PELQKLE
-1080 KSIDTASDEFGI
+1080 DNIKAAKDEFGI
-1092 KMSKDGSFHIC
+1092 QMSKDGSFHIC

-1118 TEALKNSGK
+1118 TKALKDSGK
-1127 YSKIVDITASGDITK
+1127 YSKIVDTTASGDITK

-1174 RSYSDN
+1174 RSYSGN

-1234 ANVTTQSYYVD
+1234 ANVSTQSYYVD

-1267 VEYSG
+1267 VEYAG
-1272 AKYNAEI
+1272 AKYNAET

-1319 DKNAISLWA
+1319 DKNAVSLWA

-1333 NIEEMEGVAKFDS
+1333 NIEETEGVAKFDS

-1427 NTPNAKGMVGCDVG
+1427 NTPNAKGMIGCDVG
-1441 MRIAANKDK
+1441 MRLAANKDK

-1465 RISLTSL
+1465 RVSLTSL
-1472 DNGVTI
+1472 DNGVTS
-1478 GVGDNNIS
+1478 GVGDNNIT
-1486 GGISAYTYFNAPD
+1486 GGVSAYTYFNAPD
-1499 IEKDVVIYG
+1499 IENNVVIYG

-1548 YDGYMQDVGGKS
+1548 YDGYKQDVGGTP

-1568 DFDFKL
+1568 DLDFAL

-1580 QSNSADGRC
+1580 ANNNADGRC
-1589 SKATDFS
+1589 STAAARRTGGD
-1596 ETSKKTNYAP
+1596 TNYVP
-1606 YPNKPA
+1606 YPDRAN
-1612 VKYEIPSDTQYFAKD
+1612 VIYNIPGGTQFFA
-1627 SNVCLGSTGY
+1627 SNSNECLGATGY

-1646 RSSKDSSKTDEMPD
+1646 RTLSTTITGGRRD
-1660 WEEAASSGDA
+1660 WNEAASAGDA
-1670 GYGLPIPLKIALNY
+1670 GYGMPIPLSIALNY
-1684 YSDASLRGGLINR
+1684 YSDATLRGGLINR
-1697 PQGGTGINYDSKSNE
+1697 PQGGTGIRYDSKSDQ

-1734 ARMHKTPSTPV
+1734 DRMHKTPSTPV
-1745 LIYASDFNIQ
+1745 LIYASDF
-1755 DGDALNTYGKFWP
+1755 DVRDAKKGDLKTYGKFWP

-1778 SDTAS
+1778 SDTNS
-1783 ESYNEKDIKLS
+1783 EDYNEDNIKIS
-1794 REDFDTFIT
+1794 KEDFDTFIT
-1803 RKAKDTMKLENVSVA
+1803 RKVEDTTGVKKAKMSVA
-1818 NKATYIATANSNS
+1818 NKADYIAAANSNS

-1845 NVGTYA
+1845 NIGTYA

-1860 KSLGAIVQQATTGTP
+1860 KSLGSRVYQATTRTGVT
-1875 ISVPI
+1875 VPV
-1880 YTQIYC
+1880 YAQIYC
-1886 GRTDMCSNMPAPNEN
+1886 GRTDRCANMPAPSAE
-1901 LAYEAPVVIDS
+1901 LAYEAP
-1912 SNNVKASNIFTV
+1912 NSNIFTV
-1924 LAAEDRS
+1924 LAAQDPS
-1931 LIDFTKFVVNTKAT
+1931 LTDFTKFVVNTRAT
-1945 LKDIGAEFVS
+1945 LNNIGAEFVS
-1955 AYDSLAKEGDVE
+1955 AYNSFTTSG
-1967 VNIGREKKVKK
+1967 VNIHRGNVVDR
-1978 GKENITISSNA
+1978 GKEDVDIRATVP
-1989 AGYATIRIITNPWLI
+1989 GQATIRIVTNPWLI
-2004 HTPALNDKTM
+2004 HTPAGNQRTM
-2014 FTANDGGAYSKKYPG
+2014 FTVAGGAYSSQYSG
-2029 VRQYYNPLRVHIKQS
+2029 VPQYFNPLIVNVRAAN
-2044 KPTVWGGE
+2044 PTVWGGE
-2052 GQVKSGIADDVGSFA
+2052 GQVKSGTEDDVGSFA
-2067 GGSSSDNST
+2067 GGSTSDNST
-2076 SDTSTRILDSGDVR
+2076 SDTSTKKLDTGDVR

>member
-1 MKVKSFSFAP
+1 MKVKSFKLVP
-11 ILALLFCFATGV
+11 ILALFVCCLTNA
-23 FADDVRSNIKIYP
+23 FADDSRSNVKINP
-36 ATLDAWEF
+36 ATPMSNEYR
-44 PDDGYISSASSGK
+44 DDGVLDGRRGGWTWHGDQGLYNFTTIK
-57 YHWYWYSSDECHK
+57 NFPSDE
-70 DQNWYN
+70 
-76 AYSGKLCGIWNF
+76 L
-88 SGIRDWKNQNP
+88 NQKP
-99 VVRFGG
+99 IVRFGG
-105 PGTYVFGDYAV
+105 AGTYVFGDYAV
-116 AGNTVLSFDWVG
+116 TGKPVISLDWSQSTGAGQGYMW
-128 VTKTADKNFIA
+128 
-139 GANGSY
+139 GAKGTY
-145 IIQDSSGFSTNSSK
+145 IKDDPDGRFYLNSSK
-159 STLRLPKGVAKS
+159 AVLRLPKGVTKK
-171 DIVFAALYWQG
+171 DIVYARLYWQG
-182 NVRDTRRLSNP
+182 NIFSTTDFDSKAEYNSK
-193 YDGSKSGH
+193 DGKKE
-201 TGFAQGYT
+201 TGFAKWYT
-209 HVKFKMKSSKSLES
+209 WVKFTMKSSKGKAS
-223 TQVIDIPRS
+223 VIEDIQRDR
-232 KCSGVAAWNWAENA
+232 CEGTAAWNFLASS
-246 RRNTNGRVEMRLEYG
+246 GRPLRLRLKYG
-261 CFADITKI
+261 CTKDITDK
-269 VHDNFKDYSDSIDF
+269 VKEYFVDYSDSIEF
-283 TVGDIVTSAGRD
+283 TVGNVRTSDGMD
-295 TAGAAFINGEL
+295 PIGADFTNGEFDSAR
-306 KNIRLG
+306 IG
-312 MWGGWGIIVV
+312 PYGGWGIIVV
-322 YDKTKD
+322 YDKTAN
-328 SRNNL
+328 SRRDLLNNL
-333 IRDLQSPSNPV
+333 QSNDSV
-344 GVEKVYTYAEAAK
+344 TGQKMTYKEAVEY
-357 FKNNY
+357 KNKY
-362 YKPKNVTVYGDFM
+362 FKPKNVTIYGDYLVV
-375 AITPWSGVNESV
+375 TPWNNGYTPININATIS
-387 NVKAELKGFYTPR
+387 GFYTPK
-400 SGRVNAKLSFLGF
+400 SGTVNAKLGFLGF
-413 GGEAK
+413 GGE
-418 LGPEMSG
+418 
-425 DDNTKEFF
+425 
-433 RVENRKKGA
+433 RKMTSNEYFKVQYKGTA
-442 GVMDILYTD
+442 RMDSLY
-451 SPGNVRF
+451 
-458 NGINMRGS
+458 GS
-466 DSLSNFSNIFGGT
+466 DGVNQWLANDRANIYDGS
-479 IVRLINKD
+479 VALLINDNGTYK
-487 GRYSDTPE
+487 YSYPH
-495 VLRGKSYTG
+495 GTG
-504 SEQAAGVDLDE
+504 YLGGFDLDE
-515 FDISDKMGN
+515 FDIGSKMKN
-524 AQSSISLELGAT
+524 AQSSLNISLGAAWE
-536 YNSKNDQADQNFVSM
+536 NLNGGQADQNFISM
-551 IAISADMYIPQMCYQ
+551 IAISADLYVPQMCYQ

-577 FFRTKDE
+577 FFDNDGNRRSEE
-584 DPQHGKVIGS
+584 DVKKLHEP
-594 RYSGS
+594 
-599 EVTNNKP
+599 P

-620 YRMRFENKLN
+620 YRMKFENRLN
-630 GGNSEDAVGAVVS
+630 GGDSEDAAGAVVS

-663 LVVNDPINT
+663 LVVNDPIT
-672 TTDTIPAAAADE
+672 TTTNTIPAAAADE
-684 LVYLRDGE
+684 LVYLRDGQ
-692 KGAYKTMK
+692 KGAYETMK

-707 PNVTDPIYNDRQFTA
+707 PNVTKPIYKDRQFTA

-727 LKFYIGQDAGNLV
+727 LKFYIGQGAGDLTP
-740 ASPKPGGS
+740 SSTPGGS
-748 PVPVGGLMQ
+748 PVLVGGLMQ

-794 GQRVVLEMD
+794 GQRVFIEMD

-842 RLYTQV
+842 RLYTQI

-863 ESQFCKKYDDE
+863 ESQFCKKYKDD

-881 IDAAANSK
+881 IDAAANSP
-889 YFKRDPLTGKL
+889 YFKKDPNTGKL

-923 IRARNAATT
+923 VRARNAATT

-952 TDSLKIPFKLNGDAY
+952 TDSLKIPFKMKDKTDY
-967 SIDKKVDFKD
+967 TIDKEVDFKG
-977 KSILELNNIE
+977 KSILELNDIE

-998 LSYRPDEQATSRSD
+998 LSYRPDNQVASGSD

-1025 DPKAYYL
+1025 DPKAYYS
-1032 ELKKWELKKQYGYC
+1032 ELKKWELKKRYGYC
-1046 ETGEKFDWCN
+1046 ETGENFSWCN
-1056 EKLTAEQ
+1056 TKLTAEQ

-1073 KELDRLE
+1073 PELQKLE
-1080 KSIDTASDEFGI
+1080 NNIKAAKDEFGI
-1092 KMSKDGSFHIC
+1092 QMSKDGSFHIC

-1118 TEALKNSGK
+1118 TKALKDSGK
-1127 YSKIVDITASGDITK
+1127 YSKIVDTTASGDITK
-1142 KGDGSSVLNPSN
+1142 KGDGTSVLNPNN

-1234 ANVTTQSYYVD
+1234 ANVATQSYYVD
-1245 RKNASTT
+1245 RNASTT

-1272 AKYNAEI
+1272 AKYNAET

-1333 NIEEMEGVAKFDS
+1333 NIVEAGGVAKFDS

-1414 KWKSAKCIINSSS
+1414 KWNSAKCIINSSS
-1427 NTPNAKGMVGCDVG
+1427 NTPNAKGMIGCDVG
-1441 MRIAANKDK
+1441 MRLAANKDK
-1450 AINDNIVLRYRPDRI
+1450 AINDNIVLRYKPDRI
-1465 RISLTSL
+1465 RVSLVSL
-1472 DNGVTI
+1472 DNGITS
-1478 GVGDNNIS
+1478 GVGDNNIT

-1499 IEKDVVIYG
+1499 IENDVVVYA
-1508 SDNSTQNL
+1508 DENSSQNL
-1516 AVTHQIS
+1516 AVTNQLS
-1523 QLAKLKVNAVA
+1523 QLAMLKVNAVA

-1548 YDGYMQDVGGKS
+1548 YDGYKMEIGDKGKEKL
-1560 QAVCGFSS
+1560 QAVCGFAS
-1568 DFDFKL
+1568 DLDFAL
-1574 NFGFDC
+1574 DFGFDC

-1596 ETSKKTNYAP
+1596 ETSEKTNYAP

-1627 SNVCLGSTGY
+1627 SRVCLGSTGY

-1646 RSSKDSSKTDEMPD
+1646 RSSKGSSKTDEMPD

-1684 YSDASLRGGLINR
+1684 YSDASLRGGLINK

-1745 LIYASDFNIQ
+1745 LIYASDFDIQ
-1755 DGDALNTYGKFWP
+1755 DGTALKTFGKFWP
-1768 SKFDSSYNAI
+1768 SKFDSSYKAI
-1778 SDTAS
+1778 SDTDS
-1783 ESYNEKDIKLS
+1783 EDYNKTDIKLS
-1794 REDFDTFIT
+1794 KEDFDVFIT
-1803 RKAKDTMKLENVSVA
+1803 RKVSET
-1818 NKATYIATANSNS
+1818 KAASKAAYIATANSNS
-1831 KTYATGTTV
+1831 KTYATGKTV

-1886 GRTDMCSNMPAPNEN
+1886 GRTDKCSNMPAPSDSF
-1901 LAYEAPVVIDS
+1901 AYEVPVANAS
-1912 SNNVKASNIFTV
+1912 GKVKASNIFTV

-1931 LIDFTKFVVNTKAT
+1931 LTDFTKFVVNTRAT
-1945 LKDIGAEFVS
+1945 LNDIGTEFVS
-1955 AYDSLAKEGDVE
+1955 AYDGLAKEDDV
-1967 VNIGREKKVKK
+1967 KVDVQR
-1978 GKENITISSNA
+1978 GNVVSNGQENITISSNA

>member
-23 FADDVRSNIKIYP
+23 FADDVRSNVKINP
-36 ATLDAWEF
+36 ATPMSNEYR
-44 PDDGYISSASSGK
+44 DDGVLDGKAGRSGWTWNGNQGLYNFTTIK
-57 YHWYWYSSDECHK
+57 NFPSDE
-70 DQNWYN
+70 
-76 AYSGKLCGIWNF
+76 L
-88 SGIRDWKNQNP
+88 NQKP
-99 VVRFGG
+99 IVRFGG
-105 PGTYVFGDYAV
+105 AGTYVFGDYAV
-116 AGNTVLSFDWVG
+116 TGKPVISLSWPSS
-128 VTKTADKNFIA
+128 TKGPGYMW
-139 GANGSY
+139 GAEGTY
-145 IIQDSSGFSTNSSK
+145 IKEDGDGQFYLNSSK
-159 STLRLPKGVAKS
+159 AVLRLPKGVTKD
-171 DIVFAALYWQG
+171 DIVYARLYWQG
-182 NVRDTRRLSNP
+182 NIFSTTDFDSEAEYNRE
-193 YDGSKSGH
+193 DGKKL
-201 TGFAQGYT
+201 TGFAKWYT
-209 HVKFKMKSSKSLES
+209 WVKFKMKSSKGTASIIKDVQRDRCEG
-223 TQVIDIPRS
+223 T
-232 KCSGVAAWNWAENA
+232 AAWNFLAKS
-246 RRNTNGRVEMRLEYG
+246 GKPLRLRLKYG
-261 CFADITKI
+261 CTKDITDLVKEY
-269 VHDNFKDYSDSIDF
+269 FKDYSDSIEF
-283 TVGDIVTSAGRD
+283 TVGNVRTSDGMD
-295 TAGAAFINGEL
+295 PIGADFTNG
-306 KNIRLG
+306 KFDNARLG
-312 MWGGWGIIVV
+312 PYGGWGIIVV
-322 YDKTKD
+322 YDKTANSRKD
-328 SRNNL
+328 LLNNL
-333 IRDLQSPSNPV
+333 QSNDSV
-344 GVEKVYTYAEAAK
+344 TGRKMTYKEAVEY
-357 FKNNY
+357 KNKY
-362 YKPKNVTVYGDFM
+362 FKPKNVTIYGDYLVL
-375 AITPWSGVNESV
+375 TPWDNGYTPININATIS
-387 NVKAELKGFYTPR
+387 GFYTPR
-400 SGRVNAKLSFLGF
+400 SGSVSAKLGFLGF
-413 GGEAK
+413 GGERQMTSNEYFK
-418 LGPEMSG
+418 
-425 DDNTKEFF
+425 
-433 RVENRKKGA
+433 VQHKGTA
-442 GVMDILYTD
+442 QM
-451 SPGNVRF
+451 
-458 NGINMRGS
+458 
-466 DSLSNFSNIFGGT
+466 DSLYGSSEVNQWLANDRANIYDGS
-479 IVRLINKD
+479 VALLINDNGTYK
-487 GRYSDTPE
+487 YSYPY
-495 VLRGKSYTG
+495 GTG
-504 SEQAAGVDLDE
+504 YLGGFDLDE
-515 FDISDKMGN
+515 FDISSKMKN
-524 AQSSISLELGAT
+524 AQSSLNISLGAAWE
-536 YNSKNDQADQNFVSM
+536 NLNGGQADQNFISM
-551 IAISADMYIPQMCYQ
+551 IAISADLYVPQMCYQ

-577 FFRTKDE
+577 FFDNDGNRRSEE
-584 DPQHGKVIGS
+584 DVKKLHEP
-594 RYSGS
+594 
-599 EVTNNKP
+599 P

-620 YRMRFENKLN
+620 YRMKFENRLN
-630 GGNSEDAVGAVVS
+630 GGDSEDAAGAVVS

-663 LVVNDPINT
+663 LVVNDPIT
-672 TTDTIPAAAADE
+672 TTTNTIPAAAADE
-684 LVYLRDGE
+684 LVYLRDGQ
-692 KGAYKTMK
+692 KGAYETMK

-707 PNVTDPIYNDRQFTA
+707 PNVTKAIYKDRQFTA

-727 LKFYIGQDAGNLV
+727 LKFYIGQGAGDLTP
-740 ASPKPGGS
+740 SSTPGGS

-794 GQRVVLEMD
+794 GQRVFIEMD

-842 RLYTQV
+842 RLYTQI

-863 ESQFCKKYDDE
+863 ESQFCKKYKDD

-881 IDAAANSK
+881 IDAAANSP
-889 YFKRDPLTGKL
+889 YFKKDPNTGKL

-923 IRARNAATT
+923 VRARNAATT

-952 TDSLKIPFKLNGDAY
+952 TDSLKIPFKMKDKTDY
-967 SIDKKVDFKD
+967 TIDKEVDFKG
-977 KSILELNNIE
+977 KSILELNDIE

-998 LSYRPDEQATSRSD
+998 LSYRPDNQVASGSD

-1025 DPKAYYL
+1025 DPKAYYS
-1032 ELKKWELKKQYGYC
+1032 ELKKWELKKRYGYC
-1046 ETGEKFDWCN
+1046 ETGENFSWCN
-1056 EKLTAEQ
+1056 KNLTENQ

-1073 KELDRLE
+1073 PELKKLE
-1080 KSIDTASDEFGI
+1080 DNIKAAKDEFGI
-1092 KMSKDGSFHIC
+1092 QMSKDGSFHIC

-1118 TEALKNSGK
+1118 TKALKDLGK
-1127 YSKIVDITASGDITK
+1127 YSKIVDTTASGDITK
-1142 KGDGSSVLNPSN
+1142 KGDGTSVLNPNN

-1234 ANVTTQSYYVD
+1234 ANVSTQSYYVD

-1272 AKYNAEI
+1272 AKYNAET

-1319 DKNAISLWA
+1319 DKNAVSLWA

-1333 NIEEMEGVAKFDS
+1333 NIEETEGVAKFDS

-1414 KWKSAKCIINSSS
+1414 KWKSAKCIINSSN
-1427 NTPNAKGMVGCDVG
+1427 NTPDAKGMVGCDVG

-1627 SNVCLGSTGY
+1627 SRVCLGSTGY

-1646 RSSKDSSKTDEMPD
+1646 RSSKGSSKTDEMPD

-1755 DGDALNTYGKFWP
+1755 DGKALNTYGKFWP

-1831 KTYATGTTV
+1831 KTYATGKTV

-1886 GRTDMCSNMPAPNEN
+1886 GRTDKCSNMPAPNEN

-1912 SNNVKASNIFTV
+1912 SNKVKASNIFTV
-1924 LAAEDRS
+1924 LAAEDHS
-1931 LIDFTKFVVNTKAT
+1931 LTDFTKFVVNTRAT
-1945 LKDIGAEFVS
+1945 LNDIGTEFVS
-1955 AYDSLAKEGDVE
+1955 AYDSLAKEGDV
-1967 VNIGREKKVKK
+1967 KVDVQR
-1978 GKENITISSNA
+1978 GNVVSNGQENITISSNA
-1989 AGYATIRIITNPWLI
+1989 AGHATIRIITNPWLI

>member
-23 FADDVRSNIKIYP
+23 FADDVRSNVKINP
-36 ATLDAWEF
+36 ATPMSNEYR
-44 PDDGYISSASSGK
+44 DDGVLDGKAGRSGWTWNGNQGLYNFTTIK
-57 YHWYWYSSDECHK
+57 NFPSDE
-70 DQNWYN
+70 
-76 AYSGKLCGIWNF
+76 L
-88 SGIRDWKNQNP
+88 NQKP
-99 VVRFGG
+99 IVRFGG
-105 PGTYVFGDYAV
+105 AGTYVFGDYAV
-116 AGNTVLSFDWVG
+116 TGKPVISLSWPSS
-128 VTKTADKNFIA
+128 TKGPGYMW
-139 GANGSY
+139 GAEGTY
-145 IIQDSSGFSTNSSK
+145 IKEDGDGQFYLNSSK
-159 STLRLPKGVAKS
+159 AVLRLPKGVTKD
-171 DIVFAALYWQG
+171 DIVYARLYWQG
-182 NVRDTRRLSNP
+182 NIFSTTDFDSEAEYNRE
-193 YDGSKSGH
+193 DGKKL
-201 TGFAQGYT
+201 TGFAKWYT
-209 HVKFKMKSSKSLES
+209 WVKFKMKSSKGTASIIKDVQRDRCEG
-223 TQVIDIPRS
+223 T
-232 KCSGVAAWNWAENA
+232 AAWNFLAKS
-246 RRNTNGRVEMRLEYG
+246 GKPLRLRLKYG
-261 CFADITKI
+261 CTKDITDLVKEY
-269 VHDNFKDYSDSIDF
+269 FKDYSDSIEF
-283 TVGDIVTSAGRD
+283 TVGNVRTSDGMD
-295 TAGAAFINGEL
+295 PIGADFTNG
-306 KNIRLG
+306 KFDNARLG
-312 MWGGWGIIVV
+312 PYGGWGIIVV
-322 YDKTKD
+322 YDKTANSRKD
-328 SRNNL
+328 LLNNL
-333 IRDLQSPSNPV
+333 QSNDSV
-344 GVEKVYTYAEAAK
+344 TGRKMTYKEAVEY
-357 FKNNY
+357 KNKY
-362 YKPKNVTVYGDFM
+362 FKPKNVTIYGDYLVL
-375 AITPWSGVNESV
+375 TPWDNGYTPININATIS
-387 NVKAELKGFYTPR
+387 GFYTPR
-400 SGRVNAKLSFLGF
+400 SGSVSAKLGFLGF
-413 GGEAK
+413 GGERQMTSNEYFK
-418 LGPEMSG
+418 
-425 DDNTKEFF
+425 
-433 RVENRKKGA
+433 VQHKGTA
-442 GVMDILYTD
+442 QM
-451 SPGNVRF
+451 
-458 NGINMRGS
+458 
-466 DSLSNFSNIFGGT
+466 DSLYGSSEVNQWLANDRANIYDGS
-479 IVRLINKD
+479 VALLINDNGTYK
-487 GRYSDTPE
+487 YSYPY
-495 VLRGKSYTG
+495 GTG
-504 SEQAAGVDLDE
+504 YLGGFDLDE
-515 FDISDKMGN
+515 FDISSKMKN
-524 AQSSISLELGAT
+524 AQSSLNISLGAAWE
-536 YNSKNDQADQNFVSM
+536 NLNGGQADQNFISM
-551 IAISADMYIPQMCYQ
+551 IAISADLYVPQMCYQ

-577 FFRTKDE
+577 FFDNDGNRRSEE
-584 DPQHGKVIGS
+584 DVKKLHEP
-594 RYSGS
+594 
-599 EVTNNKP
+599 P

-620 YRMRFENKLN
+620 YRMKFENRLN
-630 GGNSEDAVGAVVS
+630 GGDSEDAAGAVVS

-663 LVVNDPINT
+663 LVVNDPIT
-672 TTDTIPAAAADE
+672 TTTNTIPAAAADE
-684 LVYLRDGE
+684 LVYLRDGQ
-692 KGAYKTMK
+692 KGAYETMK

-707 PNVTDPIYNDRQFTA
+707 PNVTKAIYKDRQFTA

-727 LKFYIGQDAGNLV
+727 LKFYIGQGAGDLTP
-740 ASPKPGGS
+740 SSTPGGS

-794 GQRVVLEMD
+794 GQRVFIEMD

-842 RLYTQV
+842 RLYTQI

-863 ESQFCKKYDDE
+863 ESQFCKKYKDD

-881 IDAAANSK
+881 IDAAANSP
-889 YFKRDPLTGKL
+889 YFKKDPNTGKL

-923 IRARNAATT
+923 VRARNAATT

-952 TDSLKIPFKLNGDAY
+952 TDSLKIPFKMKDKTDY
-967 SIDKKVDFKD
+967 TIDKEVDFKG
-977 KSILELNNIE
+977 KSILELNDME

-998 LSYRPDEQATSRSD
+998 LSYRPDNQVASGSD

-1025 DPKAYYL
+1025 DPKAYYS
-1032 ELKKWELKKQYGYC
+1032 ELKKWELKKRYGYC
-1046 ETGEKFDWCN
+1046 ETGENFSWCN
-1056 EKLTAEQ
+1056 KNLTENQ

-1073 KELDRLE
+1073 PELKKLE
-1080 KSIDTASDEFGI
+1080 DNIKAAKDEFGI
-1092 KMSKDGSFHIC
+1092 QMSKDGSFHIC

-1118 TEALKNSGK
+1118 TKALKDLGK
-1127 YSKIVDITASGDITK
+1127 YSKIVDTTASGDITK
-1142 KGDGSSVLNPSN
+1142 KGDGTSVLNPNN

-1234 ANVTTQSYYVD
+1234 ANVSTQSYYVD

-1272 AKYNAEI
+1272 AKYNAET

-1319 DKNAISLWA
+1319 DKNAVSLWA

-1333 NIEEMEGVAKFDS
+1333 NIEETEGVAKFDS

-1414 KWKSAKCIINSSS
+1414 KWKSAKCIINSSN
-1427 NTPNAKGMVGCDVG
+1427 NTPDAKGMVGCDVG

-1627 SNVCLGSTGY
+1627 SRVCLGSTGY

-1646 RSSKDSSKTDEMPD
+1646 RSSKGSSKTDEMPD

-1755 DGDALNTYGKFWP
+1755 DGKALNTYGKFWP

-1831 KTYATGTTV
+1831 KTYATGKTV

-1886 GRTDMCSNMPAPNEN
+1886 GRTDKCSNMPAPNEN

-1912 SNNVKASNIFTV
+1912 SNKVKASNIFTV
-1924 LAAEDRS
+1924 LAAEDHS
-1931 LIDFTKFVVNTKAT
+1931 LTDFTKFVVNTRAT
-1945 LKDIGAEFVS
+1945 LNDIGTEFVS
-1955 AYDSLAKEGDVE
+1955 AYDSLAKEGDV
-1967 VNIGREKKVKK
+1967 KVDVQR
-1978 GKENITISSNA
+1978 GNVVSNGQENITISSNA
-1989 AGYATIRIITNPWLI
+1989 AGHATIRIITNPWLI

>member
-11 ILALLFCFATGV
+11 LLALFVCCLTNA
-23 FADDVRSNIKIYP
+23 FADDSRSNVKINP
-36 ATLDAWEF
+36 ATPISNEYR
-44 PDDGYISSASSGK
+44 DDGVLDGRRGGWTWNGDQGLYNFTTIK
-57 YHWYWYSSDECHK
+57 NFPSDE
-70 DQNWYN
+70 
-76 AYSGKLCGIWNF
+76 L
-88 SGIRDWKNQNP
+88 NQKP
-99 VVRFGG
+99 IVRFGG
-105 PGTYVFGDYAV
+105 AGTYVFGDYAV
-116 AGNTVLSFDWVG
+116 TGKPVISLSWPSARG
-128 VTKTADKNFIA
+128 HGYMW
-139 GANGSY
+139 GAKGTY
-145 IIQDSSGFSTNSSK
+145 IKDDGDGQFYLNSSK
-159 STLRLPKGVAKS
+159 AVLRLPKGVTKD
-171 DIVFAALYWQG
+171 DIVYARLYWQG
-182 NVRDTRRLSNP
+182 NIFSTTDFDSEAEYNSK
-193 YDGSKSGH
+193 DGKKF
-201 TGFAQGYT
+201 TDFAKWYT
-209 HVKFKMKSSKSLES
+209 WVKFKMKSSKSTASIIEIEDVYRDRCEG
-223 TQVIDIPRS
+223 T
-232 KCSGVAAWNWAENA
+232 AAWNFLAKSLKPL
-246 RRNTNGRVEMRLEYG
+246 RLRLKYG
-261 CFADITKI
+261 CTKDITDLVKQY
-269 VHDNFKDYSDSIDF
+269 FEDYSDSIEF
-283 TVGDIVTSAGRD
+283 TVGNVRTSDGMD
-295 TAGAAFINGEL
+295 PIGADFTNG
-306 KNIRLG
+306 KFDSVPLG
-312 MWGGWGIIVV
+312 PYGGWGIIVV
-322 YDKTKD
+322 YDKTAN
-328 SRNNL
+328 SRRDLLNNL
-333 IRDLQSPSNPV
+333 QSNDSV
-344 GVEKVYTYAEAAK
+344 TGQKMTYKEAIEY
-357 FKNNY
+357 KNKY
-362 YKPKNVTVYGDFM
+362 FKPKNVTIYGDYFVL
-375 AITPWSGVNESV
+375 TPWDNGYTPINI
-387 NVKAELKGFYTPR
+387 NATINGFYTPR
-400 SGRVNAKLSFLGF
+400 SGSVSAKLGFLGF
-413 GGEAK
+413 GGERQMTSDEYFK
-418 LGPEMSG
+418 
-425 DDNTKEFF
+425 
-433 RVENRKKGA
+433 VQHKGTA
-442 GVMDILYTD
+442 QM
-451 SPGNVRF
+451 
-458 NGINMRGS
+458 
-466 DSLSNFSNIFGGT
+466 DSLYGSGEVNQRLANDRANIYDGS
-479 IVRLINKD
+479 VALLINDNGTYK
-487 GRYSDTPE
+487 YSYPY
-495 VLRGKSYTG
+495 GTG
-504 SEQAAGVDLDE
+504 YLGGFDLDE
-515 FDISDKMGN
+515 FDIGSKMKN
-524 AQSSISLELGAT
+524 AQSSLNISLGAAFE
-536 YNSKNDQADQNFVSM
+536 NLNGGQADQNFISM
-551 IAISADMYIPQMCYQ
+551 IAISADLYVPQMCYQ
-566 YEVYNASNWVK
+566 YEVYNAANWVK

-584 DPQHGKVIGS
+584 DPQNGKVIGS
-594 RYSGS
+594 RYSKT
-599 EVTNNKP
+599 EIDHNKP

-620 YRMRFENKLN
+620 YRMKFENRLN
-630 GGNSEDAVGAVVS
+630 GGDSEDAAGAVVS

-672 TTDTIPAAAADE
+672 TTDTIPAAAAE
-684 LVYLRDGE
+684 KLVYLRDGQ

-700 DVIKGGT
+700 DVINGGT

-727 LKFYIGQDAGNLV
+727 LKFYIGQGAGDLTP
-740 ASPKPGGS
+740 SSTPGGS

-794 GQRVVLEMD
+794 GQRVFIEMD

-923 IRARNAATT
+923 VRARNAATT

-952 TDSLKIPFKLNGDAY
+952 TDSLKIPFKMKDKTDY
-967 SIDKKVDFKD
+967 TIDKEVDFKG
-977 KSILELNNIE
+977 KSILELNDIE

-1046 ETGEKFDWCN
+1046 EANEDFDWCN
-1056 EKLTAEQ
+1056 KSLTAEQ

-1068 ENKIQ
+1068 DNIIQ
-1073 KELDRLE
+1073 KKLDEL
-1080 KSIDTASDEFGI
+1080 KNSIDTASDEFGI

-1127 YSKIVDITASGDITK
+1127 YSKIVDTTASGDITK
-1142 KGDGSSVLNPSN
+1142 KGDDSSVLNSKE
-1154 LRVGGD
+1154 LRIGGD
-1160 YTQNADILAHVISA
+1160 YTQNSDILAHVISA

-1234 ANVTTQSYYVD
+1234 ANVSTQSYYVD

-1272 AKYNAEI
+1272 AKYNAET

-1306 TSSKFDAAFRRVW
+1306 TSSKFDASYRRVW
-1319 DKNAISLWA
+1319 DKNAVSLWA

-1333 NIEEMEGVAKFDS
+1333 NIVEAGGVAKFDS

-1351 GAYLMTQSRKNPEA
+1351 GAYLMTQSRKDPEA

-1465 RISLTSL
+1465 RVSLTSL
-1472 DNGVTI
+1472 DNGVTR

-1499 IEKDVVIYG
+1499 IENDVVVYA
-1508 SDNSTQNL
+1508 DENSSQNL

-1548 YDGYMQDVGGKS
+1548 YDGYKQDVDGTS

-1568 DFDFKL
+1568 DLDFAL

-1580 QSNSADGRC
+1580 ASNSADGRC
-1589 SKATDFS
+1589 STATASRTGGD
-1596 ETSKKTNYAP
+1596 TNYVP
-1606 YPNKPA
+1606 YPDRAN
-1612 VKYEIPSDTQYFAKD
+1612 VIYNIPGGTQFFA
-1627 SNVCLGSTGY
+1627 SNSNECLGATGY

-1646 RSSKDSSKTDEMPD
+1646 RTLSTTITGGRRD
-1660 WEEAASSGDA
+1660 WNEAASAGDA
-1670 GYGLPIPLKIALNY
+1670 GYGLPIPLGIALNY
-1684 YSDASLRGGLINR
+1684 YSDASLIGGLINR
-1697 PQGGTGINYDSKSNE
+1697 PKGGTGINYDSKSTD

-1722 GQTPDSTVYFNF
+1722 GQTPGSTVYFNF

-1745 LIYASDFNIQ
+1745 LIYASDFNI
-1755 DGDALNTYGKFWP
+1755 GNGTVSIAENFWP
-1768 SKFDSSYNAI
+1768 SKFDKSYNAI
-1778 SDTAS
+1778 SDTTS
-1783 ESYNEKDIKLS
+1783 EQYKKDDIKLS
-1794 REDFDTFIT
+1794 HESFDDFVT
-1803 RKAKDTMKLENVSVA
+1803 RKVEETTGVKKAKMSVA
-1818 NKATYIATANSNS
+1818 NKADYIAAANSNT

-1845 NVGTYA
+1845 NIGTYA

-1860 KSLGAIVQQATTGTP
+1860 KSLGSRVYQATTRTGVT
-1875 ISVPI
+1875 VPV
-1880 YTQIYC
+1880 YAQIYC
-1886 GRTDMCSNMPAPNEN
+1886 GRNDGCANMPAPSAN
-1901 LAYEAPVVIDS
+1901 LAYEAPG
-1912 SNNVKASNIFTV
+1912 SNIFTV
-1924 LAAEDRS
+1924 LAAQDSS
-1931 LIDFTKFVVNTKAT
+1931 LTDFTKFVVNTQAT
-1945 LKDIGAEFVS
+1945 LNNIGAEFVS
-1955 AYDSLAKEGDVE
+1955 AYNSFTTSG
-1967 VNIGREKKVKK
+1967 VNIHRGNVVDR
-1978 GKENITISSNA
+1978 GKEDVDIRATVP
-1989 AGYATIRIITNPWLI
+1989 GQATIRIVTNPWLI
-2004 HTPALNDKTM
+2004 HTPAGNQRTM
-2014 FTANDGGAYSKKYPG
+2014 FTVAGGAYSSQYSG
-2029 VRQYYNPLRVHIKQS
+2029 VPQYFNPLIVNVRAAN
-2044 KPTVWGGE
+2044 PTVWGGE
-2052 GQVKSGIADDVGSFA
+2052 GQVKSGTEDDVGSFA
-2067 GGSSSDNST
+2067 GGSTSDNST
-2076 SDTSTRILDSGDVR
+2076 SDTSTKKLDTGDIR

>member
-1 MKVKSFSFAP
+1 
-11 ILALLFCFATGV
+11 
-23 FADDVRSNIKIYP
+23 
-36 ATLDAWEF
+36 
-44 PDDGYISSASSGK
+44 
-57 YHWYWYSSDECHK
+57 
-70 DQNWYN
+70 
-76 AYSGKLCGIWNF
+76 
-88 SGIRDWKNQNP
+88 
-99 VVRFGG
+99 
-105 PGTYVFGDYAV
+105 
-116 AGNTVLSFDWVG
+116 
-128 VTKTADKNFIA
+128 
-139 GANGSY
+139 
-145 IIQDSSGFSTNSSK
+145 
-159 STLRLPKGVAKS
+159 
-171 DIVFAALYWQG
+171 
-182 NVRDTRRLSNP
+182 
-193 YDGSKSGH
+193 
-201 TGFAQGYT
+201 
-209 HVKFKMKSSKSLES
+209 
-223 TQVIDIPRS
+223 
-232 KCSGVAAWNWAENA
+232 
-246 RRNTNGRVEMRLEYG
+246 
-261 CFADITKI
+261 
-269 VHDNFKDYSDSIDF
+269 
-283 TVGDIVTSAGRD
+283 
-295 TAGAAFINGEL
+295 
-306 KNIRLG
+306 
-312 MWGGWGIIVV
+312 
-322 YDKTKD
+322 
-328 SRNNL
+328 
-333 IRDLQSPSNPV
+333 
-344 GVEKVYTYAEAAK
+344 
-357 FKNNY
+357 
-362 YKPKNVTVYGDFM
+362 
-375 AITPWSGVNESV
+375 
-387 NVKAELKGFYTPR
+387 
-400 SGRVNAKLSFLGF
+400 
-413 GGEAK
+413 
-418 LGPEMSG
+418 
-425 DDNTKEFF
+425 
-433 RVENRKKGA
+433 
-442 GVMDILYTD
+442 
-451 SPGNVRF
+451 
-458 NGINMRGS
+458 
-466 DSLSNFSNIFGGT
+466 
-479 IVRLINKD
+479 
-487 GRYSDTPE
+487 
-495 VLRGKSYTG
+495 
-504 SEQAAGVDLDE
+504 
-515 FDISDKMGN
+515 
-524 AQSSISLELGAT
+524 
-536 YNSKNDQADQNFVSM
+536 
-551 IAISADMYIPQMCYQ
+551 MCYQ

-577 FFRTKDE
+577 FFDNDGNRRSEE
-584 DPQHGKVIGS
+584 DVKKLHEP
-594 RYSGS
+594 
-599 EVTNNKP
+599 P

-620 YRMRFENKLN
+620 YRMKFENRLN
-630 GGNSEDAVGAVVS
+630 GGDSEDAAGAVVS

-663 LVVNDPINT
+663 LVVNDPIT
-672 TTDTIPAAAADE
+672 TTTNTIPAAAADE
-684 LVYLRDGE
+684 LVYLRDGQ
-692 KGAYKTMK
+692 KGAYETMK

-707 PNVTDPIYNDRQFTA
+707 PNVTKAIYKDRQFTA

-727 LKFYIGQDAGNLV
+727 LKFYIGQGAGDLTP
-740 ASPKPGGS
+740 SSTPGGS
-748 PVPVGGLMQ
+748 PVLVGGLMQ

-794 GQRVVLEMD
+794 GQRVFIEMD

-842 RLYTQV
+842 RLYTQI

-863 ESQFCKKYDDE
+863 ESQFCKKYKDD

-881 IDAAANSK
+881 IDAAANSP
-889 YFKRDPLTGKL
+889 YFKKDPNTGKL

-923 IRARNAATT
+923 VRARNAATT

-952 TDSLKIPFKLNGDAY
+952 TDSLKIPFKMKDKTDY
-967 SIDKKVDFKD
+967 TIDKEVDFKG
-977 KSILELNNIE
+977 KSILELNDIE

-998 LSYRPDEQATSRSD
+998 LSYRPDNQVASGSD

-1025 DPKAYYL
+1025 DPKAYYS
-1032 ELKKWELKKQYGYC
+1032 ELKKWELKKRYGYC
-1046 ETGEKFDWCN
+1046 ETGENFSWCN
-1056 EKLTAEQ
+1056 TKLTAEQ

-1073 KELDRLE
+1073 PELQKLE
-1080 KSIDTASDEFGI
+1080 DNIKAAKDEFGI
-1092 KMSKDGSFHIC
+1092 QMSKDGSFHIC

-1127 YSKIVDITASGDITK
+1127 YSKIVDTTASGDITK

-1174 RSYSDN
+1174 RSYSGN
-1180 GVPNY
+1180 YVPNY

-1234 ANVTTQSYYVD
+1234 ANVSTQSYYVD

-1272 AKYNAEI
+1272 AKYNAET

-1333 NIEEMEGVAKFDS
+1333 NIVEAGGVAKFDS

-1351 GAYLMTQSRKNPEA
+1351 GAYLMTQSRKDPEA

-1427 NTPNAKGMVGCDVG
+1427 NTPNAKGMIGCDVG
-1441 MRIAANKDK
+1441 MRLAANKDK

-1465 RISLTSL
+1465 RVSLTSL
-1472 DNGVTI
+1472 DNGVTS
-1478 GVGDNNIS
+1478 GVGDNNIT
-1486 GGISAYTYFNAPD
+1486 GGVSAYTYFNAPD
-1499 IEKDVVIYG
+1499 IENNVVIYG

-1548 YDGYMQDVGGKS
+1548 YDGYKQDVGGTP

-1568 DFDFKL
+1568 DLDFAL

-1580 QSNSADGRC
+1580 ANNNADGRC
-1589 SKATDFS
+1589 STATARRTGGD
-1596 ETSKKTNYAP
+1596 TNYVP
-1606 YPNKPA
+1606 YPDRAN
-1612 VKYEIPSDTQYFAKD
+1612 VIYNIPGGTQFFA
-1627 SNVCLGSTGY
+1627 SNSNECLGATGY

-1646 RSSKDSSKTDEMPD
+1646 RTLSTTITGGRRD
-1660 WEEAASSGDA
+1660 WNEAASAGDA
-1670 GYGLPIPLKIALNY
+1670 GYGMPIPLSIALNY
-1684 YSDASLRGGLINR
+1684 YSDATLRGGLINR
-1697 PQGGTGINYDSKSNE
+1697 PQGGTGIRYDSKSDQ

-1734 ARMHKTPSTPV
+1734 DRMHKTPSTPV
-1745 LIYASDFNIQ
+1745 LIYASDF
-1755 DGDALNTYGKFWP
+1755 DVRDAKKGDLKTYGKFWP

-1778 SDTAS
+1778 SDTNS
-1783 ESYNEKDIKLS
+1783 EDYNEDNIKIS
-1794 REDFDTFIT
+1794 KEDFDTFIT
-1803 RKAKDTMKLENVSVA
+1803 RKVEDTTGVKKAKMSVA
-1818 NKATYIATANSNS
+1818 NKADYIAAANSNS

-1845 NVGTYA
+1845 NIGTYA

-1860 KSLGAIVQQATTGTP
+1860 KSLGSRVYQATTRTGVT
-1875 ISVPI
+1875 VPV
-1880 YTQIYC
+1880 YAQIYC
-1886 GRTDMCSNMPAPNEN
+1886 GRTDRCANMPAPSAE
-1901 LAYEAPVVIDS
+1901 LAYEAP
-1912 SNNVKASNIFTV
+1912 NSNIFTV
-1924 LAAEDRS
+1924 LAAQDPS
-1931 LIDFTKFVVNTKAT
+1931 LTDFTKFVVNTRAT
-1945 LKDIGAEFVS
+1945 LNNIGAEFVS
-1955 AYDSLAKEGDVE
+1955 AYNSFTTSG
-1967 VNIGREKKVKK
+1967 VNIHRGNVVDR
-1978 GKENITISSNA
+1978 GKEDVDIRATVP
-1989 AGYATIRIITNPWLI
+1989 GQATIRIVTNPWLI
-2004 HTPALNDKTM
+2004 HTPAGNQRTM
-2014 FTANDGGAYSKKYPG
+2014 FTVAGGAYSSQYSG
-2029 VRQYYNPLRVHIKQS
+2029 VPQYFNPLIVNVRAAN
-2044 KPTVWGGE
+2044 PTVWGGE
-2052 GQVKSGIADDVGSFA
+2052 GQVKSGTEDDVGSFA
-2067 GGSSSDNST
+2067 GGSTSDNST
-2076 SDTSTRILDSGDVR
+2076 SDTSTKKLDTGDVR

>member
-1 MKVKSFSFAP
+1 MKVKSFRLVP
-11 ILALLFCFATGV
+11 ILALFVCCLTNA
-23 FADDVRSNIKIYP
+23 FADDSRSNVKINS
-36 ATLDAWEF
+36 ATPISNEYR
-44 PDDGYISSASSGK
+44 DDGVLDGRRGGWTWNGDQGLYNFTTIK
-57 YHWYWYSSDECHK
+57 NRSDE
-70 DQNWYN
+70 
-76 AYSGKLCGIWNF
+76 L
-88 SGIRDWKNQNP
+88 NQKP
-99 VVRFGG
+99 IVRFGG
-105 PGTYVFGDYAV
+105 AGTYVFGDYAV
-116 AGNTVLSFDWVG
+116 TGKPVISLSWPSALGRDYMW
-128 VTKTADKNFIA
+128 
-139 GANGSY
+139 GAKGTY
-145 IIQDSSGFSTNSSK
+145 IKDDGDGQFYLNSSK
-159 STLRLPKGVAKS
+159 AVLRLPKGVTKD
-171 DIVFAALYWQG
+171 DIVYARLYWQG
-182 NVRDTRRLSNP
+182 NIFSTTDFDSEAEYNSK
-193 YDGSKSGH
+193 DGKKL
-201 TGFAQGYT
+201 TGFAKGYT
-209 HVKFKMKSSKSLES
+209 RVKFKMKSSKGKASIIEDVYRDRCEG
-223 TQVIDIPRS
+223 T
-232 KCSGVAAWNWAENA
+232 AAWNFLAKS
-246 RRNTNGRVEMRLEYG
+246 RKPLRLRLKYG
-261 CFADITKI
+261 CTKDITDLVKKY
-269 VHDNFKDYSDSIDF
+269 FEPYSDSIEF
-283 TVGDIVTSAGRD
+283 TVGDVKTSDGMD
-295 TAGAAFINGEL
+295 PIGADFTNGEFTTAR
-306 KNIRLG
+306 IG
-312 MWGGWGIIVV
+312 PYGGWGIIVV
-322 YDKTKD
+322 YDKTAP
-328 SRNNL
+328 SRRALLDN
-333 IRDLQSPSNPV
+333 LQSNDSV
-344 GVEKVYTYAEAAK
+344 TGQKMTYKEAVEY
-357 FKNNY
+357 KNKY
-362 YKPKNVTVYGDFM
+362 FKPKNVTIYGDYFVL
-375 AITPWSGVNESV
+375 TPWDNGYTPINI
-387 NVKAELKGFYTPR
+387 NATINGFYTPR
-400 SGRVNAKLSFLGF
+400 SGSVSAKLGFLGF
-413 GGEAK
+413 GGE
-418 LGPEMSG
+418 
-425 DDNTKEFF
+425 
-433 RVENRKKGA
+433 RKMTSDEYFKVQHKGTA
-442 GVMDILYTD
+442 QM
-451 SPGNVRF
+451 
-458 NGINMRGS
+458 
-466 DSLSNFSNIFGGT
+466 DSLYGSSGVNQRLANDRANIYDGS
-479 IVRLINKD
+479 VALLINDNGTYK
-487 GRYSDTPE
+487 YSYPY
-495 VLRGKSYTG
+495 GTG
-504 SEQAAGVDLDE
+504 YLGGFDLDE
-515 FDISDKMGN
+515 FDIGSKMKN
-524 AQSSISLELGAT
+524 AQSSLNISLGAAFEDL
-536 YNSKNDQADQNFVSM
+536 NGGQADQNFISM
-551 IAISADMYIPQMCYQ
+551 IAISADLYVPQMCYQ
-566 YEVYNASNWVK
+566 YEVYNAANWVK
-577 FFRTKDE
+577 FFRADDSKAGE
-584 DPQHGKVIGS
+584 GKGAGT
-594 RYSGS
+594 RYSES
-599 EVTNNKP
+599 EITTNKP

-620 YRMRFENKLN
+620 YRMKFENRLN
-630 GGNSEDAVGAVVS
+630 GGNSEDAAGAVVS
-643 IDFGQA
+643 IDFSQA

-654 KDSATINNE
+654 KDSSTINNK
-663 LVVNDPINT
+663 LTVNNPINT
-672 TTDTIPAAAADE
+672 TTDTIPAAVAED
-684 LVYLRDGE
+684 LVYLRDG
-692 KGAYKTMK
+692 KQGAYKTMK

-707 PNVTDPIYNDRQFTA
+707 PNVTDPIYNNRQFTM
-722 LDGNI
+722 LDRNV
-727 LKFYIGQDAGNLV
+727 LKFHIGEGAGEIK
-740 ASPKPGGS
+740 AGTTT
-748 PVPVGGLMQ
+748 PVGGLMR

-766 NATVNTGATILQAPA
+766 NATVNTGAKILQAPA

-794 GQRVVLEMD
+794 GQRVFIEMD

-842 RLYTQV
+842 RLYTQI

-863 ESQFCKKYDDE
+863 ESQFCKEYNNE
-874 TGKCEEY
+874 TGKCTEY
-881 IDAAANSK
+881 IDAAANSP
-889 YFKRDPLTGKL
+889 YFKKDPNTGKL
-900 VYIGSEARKLEKFDL
+900 IYIGSEARKLEKFDL

-923 IRARNAATT
+923 VRARNAATT
-932 SDKVADS
+932 SDKIAD
-939 DKGNSAVYSCRSV
+939 DHKGNSAVYSCRSV
-952 TDSLKIPFKLNGDAY
+952 TDSLKIPFKMKDKTDY
-967 SIDKKVDFKD
+967 TIDKEVDFKG
-977 KSILELNNIE
+977 KSILELNDIE

-998 LSYRPDEQATSRSD
+998 LSYRPDNQVASGSD

-1025 DPKAYYL
+1025 DPKAYYS
-1032 ELKKWELKKQYGYC
+1032 ELKKWELKKRYGYC
-1046 ETGEKFDWCN
+1046 ESGEKFGWCN
-1056 EKLTAEQ
+1056 KNLTENQ

-1073 KELDRLE
+1073 PELQKLE
-1080 KSIDTASDEFGI
+1080 DNIKAAKDEFGI
-1092 KMSKDGSFHIC
+1092 QMSKDGSFHIC

-1118 TEALKNSGK
+1118 TKALKDSGK
-1127 YSKIVDITASGDITK
+1127 YSKIVDTTASGDITK

-1174 RSYSDN
+1174 RSYSGN

-1234 ANVTTQSYYVD
+1234 ANVSTQSYYVD

-1272 AKYNAEI
+1272 AKYNAET

-1306 TSSKFDAAFRRVW
+1306 TSSKFDASYRRVW
-1319 DKNAISLWA
+1319 DKNAVSLWA

-1333 NIEEMEGVAKFDS
+1333 NIEETEGVAKFDS

-1414 KWKSAKCIINSSS
+1414 QWKSAKCIINSSS
-1427 NTPNAKGMVGCDVG
+1427 NTPDAKGMVGCDVG
-1441 MRIAANKDK
+1441 MRLAANKDK

-1465 RISLTSL
+1465 RVSLTSL
-1472 DNGVTI
+1472 DNGVTR

-1499 IEKDVVIYG
+1499 IENDVVVYA
-1508 SDNSTQNL
+1508 DENSSQNL
-1516 AVTHQIS
+1516 AVTNQLS
-1523 QLAKLKVNAVA
+1523 QLAMLKVNAVA

-1548 YDGYMQDVGGKS
+1548 YDGYKMEIGDKGKEKL
-1560 QAVCGFSS
+1560 QAVCGFAS
-1568 DFDFKL
+1568 DLDFAL
-1574 NFGFDC
+1574 DFGFDC
-1580 QSNSADGRC
+1580 EHNNADGRC

-1596 ETSKKTNYAP
+1596 ETSEKTNYAP

-1627 SNVCLGSTGY
+1627 SRVCLGSTGY

-1646 RSSKDSSKTDEMPD
+1646 RSSKGSSKTDEMPD

-1684 YSDASLRGGLINR
+1684 YSDASLRGGLINK

-1745 LIYASDFNIQ
+1745 LIYASDFDIQ
-1755 DGDALNTYGKFWP
+1755 DGTALKTFGKFWP
-1768 SKFDSSYNAI
+1768 SKFDSSYKAI
-1778 SDTAS
+1778 SDTDS
-1783 ESYNEKDIKLS
+1783 EDYNKTDIKLS
-1794 REDFDTFIT
+1794 KEDFDVFIT
-1803 RKAKDTMKLENVSVA
+1803 RKVSET
-1818 NKATYIATANSNS
+1818 KAASKAAYIAAANSNS
-1831 KTYATGTTV
+1831 KTYATGKTV

-1886 GRTDMCSNMPAPNEN
+1886 GRTDKCSNMPAPSDSF
-1901 LAYEAPVVIDS
+1901 AYEVPVANAS
-1912 SNNVKASNIFTV
+1912 GKVKASNIFTV

-1931 LIDFTKFVVNTKAT
+1931 LTDFTKFVVNTRAT
-1945 LKDIGAEFVS
+1945 LNDIGTEFVS
-1955 AYDSLAKEGDVE
+1955 AYDGLAKEDDV
-1967 VNIGREKKVKK
+1967 KVDVQR
-1978 GKENITISSNA
+1978 GNVVSNGQENITISSNA

>member
-23 FADDVRSNIKIYP
+23 FADDVRSNVKINP
-36 ATLDAWEF
+36 ATPISNEYR
-44 PDDGYISSASSGK
+44 DDGVLDGKIGRSGWTWNGNEGLYNFTTIK
-57 YHWYWYSSDECHK
+57 NFPSDE
-70 DQNWYN
+70 
-76 AYSGKLCGIWNF
+76 L
-88 SGIRDWKNQNP
+88 NQKP
-99 VVRFGG
+99 IVRFGG
-105 PGTYVFGDYAV
+105 AGTYVFGDYAV
-116 AGNTVLSFDWVG
+116 TGKPVIKLSWPSALG
-128 VTKTADKNFIA
+128 HGYMW
-139 GANGSY
+139 GAKGTY
-145 IIQDSSGFSTNSSK
+145 IKDDGDGQFYLNSSK
-159 STLRLPKGVAKS
+159 AVLRLPKGVTKD
-171 DIVFAALYWQG
+171 DIVYARLYWQG
-182 NVRDTRRLSNP
+182 NIFSTTDFDSQAEYNSK
-193 YDGSKSGH
+193 DGKKL
-201 TGFAQGYT
+201 TGFAKGYT
-209 HVKFKMKSSKSLES
+209 RVKFKMKSSKGKASIIEDVYRDRCEG
-223 TQVIDIPRS
+223 T
-232 KCSGVAAWNWAENA
+232 AAWNFLAES
-246 RRNTNGRVEMRLEYG
+246 RKPLRLRLKYG
-261 CFADITKI
+261 CTKDITDLVKTY
-269 VHDNFKDYSDSIDF
+269 FEPYSDSIEF
-283 TVGDIVTSAGRD
+283 TVGNVKTSDGED
-295 TAGAAFINGEL
+295 QSGADFTNGEF
-306 KNIRLG
+306 NSVRLG
-312 MWGGWGIIVV
+312 PYGGWGIIVV
-322 YDKTKD
+322 YDKTAP
-328 SRNNL
+328 SRRALLDN
-333 IRDLQSPSNPV
+333 LQSNDSV
-344 GVEKVYTYAEAAK
+344 TGQKMTYKEAVEY
-357 FKNNY
+357 KNKY
-362 YKPKNVTVYGDFM
+362 FKPKNVTIYGDYFVL
-375 AITPWSGVNESV
+375 TPWDKGYTPINI
-387 NVKAELKGFYTPR
+387 NATINGFYTPR
-400 SGRVNAKLSFLGF
+400 SGSVSAKLGFLGF
-413 GGEAK
+413 GGERQMTSDEYFK
-418 LGPEMSG
+418 
-425 DDNTKEFF
+425 
-433 RVENRKKGA
+433 VQHKGTA
-442 GVMDILYTD
+442 QM
-451 SPGNVRF
+451 
-458 NGINMRGS
+458 
-466 DSLSNFSNIFGGT
+466 DSLYGSGVVNQRLANDRANIYDGS
-479 IVRLINKD
+479 VALLINDNGTYK
-487 GRYSDTPE
+487 YSYPY
-495 VLRGKSYTG
+495 GTG
-504 SEQAAGVDLDE
+504 YLGGFDLDE
-515 FDISDKMGN
+515 FDIGSKMKN
-524 AQSSISLELGAT
+524 AQSSLNISLGAA
-536 YNSKNDQADQNFVSM
+536 YEDLNGGQADQNFISM
-551 IAISADMYIPQMCYQ
+551 IAISADLYVPQMCYQ

-577 FFRTKDE
+577 FFDNDGNRRSEE
-584 DPQHGKVIGS
+584 DVKKLHEP
-594 RYSGS
+594 
-599 EVTNNKP
+599 P

-620 YRMRFENKLN
+620 YRMKFENRLN
-630 GGNSEDAVGAVVS
+630 GGDSEDAAGAVVS

-663 LVVNDPINT
+663 LVVNDPIT
-672 TTDTIPAAAADE
+672 TTTNTIPAAAADE
-684 LVYLRDGE
+684 LVYLRDGQ
-692 KGAYKTMK
+692 KGAYETMK

-707 PNVTDPIYNDRQFTA
+707 PNVTKPIYKDRQFTA

-727 LKFYIGQDAGNLV
+727 LKFYIGQGAGDLTP
-740 ASPKPGGS
+740 SSTPGGS
-748 PVPVGGLMQ
+748 PVLVGGLMQ

-794 GQRVVLEMD
+794 GQRVFIEMD

-842 RLYTQV
+842 RLYTQI

-863 ESQFCKKYDDE
+863 ESQFCKKYKDD

-881 IDAAANSK
+881 IDAAANSP
-889 YFKRDPLTGKL
+889 YFKKDPNTGKL
-900 VYIGSEARKLEKFDL
+900 IYIGSEARKLEKFDL

-923 IRARNAATT
+923 VRARNAATT

-952 TDSLKIPFKLNGDAY
+952 TDSLKIPFKMKDKTDY
-967 SIDKKVDFKD
+967 TIDKEVDFKG
-977 KSILELNNIE
+977 KSILELNDIE

-998 LSYRPDEQATSRSD
+998 LSYRPDDQVASGSD

-1032 ELKKWELKKQYGYC
+1032 ELKKWELKKRYGYC
-1046 ETGEKFDWCN
+1046 ESGENFGWCN
-1056 EKLTAEQ
+1056 KNLTENQ

-1073 KELDRLE
+1073 PELQKLE
-1080 KSIDTASDEFGI
+1080 DNIKAAKDEFGI
-1092 KMSKDGSFHIC
+1092 QMSKDGSFHIC

-1118 TEALKNSGK
+1118 TKALKDSGK
-1127 YSKIVDITASGDITK
+1127 YSKIVDTTASGDITK

-1174 RSYSDN
+1174 RSYSGN

-1234 ANVTTQSYYVD
+1234 ANVATQSYYVD

-1272 AKYNAEI
+1272 AKYNAET

-1333 NIEEMEGVAKFDS
+1333 NIVEAGGVAKFDS

-1351 GAYLMTQSRKNPEA
+1351 GAYLMTQSRKDPEA

-1427 NTPNAKGMVGCDVG
+1427 NTPNAKGMIGCDVG
-1441 MRIAANKDK
+1441 MRLAANKDK

-1465 RISLTSL
+1465 RVSLTSL
-1472 DNGVTI
+1472 DNGVTS
-1478 GVGDNNIS
+1478 GVGDNNIT
-1486 GGISAYTYFNAPD
+1486 GGVSAYTYFNAPD
-1499 IEKDVVIYG
+1499 IENNVVIYG

-1548 YDGYMQDVGGKS
+1548 YDGYKQDVGGTP

-1568 DFDFKL
+1568 DLDFAL

-1580 QSNSADGRC
+1580 ANNNADGRC
-1589 SKATDFS
+1589 STAAARRTGGD
-1596 ETSKKTNYAP
+1596 TNYVP
-1606 YPNKPA
+1606 YPDRAN
-1612 VKYEIPSDTQYFAKD
+1612 VIYNIPGGTQFFA
-1627 SNVCLGSTGY
+1627 SNSNECLGATGY

-1646 RSSKDSSKTDEMPD
+1646 RTLSTTITGGRRD
-1660 WEEAASSGDA
+1660 WNEAASAGDA
-1670 GYGLPIPLKIALNY
+1670 GYGMPIPLSIALNY
-1684 YSDASLRGGLINR
+1684 YSDATLRGGLINR
-1697 PQGGTGINYDSKSNE
+1697 PQGGTGIRYDSKSDQ

-1734 ARMHKTPSTPV
+1734 DRMHKTPSTPV
-1745 LIYASDFNIQ
+1745 LIYASDF
-1755 DGDALNTYGKFWP
+1755 DVRDAKKGDLKTYGKFWP

-1778 SDTAS
+1778 SDTNS
-1783 ESYNEKDIKLS
+1783 EDYNEDNIKIS
-1794 REDFDTFIT
+1794 KEDFDTFIT
-1803 RKAKDTMKLENVSVA
+1803 RKVEDTTGVKKAKMSVA
-1818 NKATYIATANSNS
+1818 NKADYIAAANSNS

-1845 NVGTYA
+1845 NIGTYA

-1860 KSLGAIVQQATTGTP
+1860 KSLGSRVYQATTRTGVT
-1875 ISVPI
+1875 VPI
-1880 YTQIYC
+1880 YAQIYC
-1886 GRTDMCSNMPAPNEN
+1886 GRTDRCANMPAPSAE
-1901 LAYEAPVVIDS
+1901 LAYEAP
-1912 SNNVKASNIFTV
+1912 NSNIFTV
-1924 LAAEDRS
+1924 LAAQDPS
-1931 LIDFTKFVVNTKAT
+1931 LTDFTKFVVNTRAT
-1945 LKDIGAEFVS
+1945 LNNIGAEFVS
-1955 AYDSLAKEGDVE
+1955 AYNSFTTSG
-1967 VNIGREKKVKK
+1967 VNIHRGNVVDR
-1978 GKENITISSNA
+1978 GKEDVDIRATVP
-1989 AGYATIRIITNPWLI
+1989 GQATIRIVTNPWLI
-2004 HTPALNDKTM
+2004 HTPAGNQRTM
-2014 FTANDGGAYSKKYPG
+2014 FTVAGGAYSSQYSG
-2029 VRQYYNPLRVHIKQS
+2029 VPQYFNPLIVNVRAAN
-2044 KPTVWGGE
+2044 PTVWGGE
-2052 GQVKSGIADDVGSFA
+2052 GQVKSGTEDDVGSFA
-2067 GGSSSDNST
+2067 GGSTSDNST
-2076 SDTSTRILDSGDVR
+2076 SDTSTKKLDTGDIR